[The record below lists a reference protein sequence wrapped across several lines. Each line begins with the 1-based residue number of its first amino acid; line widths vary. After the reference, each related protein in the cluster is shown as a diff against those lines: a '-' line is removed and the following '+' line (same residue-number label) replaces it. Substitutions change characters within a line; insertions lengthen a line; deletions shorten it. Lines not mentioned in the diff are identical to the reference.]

1 MGQISDFLD
10 DDDKRREAASAGAG
24 ALQAATPQPA
34 TPPAAPPARAA
45 QPESEIS
52 RFLADAPPPERGLKG
67 WAQDIGATAVKGLI
81 GAAEAGMGL
90 TDLATGGLSG
100 RAAEGLGLRF
110 KDWRE
115 KANDWH
121 SEATKEAQRQYQQA
135 EGVTGKAAAALQNP
149 SVIATA
155 VGEALPQMFAGG
167 LIGRGLMLAG
177 RAVPALAGRVGPAL
191 AGALG
196 EGIVGAGSAAEQIRQ
211 ESPDGL
217 LAGRQAGLAGLSGAT
232 TAGFGLLGGK
242 MAQRWGASDVDTL
255 LAGAGRASAKPA
267 AQTAA
272 QTAAQAAAQT
282 AAQPVAKGLP
292 RQMAQGALSEGVLEE
307 LPQSVTEQ
315 ALQNIA
321 LDRPWQEDVD
331 SAAVLGTLTGGV
343 MGAGASGLHGLRSRP
358 AAPEPLKP
366 SQRMGLDAHAGQLSA
381 AAVVAVDSGA
391 SPAALAAAA
400 QQGAQQGALQESAEA
415 QQAALAAGQAQGP
428 REAAALERVAALDEQ
443 LAAARQSLAA
453 LDAQAA
459 APDGAQDAP
468 QQAARAQLAQQVQ
481 QLQAER
487 EQLTQD
493 WPRMQAGKALSF
505 GTESG
510 AQLAGHWA
518 LAEADQLVTSHDEG
532 LRQNPAYPQQLQ
544 PRERSRAASEAQIAR
559 MAQRLQPERLAHS
572 ADAATGAP
580 IVGADGLVES
590 GNARSIALKRV
601 YAGQGPQAAA
611 YKDFLQA
618 HAAEFGLTPEQV
630 AGMQKPVL
638 VRVRDTPVNRAE
650 FARQA
655 NAPTVAMMSPAE
667 QARADAA
674 RMDSMDGLE
683 PDESGDFS
691 GAASRGFVRRFMAR
705 LPVSEQAAMVD
716 ADGRLSS
723 AGYARVRNAVL
734 AKAWGAGEGGSDA
747 LARMTESL
755 DDNTRSISRALMM
768 AAPETARMRE
778 AIAAGARHDADIAG
792 DVAAAAQEISRLR
805 EAGQSVQQALAQT
818 DAFGD
823 KHTPE
828 ARALMQFMAGN
839 ARRPRRIAQ
848 LIQAYWQALDAA
860 GDPHQQGMFG
870 GQAAPTK
877 QALLQAAMRQ
887 VQDAPAQSAA
897 QEREAQEREAQD
909 RAQAAWNALPPEG
922 RHQLALAAGVQGVV
936 ARNAAR
942 HADWSGLPAAMQQR
956 LAQAVKAAPEAAQ
969 AALAS
974 RRAKA
979 LTDDE
984 RAAVLQGPPVASLS
998 GDEAPRA
1005 GMQSVRQWATRLFA
1019 AQGGLAQNPE
1029 IGPVVMDA
1037 RSVRDSMAHGKANP
1051 FKYAAFAAV
1060 KDVLEQGVLVAS
1072 STHGN
1077 LDSFYISAPV
1087 QIAGTDDVVTV
1098 LVHRDPKDQRM
1109 YLHSVATKEYLLN
1122 RRVSGADAKAA
1133 SGHSGSSSSGDA
1145 ASVAPAG
1152 APGKLPGRHVA
1163 QRLHEL
1169 LTRRVGAASAAPG
1182 RDNAGHE
1189 TTHESAHES
1198 GVPRGLAARET
1209 ADSRRLEQR
1218 INGWRQRNAMPA
1230 GMRFGHIPSQALP
1243 DALRHALDGFA
1254 DATGTRVVLVRN
1266 FTPEI
1271 DDFNGV
1277 NFGDGVIY
1285 INETSQYPLTL
1296 TAAHEWLHNLR
1307 KTHPALYGQLAA
1319 EVQRQGRL
1327 PEYQQ
1332 RLKRDG
1338 EPRWEQADVAQ
1349 EELTAAAVG
1358 DAMTDPQFL
1367 ARLAEQDGSLFARV
1381 AKSFLAFLDTLTAR
1395 WRSQGSNAYLR
1406 DVQAFRDKLAAVLQ
1420 AYEQQA
1426 GQAGGVGQA
1435 GLPQAMFQRVWHGTP
1450 HKGIEK
1456 TGFRLDKIGTGEGL
1470 QVYGHGIYFASRREV
1485 AEFYRGMRQGQVRL
1499 DGRLM
1504 TDGHHR
1510 GAASTGDAEVDA
1522 LLLDAQ
1528 GDVDQAIAWARDFGQ
1543 DAQAAKLERL
1553 RGRVQRGE
1561 PGQLYAAEI
1570 PEDDDL
1576 LDWDKPLDEQPAK
1589 VRRALLELAGSLPAD
1604 GRAAFRQ
1611 AMARRATGQDVYAF
1625 LARRAAGADTSAE
1638 GAQQGQRAASE
1649 LLLAHGIPG
1658 LRYLDGDS
1666 RNAGEGSHNY
1676 VIWDEGLLT
1685 PEAAQIAPQYS
1696 RKQATQAAYE
1706 RRIDELFAG
1715 GHASRQG
1722 AVLLDGSDVMGLLGH
1737 EHVPLVLNERH
1748 LLDGRSSHPEMTAA
1762 AWKRVP
1768 EWLENPAAVY
1778 DDPRHPGRLT
1788 AIAPETLAGYPV
1800 VMAVELEPDNPH
1812 DPRAHQLL
1820 VTAFAKTTGDLPALG
1835 FLAASGRLQYVD
1847 TKTAPVAWPDTGDV
1861 PRTAGR
1867 AHGAKR
1873 ILTENNL
1880 AGWRKAQAAKAGDA
1894 PAFSL
1899 PESRASR
1906 QVKREASALKVQQ
1919 AQRLV
1924 KALSRDWANAPEVV
1938 IASSVRDEALP
1949 ETARR
1954 AIAQQESRSAGGRV
1968 EGFYWQGKVYLVA
1981 GNLPSMHDVA
1991 RVYMHETLGHY
2002 GLRGVY
2008 GEKLNSILNRAGMA
2022 MRGEVIERARQYG
2035 FHGLGAAAKTASDAQ
2050 VWDSMT
2056 DKQKLDSAEEALAYL
2071 AQTGG
2076 KVGDEK
2082 SLGLLRELV
2091 AAIRSWLR
2099 AHVPVFANLRYSDDE
2114 IMREFILPA
2123 RRWVKNGSGQADDAS
2138 DVMFQLAWHGTP
2150 YRGIEK
2156 TGFKLNKIGTGEG
2169 AQAYGWGIYFASQRH
2184 VAEEYRRN
2192 LTRDTPQAR
2201 YEMLGKHKD
2210 MLDRQIRQGGS
2221 YLRYDEQGRV
2231 IAQGLALKDGADMKG
2246 VVIQPYSKWKLAKL
2260 KKQAAELEA
2269 QMNELRALLGPGG
2282 SIVGGQL
2289 YQTEVPED
2297 KDLLIWDSPWN
2308 KQPLKVRRAVVNFLR
2323 QVSNGPAHPTQS
2335 DISRIHAAD
2344 ALKHR
2349 IQNRKRSDALTG
2361 KDLYTAFRDIF
2372 GGPKAAS
2379 EALRAA
2385 GVPGLRYLDGMS
2397 RAGGEGT
2404 YNYVIWDEALLTPE
2418 AAQIAPQYSRKLT
2431 DGFYSALQEAVENA
2445 PMKAGDAQAW
2455 KQYLTGQ
2462 INKGAVKEDEVF
2474 WSGVREWL
2482 DAQQGKVSR
2491 QGVQDWLAGNH
2502 VRIEPVWEGLKYT
2515 VQDLDGDQVRFD
2527 SLQDA
2532 QAFYEELVQRAHDMV
2547 QVHEDDDEIIIEDTE
2562 DGTQETL
2569 TRDEDGVW
2577 TGDMS
2582 YEAFDTREAAL
2593 QYAQSL
2599 ADAWRETWQERL
2611 PQGPQRSGNRKYHE
2625 YSFADKGANYRE
2637 LLLTAQVP
2645 DSHPVRQQLGVQQ
2658 HAQQRAAL
2666 ERQQKDVQDRLQSAR
2681 RLLQQAEQWQQ
2692 LTGWGD
2698 DERFAYFTGQ
2708 DGTRFFATRPE
2719 AEQYARQAAGIT
2731 SHEAL
2736 LSRVHENTINALR
2749 EYVAWQQKDSEEEA
2763 ARLERVL
2770 AGLPA
2775 PGPMTGML
2783 YGSNHWDTTD
2793 VIAHTRLTDFENGQ
2807 TLFVEELQ
2815 SDWAQDVRKGEASAH
2830 APFVDSTG
2838 KWLDLLLKKVLLQA
2852 AEGGY
2857 ARVAFIGG
2865 QQSADR
2871 YRLDRQISRIEYDN
2885 GRLVAYRKD
2894 GGGPIRHD
2902 VQPGQLKGVIGE
2914 QAAQKLL
2921 DAPVKDGVQVIE
2933 GDDLKI
2939 GGEGMRAFYDNVV
2952 PKALGKLLKKADKS
2966 VQLQMREQPETGQKQ
2981 LSFEMTPAL
2990 REKLDEGLPLFSRK
3004 QATQAA
3010 YDKRID
3016 ALFAGGKAQRV
3027 GQRVLDRSDV
3037 LGLLGHADKPVLLQE
3052 SKVLQGQLNH
3062 PRMTAQV
3069 WKRVPEWLENPAAVF
3084 ESDTEAGRLVAIAPE
3099 TLGGAPVSIIVEPQP
3114 AASGSTR
3121 MDAQLLVNA
3130 YDRPGQTP
3138 FMRWIGD
3145 GLLRYVDKKKFPA
3158 VFAQSVGRR
3167 LPDTALQN
3175 KPGTAKILTEKHL
3188 AGWRKLHAG
3197 QAQPDAH
3204 FSRRAP
3210 EPLEPRPDE
3219 AARLKES
3226 ALEQLD
3232 RVFSHPGTVSW
3243 WHKTVGTMRNLAER
3257 QPLFKPV
3264 YEAAQQFIDDVS
3276 HFANDAADFA
3286 PRLLPRL
3293 ESWRD
3298 LGKRAVSAADSQAV
3312 AAPLFEGTLSY
3323 TRGKDGSLVKTDN
3336 VDAAGV
3342 VFTDAELKG
3351 RFGLTPAQ
3359 IELYRQARAAID
3371 RSIDT
3376 TARADI
3382 LRLAG
3387 SDFAHLRQAVM
3398 DAPDLRA
3405 AAAQVVAAMQE
3416 TMQGDAKRREAM
3428 RGAIEA
3434 AQERVQTAQALM
3446 QRGYAP
3452 LTRFGRYTLDVV
3464 DAQGQRQYFGLY
3476 ESRREANVAAIHM
3489 RSQYPGAQVTQG
3501 TLSDDAYKLFAGITP
3516 ESLELFGDLLAA
3528 PGQGK
3533 DKGQDKAFQAWLQLA
3548 RNNRSAIKRLIH
3560 RKGVAGYSQDAGRVL
3575 ASFIY
3580 ANARQTAGALN
3591 AGRMDRAIAAIPKEQ
3606 GQLRDVA
3613 MALRDYTQN
3622 PREEGQAIRGMLFAQ
3637 YLGGSLASAAVNMT
3651 QPFAVTLPWLSQFG
3665 GMRQAAAQM
3674 TRALA
3679 DMARPGHRY
3688 EADLARDMKRAEEDG
3703 VVSPQEIHQLMA
3715 QARGAGALRSGDGT
3729 RRGDALAAAANA
3741 WERLK
3746 VAWGQPF
3753 ALAEQF
3759 NRRST
3764 YIAAWRL
3771 ARQQGMADADAFARR
3786 AVLETQFVYTKANK
3800 PRWGRGAVGGA
3811 LFTFKTY
3818 SVSYLELMHRMWT
3831 QGGTPG
3837 KQGVAWMLAMLL
3849 LMGGAGGLPFM
3860 EDAED
3865 LIDGLAQLAGYNT
3878 SVKQWRR
3885 QALQDIVGDGL
3896 AEFIESGVS
3905 GLPGAPIDISGRL
3918 GMGNLLPGTG
3928 LLLTKQ
3934 NRERDLLDVAG
3945 PAGDLLARGFTAG
3958 RKLLTGDVGGA
3969 AMELAPTAARNLAK
3983 GADMLTTGSYRDA
3996 KGYKVLDTTALEAL
4010 AKAAG
4015 FQPRSVAQVQEGNSF
4030 LMRSKSFYQH
4040 TSAEI
4045 KAQWARALFEKDE
4058 AALQRVRQ
4066 RVADWNRHNPEQPI
4080 TVRMPDIWR
4089 RVREMGKE
4097 RSQRI
4102 ADSAPRALR
4111 QQMRQALAQE
4121 G

>member
-10 DDDKRREAASAGAG
+10 DEDKRREAASAGAPPVTS
-24 ALQAATPQPA
+24 QAATPPA
-34 TPPAAPPARAA
+34 SAA

-67 WAQDIGATAVKGLI
+67 WAQDIGATAVKGAI
-81 GAAEAGMGL
+81 AVPEIAVGL
-90 TDLATGGLSG
+90 ADLATGGHAG

-110 KDWRE
+110 KE
-115 KANDWH
+115 AKEIANDWH
-121 SEATKEAQRQYQQA
+121 SEATKEAQRQFQQA

-155 VGEALPQMFAGG
+155 VGESLPQMLAGG

-177 RAVPALAGRVGPAL
+177 RIGPAL

-211 ESPDGL
+211 ESPNGL
-217 LAGRQAGLAGLSGAT
+217 LTGRQAGLAGLSGVAD
-232 TAGFGLLGGK
+232 AGFGLLGGK
-242 MAQRWGASDVDTL
+242 MAQRLGIGDVETM
-255 LAGAGRASAKPA
+255 LAGAGRAAAKP
-267 AQTAA
+267 
-272 QTAAQAAAQT
+272 

-307 LPQSVTEQ
+307 LPQSVSEQ
-315 ALQNIA
+315 ALQNMA

-331 SAAVLGTLTGGV
+331 SAAVLGTLSGGV

-358 AAPEPLKP
+358 AGTEPLKP

-400 QQGAQQGALQESAEA
+400 QQGAQQGVQPGAQQGALQASAEA
-415 QQAALAAGQAQGP
+415 QQAALAARQAQGP
-428 REAAALERVAALDEQ
+428 REAASLERVAALDEQ

-459 APDGAQDAP
+459 APDGAQDEP

-487 EQLTQD
+487 ESLTQG
-493 WPRMQAGKALSF
+493 WPRMQAGKALRF

-618 HAAEFGLTPEQV
+618 HAAEFGLMPEQV

-734 AKAWGAGEGGSDA
+734 AKAWGTGEQGGDA

-887 VQDAPAQSAA
+887 VQDAPAQGAA
-897 QEREAQEREAQD
+897 QEREAPEREVQESAAQEKEAQEGAAQEREAQD

-956 LAQAVKAAPEAAQ
+956 LAQAV
-969 AALAS
+969 
-974 RRAKA
+974 
-979 LTDDE
+979 
-984 RAAVLQGPPVASLS
+984 
-998 GDEAPRA
+998 
-1005 GMQSVRQWATRLFA
+1005 
-1019 AQGGLAQNPE
+1019 
-1029 IGPVVMDA
+1029 
-1037 RSVRDSMAHGKANP
+1037 
-1051 FKYAAFAAV
+1051 
-1060 KDVLEQGVLVAS
+1060 
-1072 STHGN
+1072 
-1077 LDSFYISAPV
+1077 
-1087 QIAGTDDVVTV
+1087 
-1098 LVHRDPKDQRM
+1098 
-1109 YLHSVATKEYLLN
+1109 
-1122 RRVSGADAKAA
+1122 
-1133 SGHSGSSSSGDA
+1133 
-1145 ASVAPAG
+1145 
-1152 APGKLPGRHVA
+1152 
-1163 QRLHEL
+1163 
-1169 LTRRVGAASAAPG
+1169 GAASAASG

-1189 TTHESAHES
+1189 TTHQSAHES

-1218 INGWRQRNAMPA
+1218 INDWRRRNAMPA
-1230 GMRFGHIPSQALP
+1230 GMRFGQIPSQALP

-1338 EPRWEQADVAQ
+1338 EPRWEQADVVQ

-1367 ARLAEQDGSLFARV
+1367 ARLAEQGGSLFARV

-1426 GQAGGVGQA
+1426 GQAGKMGQA

-1589 VRRALLELAGSLPAD
+1589 VRRALLELAGGLPAD

-1625 LARRAAGADTSAE
+1625 LAQRAAGAEASAE
-1638 GAQQGQRAASE
+1638 GVQKGQRAASE

-1696 RKQATQAAYE
+1696 RKQATKAAYE

-1788 AIAPETLAGYPV
+1788 VIAPETLAGYPV

-1867 AHGAKR
+1867 AHGARR
-1873 ILTENNL
+1873 ILTEKSL
-1880 AGWRKAQAAKAGDA
+1880 AAWRKAQAAKAGDA

-1924 KALSRDWANAPEVV
+1924 KALSRGWANAPEVV

-1968 EGFYWQGKVYLVA
+1968 GGFYWQGKVYLVA

-2022 MRGEVIERARQYG
+2022 MRSEVIERARQYG

-2282 SIVGGQL
+2282 SIAGGQL

-2323 QVSNGPAHPTQS
+2323 QVSNGPVRPTQS
-2335 DISRIHAAD
+2335 DIPRIHAAD

-2418 AAQIAPQYSRKLT
+2418 AAQIAPQYSRKLAG
-2431 DGFYSALQEAVENA
+2431 GFYSALQEAVETA

-2482 DAQQGKVSR
+2482 DAQPGKVSR

-2569 TRDEDGVW
+2569 TRDEGGVW

-2666 ERQQKDVQDRLQSAR
+2666 ERQQKDVQDLLQSAR

-2692 LTGWGD
+2692 QTGWGD

-2731 SHEAL
+2731 SREAL
-2736 LSRVHENTINALR
+2736 LSRVRENTINALR
-2749 EYVAWQQKDSEEEA
+2749 EYVAWQQKDSAEEA

-2815 SDWAQDVRKGEASAH
+2815 SDWAQDVRKGEVSAH

-2871 YRLDRQISRIEYDN
+2871 YGLDRQISRIEYDN
-2885 GRLVAYRKD
+2885 GRLMAYRKD
-2894 GGGPIRHD
+2894 GGGPIRYD

-2914 QAAQKLL
+2914 EAAQKLL
-2921 DAPVKDGVQVIE
+2921 DAPVQDGVQVIE

-3004 QATQAA
+3004 QATKAA

-3016 ALFAGGKAQRV
+3016 ALFAGAKPALQGV
-3027 GQRVLDRSDV
+3027 RVLDRSDV
-3037 LGLLGHADKPVLLQE
+3037 LGLLGFENRPVVLAE
-3052 SKVLQGQLNH
+3052 GKVKTGQANH
-3062 PRMTAQV
+3062 PRMSAAI
-3069 WKRVPEWLENPAAVF
+3069 WKQVPEWLENPAAVF
-3084 ESDTEAGRLVAIAPE
+3084 DSDTDEGLVFLAPE
-3099 TLGGAPVSIIVEPQP
+3099 TLGDAPISVIVRP
-3114 AASGSTR
+3114 
-3121 MDAQLLVNA
+3121 DAQQTGDLQAHLLLNA
-3130 YDRPGQTP
+3130 YDRSSSTP
-3138 FMRWIGD
+3138 FMRWLRD
-3145 GLLRYVDKKKFPA
+3145 GLLRFADTKKFPA
-3158 VFAQSVGRR
+3158 LFESASGRR
-3167 LPDTALQN
+3167 LPGTALQN
-3175 KPGTAKILTEKHL
+3175 KPGMPKILTEKHL

-3197 QAQPDAH
+3197 QAQPGDEQAH

-3232 RVFSHPGTVSW
+3232 RVFKHPGTVSW

-3387 SDFAHLRQAVM
+3387 RDFAHLRQAVM

-3405 AAAQVVAAMQE
+3405 AAVQVVEAMQE
-3416 TMQGDAKRREAM
+3416 VMQSDAKRRDAM
-3428 RGAIEA
+3428 REAIEA

-3679 DMARPGHRY
+3679 DMTRPGHRY
-3688 EADLARDMKRAEEDG
+3688 EADLARDMAKAEEDG

-3958 RKLLTGDVGGA
+3958 RKLLTGDAGGA

-3983 GADMLTTGSYRDA
+3983 GADMLATGSYRDA

-4066 RVADWNRHNPEQPI
+4066 RVADWNRRNPEQPI

>member
-10 DDDKRREAASAGAG
+10 DEDKRREAASAGAPPVTS
-24 ALQAATPQPA
+24 QAATPPA
-34 TPPAAPPARAA
+34 SAA

-52 RFLADAPPPERGLKG
+52 RFLADAPPPARGLKG

-155 VGEALPQMFAGG
+155 VGEALPQMLAGG

-211 ESPDGL
+211 ESPNGL
-217 LAGRQAGLAGLSGAT
+217 LAGRQAGLAGLSGLAD
-232 TAGFGLLGGK
+232 AGFGLLGGK
-242 MAQRWGASDVDTL
+242 MAQRLGIGDVETM
-255 LAGAGRASAKPA
+255 LAGAGRASAKP
-267 AQTAA
+267 
-272 QTAAQAAAQT
+272 

-307 LPQSVTEQ
+307 LPQSVSEQ

-331 SAAVLGTLTGGV
+331 SAAVLGTLSGGV

-358 AAPEPLKP
+358 AAPAPLKP
-366 SQRMGLDAHAGQLSA
+366 SQQMGLDANAGQLSA

-400 QQGAQQGALQESAEA
+400 QQGVQQGVQQGALQESAQA
-415 QQAALAAGQAQGP
+415 QQAALAAHGGQGP

-459 APDGAQDAP
+459 APGGAQDEP
-468 QQAARAQLAQQVQ
+468 QQAGRAQLAQQVQ

-487 EQLTQD
+487 ESLTQG
-493 WPRMQAGKALSF
+493 WPRMQAGKTLSF

-590 GNARSIALKRV
+590 GNARSIAIKRV

-734 AKAWGAGEGGSDA
+734 AKAWGTGEGGSDA

-828 ARALMQFMAGN
+828 TRALMQFMADN

-887 VQDAPAQSAA
+887 VQDAPAQGAAPESAPQA
-897 QEREAQEREAQD
+897 REAQD

-942 HADWSGLPAAMQQR
+942 HADWSGLPVAMQQR
-956 LAQAVKAAPEAAQ
+956 LAQA
-969 AALAS
+969 
-974 RRAKA
+974 
-979 LTDDE
+979 
-984 RAAVLQGPPVASLS
+984 
-998 GDEAPRA
+998 
-1005 GMQSVRQWATRLFA
+1005 
-1019 AQGGLAQNPE
+1019 
-1029 IGPVVMDA
+1029 
-1037 RSVRDSMAHGKANP
+1037 
-1051 FKYAAFAAV
+1051 
-1060 KDVLEQGVLVAS
+1060 
-1072 STHGN
+1072 
-1077 LDSFYISAPV
+1077 
-1087 QIAGTDDVVTV
+1087 
-1098 LVHRDPKDQRM
+1098 
-1109 YLHSVATKEYLLN
+1109 
-1122 RRVSGADAKAA
+1122 
-1133 SGHSGSSSSGDA
+1133 
-1145 ASVAPAG
+1145 
-1152 APGKLPGRHVA
+1152 
-1163 QRLHEL
+1163 
-1169 LTRRVGAASAAPG
+1169 VGAASAAPG

-1189 TTHESAHES
+1189 TAHKSTHES
-1198 GVPRGLAARET
+1198 GVPRGLAASET
-1209 ADSRRLEQR
+1209 ADSRQLEGI
-1218 INGWRQRNAMPA
+1218 INRNLERSGQEAA
-1230 GMRFGHIPSQALP
+1230 FKALAVGADQLP
-1243 DALRHALDGFA
+1243 DALRGALAAFER
-1254 DATGTRVVLVRN
+1254 ATGARAVVFRN
-1266 FTPEI
+1266 LTPHVA
-1271 DDFNGV
+1271 DFNGV
-1277 NFGDGVIY
+1277 TVRDGTLFL
-1285 INETSQYPLTL
+1285 NETSQSPITGV
-1296 TAAHEWLHNLR
+1296 AAHEWLHNLR
-1307 KTHPALYGQLAA
+1307 RTHPALYHELAA
-1319 EVQRQGRL
+1319 EVARQGDAQGFARRWGYA
-1327 PEYQQ
+1327 P
-1332 RLKRDG
+1332 G
-1338 EPRWEQADVAQ
+1338 EAQ

-1426 GQAGGVGQA
+1426 GQAGKMGQA

-1450 HKGIEK
+1450 HKGIEQ

-1510 GAASTGDAEVDA
+1510 GAASTGDPEVDA

-1528 GDVDQAIAWARDFGQ
+1528 GDVDKAIAWARDFGQ

-1576 LDWDKPLDEQPAK
+1576 LDWDKPLDAQPAK
-1589 VRRALLELAGSLPAD
+1589 VRRALLELAGGLPAD

-1625 LARRAAGADTSAE
+1625 LAQRAAGADASAE
-1638 GAQQGQRAASE
+1638 GVQKGQRAASE

-1676 VIWDEGLLT
+1676 VIWDEALLT

-1696 RKQATQAAYE
+1696 RKQATKAAYE

-1800 VMAVELEPDNPH
+1800 VMAVELEPARIAGGHEGPT
-1812 DPRAHQLL
+1812 QLL

-1847 TKTAPVAWPDTGDV
+1847 TKTAPVAWPDTGDI
-1861 PRTAGR
+1861 PRASGR

-1873 ILTENNL
+1873 ILTEKSL
-1880 AGWRKAQAAKAGDA
+1880 AAWRKAQAAKAGDA

-1924 KALSRDWANAPEVV
+1924 KALSRGWANAPEVV

-1954 AIAQQESRSAGGRV
+1954 AIAKQESRSAGGRV

-2282 SIVGGQL
+2282 SIAGGQL

-2323 QVSNGPAHPTQS
+2323 QVSNGPVHPTQS

-2418 AAQIAPQYSRKLT
+2418 AAQIAPQYSRKRT
-2431 DGFYSALQEAVENA
+2431 DGFYSALQEAVETA

-2462 INKGAVKEDEVF
+2462 INKGTVKEDEVF

-2515 VQDLDGDQVRFD
+2515 VQDLDGDKVRFD

-2736 LSRVHENTINALR
+2736 LSKVSVSTINALR
-2749 EYVAWQQKDSEEEA
+2749 EYVAWQQKASEEEA

-2770 AGLPA
+2770 AELPA
-2775 PGPMTGML
+2775 PGPMTGIL
-2783 YGSNHWDTTD
+2783 YGSSHWKTKD

-2871 YRLDRQISRIEYDN
+2871 YSLDRQISRIEYAN
-2885 GRLVAYRKD
+2885 GRLIAQRQD
-2894 GGGPIRHD
+2894 GGGPIRYD

-2914 QAAQKLL
+2914 EAAQKLL

-3004 QATQAA
+3004 QATKAA

-3037 LGLLGHADKPVLLQE
+3037 LGLLGHVDKPVLLQE
-3052 SKVLQGQLNH
+3052 GKVLQGQLNH

-3114 AASGSTR
+3114 TAGGEKLYAS
-3121 MDAQLLVNA
+3121 LLVNA

-3138 FMRWIGD
+3138 FMRWIRD

-3158 VFAQSVGRR
+3158 VFALSVGRR

-3210 EPLEPRPDE
+3210 EPIEPPPDE
-3219 AARLKES
+3219 AARLRQS

-3232 RVFSHPGTVSW
+3232 RVFNHPGTVSW

-3298 LGKRAVSAADSQAV
+3298 LGKRAVSAADGQAV

-3359 IELYRQARAAID
+3359 IDLYRQARAAID

-3387 SDFAHLRQAVM
+3387 RDFAHLRQAVM

-3405 AAAQVVAAMQE
+3405 AAVQVVEAMQE
-3416 TMQGDAKRREAM
+3416 VMQGDAKRREAM

-3434 AQERVQTAQALM
+3434 AQERVQTAQSLM

-3688 EADLARDMKRAEEDG
+3688 EADLARDMKKAEEDG

-3800 PRWGRGAVGGA
+3800 ARWGRGAVGGA

-3831 QGGTPG
+3831 QGGKPG

-3885 QALQDIVGDGL
+3885 QALQDIVGNGL

-3945 PAGDLLARGFTAG
+3945 PAGDLLARGFAAG
-3958 RKLLTGDVGGA
+3958 RKLLTGDAGGA

-3983 GADMLTTGSYRDA
+3983 GADMLATGSYRDA

-4066 RVADWNRHNPEQPI
+4066 RVADWNRRNPEQPI

>member
-10 DDDKRREAASAGAG
+10 DDDKRREASGAG
-24 ALQAATPQPA
+24 APQAATPQPA
-34 TPPAAPPARAA
+34 TPPAAPPARAE
-45 QPESEIS
+45 QPESEIN

-67 WAQDIGATAVKGLI
+67 WAQDIGATAVKGFI
-81 GAAEAGMGL
+81 GAPEIAVGL
-90 TDLATGGLSG
+90 ADMVTGGHAG

-110 KDWRE
+110 KEARE
-115 KANDWH
+115 IANDWH
-121 SEATKEAQRQYQQA
+121 SEATKEAQRQYEQA

-155 VGEALPQMFAGG
+155 VGESLPSMFTGG

-177 RAVPALAGRVGPAL
+177 RIGPAL

-211 ESPDGL
+211 ESPNGL
-217 LAGRQAGLAGLSGAT
+217 LTGRQAGLAGLSGVAD
-232 TAGFGLLGGK
+232 AGFGLLGGK
-242 MAQRWGASDVDTL
+242 MAQRLGIGDVETM
-255 LAGAGRASAKPA
+255 LAGAGRAAAKP
-267 AQTAA
+267 
-272 QTAAQAAAQT
+272 

-307 LPQSVTEQ
+307 LPQSVSEQ
-315 ALQNIA
+315 ALQNLA
-321 LDRPWQEDVD
+321 LDKPWQEDVD
-331 SAAVLGTLTGGV
+331 SAAVLGALSGGV

-358 AAPEPLKP
+358 AGTEPLKP
-366 SQRMGLDAHAGQLSA
+366 SQRMGLDAHGGQLSA

-400 QQGAQQGALQESAEA
+400 QQGAQQGEQQGALQASAEA
-415 QQAALAAGQAQGP
+415 QQAALAAHGGQGP

-459 APDGAQDAP
+459 APDGAQDEP

-487 EQLTQD
+487 ESLTQD

-590 GNARSIALKRV
+590 GNARSIAIKRV
-601 YAGQGPQAAA
+601 YAGPGPQAAA

-618 HAAEFGLTPEQV
+618 HAAEFGLMPEQV

-734 AKAWGAGEGGSDA
+734 AKAWGTGEGGSDA

-828 ARALMQFMAGN
+828 TRALMQFMADN

-870 GQAAPTK
+870 GQAAPSK

-887 VQDAPAQSAA
+887 VQDAPAQGAAPESAPQA
-897 QEREAQEREAQD
+897 REAQD

-956 LAQAVKAAPEAAQ
+956 LAQAVQAAPETAQ

-984 RAAVLQGPPVASLS
+984 RAAVLQGPPVASLT

-1060 KDVLEQGVLVAS
+1060 KDVLERGVLVAS

-1152 APGKLPGRHVA
+1152 APGKLPGHHVA

-1189 TTHESAHES
+1189 TAHKSAHES

-1209 ADSRRLEQR
+1209 ADSRQLESI
-1218 INGWRQRNAMPA
+1218 INRNLER
-1230 GMRFGHIPSQALP
+1230 GGQAAAFKALAVGADQLP
-1243 DALRHALDGFA
+1243 DALRGALAAFER
-1254 DATGTRVVLVRN
+1254 ATGARAVVFRN
-1266 FTPEI
+1266 LTPHVA
-1271 DDFNGV
+1271 DFNGV
-1277 NFGDGVIY
+1277 TVRDGTLF
-1285 INETSQYPLTL
+1285 INETSQSPITGV
-1296 TAAHEWLHNLR
+1296 AAHEWLHNLR
-1307 KTHPALYGQLAA
+1307 RTHPALYHELAA
-1319 EVQRQGRL
+1319 EVARQGDAQGFARQWGYA
-1327 PEYQQ
+1327 P
-1332 RLKRDG
+1332 G
-1338 EPRWEQADVAQ
+1338 EAQ

-1381 AKSFLAFLDTLTAR
+1381 AKRFLAFLDTLAAR

-1426 GQAGGVGQA
+1426 GQAGKMGQA

-1528 GDVDQAIAWARDFGQ
+1528 GDVDKAIAWARDFGQ

-1589 VRRALLELAGSLPAD
+1589 VRRALLELAGGLPAD

-1625 LARRAAGADTSAE
+1625 LARRAAGAEASAE

-1788 AIAPETLAGYPV
+1788 VIAPERLAGYPV

-1847 TKTAPVAWPDTGDV
+1847 TKMAPVAWPDTGDI

-1873 ILTENNL
+1873 ILTEKSL
-1880 AGWRKAQAAKAGDA
+1880 AAWRKAHAADAGGDARFSRKAGPHDAEYFAALQAGDMAAAQRIVEQAAQEAGYVADNSGWRMTHSAPSPDDGLSQSMASVRGSGLVPDDFWTHPDYYIARHEKHDHDAVMRVMRHMDSLAAQGKDPGDA
-1894 PAFSL
+1894 PVTIY
-1899 PESRASR
+1899 RAVPAD
-1906 QVKREASALKVQQ
+1906 VKDAGVRNGDWVAVTRAYAQ
-1919 AQRLV
+1919 AHG
-1924 KALSRDWANAPEVV
+1924 KHS
-1938 IASSVRDEALP
+1938 IA
-1949 ETARR
+1949 
-1954 AIAQQESRSAGGRV
+1954 
-1968 EGFYWQGKVYLVA
+1968 GKF
-1981 GNLPSMHDVA
+1981 
-1991 RVYMHETLGHY
+1991 R
-2002 GLRGVY
+2002 
-2008 GEKLNSILNRAGMA
+2008 
-2022 MRGEVIERARQYG
+2022 VIEQQVQARHLYWDG
-2035 FHGLGAAAKTASDAQ
+2035 NSVAEWGYDDGRGYAYRNTKNHRKLLDA
-2050 VWDSMT
+2050 VT
-2056 DKQKLDSAEEALAYL
+2056 
-2071 AQTGG
+2071 
-2076 KVGDEK
+2076 
-2082 SLGLLRELV
+2082 
-2091 AAIRSWLR
+2091 
-2099 AHVPVFANLRYSDDE
+2099 HDDE
-2114 IMREFILPA
+2114 
-2123 RRWVKNGSGQADDAS
+2123 
-2138 DVMFQLAWHGTP
+2138 
-2150 YRGIEK
+2150 
-2156 TGFKLNKIGTGEG
+2156 
-2169 AQAYGWGIYFASQRH
+2169 
-2184 VAEEYRRN
+2184 
-2192 LTRDTPQAR
+2192 
-2201 YEMLGKHKD
+2201 
-2210 MLDRQIRQGGS
+2210 
-2221 YLRYDEQGRV
+2221 GRV
-2231 IAQGLALKDGADMKG
+2231 IAPSQRFNARKAD
-2246 VVIQPYSKWKLAKL
+2246 
-2260 KKQAAELEA
+2260 
-2269 QMNELRALLGPGG
+2269 
-2282 SIVGGQL
+2282 
-2289 YQTEVPED
+2289 
-2297 KDLLIWDSPWN
+2297 
-2308 KQPLKVRRAVVNFLR
+2308 VRF
-2323 QVSNGPAHPTQS
+2323 S
-2335 DISRIHAAD
+2335 
-2344 ALKHR
+2344 
-2349 IQNRKRSDALTG
+2349 RKR
-2361 KDLYTAFRDIF
+2361 
-2372 GGPKAAS
+2372 
-2379 EALRAA
+2379 
-2385 GVPGLRYLDGMS
+2385 
-2397 RAGGEGT
+2397 
-2404 YNYVIWDEALLTPE
+2404 
-2418 AAQIAPQYSRKLT
+2418 T
-2431 DGFYSALQEAVENA
+2431 DGFYSALQEAVETA
-2445 PMKAGDAQAW
+2445 PMKAGNAQAW

-2515 VQDLDGDQVRFD
+2515 VQDLDGDEVRFD

-2547 QVHEDDDEIIIEDTE
+2547 QVQEDDDEIIIEDTE

-2593 QYAQSL
+2593 EYAQSL

-2611 PQGPQRSGNRKYHE
+2611 PQGPQRRGNRKYHE
-2625 YSFADKGANYRE
+2625 YSFADKGDNYRE

-2645 DSHPVRQQLGVQQ
+2645 QSHPVRQQLGVQQ
-2658 HAQQRAAL
+2658 HAQRRAAL
-2666 ERQQKDVQDRLQSAR
+2666 ERQQKEVQDRLQSAR
-2681 RLLQQAEQWQQ
+2681 RLLQQAEQWQRQ
-2692 LTGWGD
+2692 TGWGD

-2719 AEQYARQAAGIT
+2719 AVQYARQAAGIT

-2736 LSRVHENTINALR
+2736 LSKVSVSTINALR
-2749 EYVAWQQKDSEEEA
+2749 EYVAWQQKASEEEA

-2770 AGLPA
+2770 AELPA
-2775 PGPMTGML
+2775 PGPMTGIL
-2783 YGSNHWDTTD
+2783 YGSSHWKTKD
-2793 VIAHTRLTDFENGQ
+2793 VIAHTRLTDFEHGQ

-2815 SDWAQDVRKGEASAH
+2815 SDWAQDVRKGEVSAH

-2871 YRLDRQISRIEYDN
+2871 YSLDRQISRIEYAN
-2885 GRLVAYRKD
+2885 GRLMAYRKD

-2902 VQPGQLKGVIGE
+2902 VQPGQLQGVIGE
-2914 QAAQKLL
+2914 EAAQKLL

-2952 PKALGKLLKKADKS
+2952 PKALSKLLKKADKNAR
-2966 VQLQMREQPETGQKQ
+2966 LEMREQPETGQKQ

-3114 AASGSTR
+3114 TAGGEKLYAS
-3121 MDAQLLVNA
+3121 LLVNA

-3138 FMRWIGD
+3138 FMRWIRD

-3158 VFAQSVGRR
+3158 VFALSVGRR

-3210 EPLEPRPDE
+3210 EPIEPPPDE
-3219 AARLKES
+3219 AARLRQS

-3232 RVFSHPGTVSW
+3232 RVFNHPGTVSW

-3298 LGKRAVSAADSQAV
+3298 LGKRAVSAADGQAV

-3323 TRGKDGSLVKTDN
+3323 TRGKDGSLAQTDN

-3387 SDFAHLRQAVM
+3387 RDFAHLRQAVM

-3405 AAAQVVAAMQE
+3405 AASQVVEAMQE
-3416 TMQGDAKRREAM
+3416 AMQGDAKQGDTLREAI
-3428 RGAIEA
+3428 AA
-3434 AQERVQTAQALM
+3434 AQERVQAAQSLM
-3446 QRGYAP
+3446 QCGYAP

-3476 ESRREANVAAIHM
+3476 ESRREANVAAIHL

-3679 DMARPGHRY
+3679 DMTRPGHRY
-3688 EADLARDMKRAEEDG
+3688 EADLARDMAKAEEDG

-3969 AMELAPTAARNLAK
+3969 AMELAPTAARNLTK
-3983 GADMLTTGSYRDA
+3983 GADMLATGSYRDA

-4015 FQPRSVAQVQEGNSF
+4015 FQPRSVAQVQEGNAF
-4030 LMRSKSFYQH
+4030 MMRSKSFYQH

>member
-1 MGQISDFLD
+1 
-10 DDDKRREAASAGAG
+10 
-24 ALQAATPQPA
+24 
-34 TPPAAPPARAA
+34 
-45 QPESEIS
+45 
-52 RFLADAPPPERGLKG
+52 
-67 WAQDIGATAVKGLI
+67 
-81 GAAEAGMGL
+81 
-90 TDLATGGLSG
+90 
-100 RAAEGLGLRF
+100 
-110 KDWRE
+110 
-115 KANDWH
+115 
-121 SEATKEAQRQYQQA
+121 
-135 EGVTGKAAAALQNP
+135 
-149 SVIATA
+149 
-155 VGEALPQMFAGG
+155 
-167 LIGRGLMLAG
+167 
-177 RAVPALAGRVGPAL
+177 
-191 AGALG
+191 
-196 EGIVGAGSAAEQIRQ
+196 
-211 ESPDGL
+211 
-217 LAGRQAGLAGLSGAT
+217 
-232 TAGFGLLGGK
+232 
-242 MAQRWGASDVDTL
+242 
-255 LAGAGRASAKPA
+255 
-267 AQTAA
+267 
-272 QTAAQAAAQT
+272 
-282 AAQPVAKGLP
+282 
-292 RQMAQGALSEGVLEE
+292 MAQGALSEGVLEE
-307 LPQSVTEQ
+307 LPQSVAEQ

-331 SAAVLGTLTGGV
+331 SAAVLGTLSGGV

-358 AAPEPLKP
+358 AAPEPPRP
-366 SQRMGLDAHAGQLSA
+366 SQQMGLDANAGQLSA

-400 QQGAQQGALQESAEA
+400 QQGVQQGALQESAQA
-415 QQAALAAGQAQGP
+415 QQAALAARQAQGP

-443 LAAARQSLAA
+443 LAAARQSLSA

-459 APDGAQDAP
+459 APGGAQDEP

-487 EQLTQD
+487 ESLTQD

-532 LRQNPAYPQQLQ
+532 LRQNPVYPQQLQ

-590 GNARSIALKRV
+590 GNARSIAIKRV
-601 YAGQGPQAAA
+601 YAGPGPQAAA

-734 AKAWGAGEGGSDA
+734 AKAWGTGEGGSDA

-828 ARALMQFMAGN
+828 ARALMQFMADN

-897 QEREAQEREAQD
+897 QEREAQD

-942 HADWSGLPAAMQQR
+942 HADWSSLPAAMQQR
-956 LAQAVKAAPEAAQ
+956 LAQAVKAAPETAQ

-984 RAAVLQGPPVASLS
+984 RAAVLQGPPVASLT

-1072 STHGN
+1072 STHGR
-1077 LDSFYISAPV
+1077 DGESHFISAPV
-1087 QIAGTDDVVTV
+1087 QIAGKDDVVTV
-1098 LVHRDPKDQRM
+1098 LVRRDPNEQRM

-1122 RRVSGADAKAA
+1122 RRVSGTDTA
-1133 SGHSGSSSSGDA
+1133 SDVERSGSSSSGDA

-1152 APGKLPGRHVA
+1152 APGKLPGHHVA

-1189 TTHESAHES
+1189 TAHKSAHESAHES

-1209 ADSRRLEQR
+1209 ADSRQLEGI
-1218 INGWRQRNAMPA
+1218 INRNLERSGQEAA
-1230 GMRFGHIPSQALP
+1230 FKALAVGADQLP
-1243 DALRHALDGFA
+1243 DALRGALAAFER
-1254 DATGTRVVLVRN
+1254 ATGARAVVFRN
-1266 FTPEI
+1266 LTPHVA
-1271 DDFNGV
+1271 DFNGV
-1277 NFGDGVIY
+1277 TVRDGTLF
-1285 INETSQYPLTL
+1285 INETSQSPITGV
-1296 TAAHEWLHNLR
+1296 AAHEWLHNLR
-1307 KTHPALYGQLAA
+1307 RTHPALYHELAA
-1319 EVQRQGRL
+1319 EVARQGDAQGFARQWGYA
-1327 PEYQQ
+1327 P
-1332 RLKRDG
+1332 G
-1338 EPRWEQADVAQ
+1338 EAQ

-1367 ARLAEQDGSLFARV
+1367 ARLAEKDGSLFARV

-1395 WRSQGSNAYLR
+1395 WRSQGSNAWLR

-1426 GQAGGVGQA
+1426 GQAGKRGQA

-1510 GAASTGDAEVDA
+1510 GAASTGDPEVDA

-1528 GDVDQAIAWARDFGQ
+1528 GDVDKAIAWARDFGQ
-1543 DAQAAKLERL
+1543 DAQVAKLERL

-1589 VRRALLELAGSLPAD
+1589 VRRALLELAGGLPAD

-1625 LARRAAGADTSAE
+1625 LARRTAGANASAE

-1768 EWLENPAAVY
+1768 EWLESPAAVY

-1788 AIAPETLAGYPV
+1788 VIAPETVAGYPV

-1924 KALSRDWANAPEVV
+1924 KALSRGWANAPEVV

-1954 AIAQQESRSAGGRV
+1954 AIAKQESRGAGGRV

-2008 GEKLNSILNRAGMA
+2008 GEKLNSILHRTGMA

-2035 FHGLGAAAKTASDAQ
+2035 FHGLGAAAKTAIDAQ

-2123 RRWVKNGSGQADDAS
+2123 RRWVKNGSGQADDAG

-2192 LTRDTPQAR
+2192 LTRDTPEAR

-2269 QMNELRALLGPGG
+2269 QMNELRTLLGPGG
-2282 SIVGGQL
+2282 SIAGGQL
-2289 YQTEVPED
+2289 YQTDVPED

-2323 QVSNGPAHPTQS
+2323 QVSNGPVRPTQS
-2335 DISRIHAAD
+2335 DIPRIHAAD

-2349 IQNRKRSDALTG
+2349 IQNRQRSDALTG

-2418 AAQIAPQYSRKLT
+2418 AAQIAPQYSRK
-2431 DGFYSALQEAVENA
+2431 
-2445 PMKAGDAQAW
+2445 
-2455 KQYLTGQ
+2455 
-2462 INKGAVKEDEVF
+2462 
-2474 WSGVREWL
+2474 
-2482 DAQQGKVSR
+2482 
-2491 QGVQDWLAGNH
+2491 
-2502 VRIEPVWEGLKYT
+2502 
-2515 VQDLDGDQVRFD
+2515 
-2527 SLQDA
+2527 
-2532 QAFYEELVQRAHDMV
+2532 
-2547 QVHEDDDEIIIEDTE
+2547 
-2562 DGTQETL
+2562 
-2569 TRDEDGVW
+2569 
-2577 TGDMS
+2577 
-2582 YEAFDTREAAL
+2582 
-2593 QYAQSL
+2593 
-2599 ADAWRETWQERL
+2599 
-2611 PQGPQRSGNRKYHE
+2611 
-2625 YSFADKGANYRE
+2625 
-2637 LLLTAQVP
+2637 
-2645 DSHPVRQQLGVQQ
+2645 
-2658 HAQQRAAL
+2658 
-2666 ERQQKDVQDRLQSAR
+2666 
-2681 RLLQQAEQWQQ
+2681 
-2692 LTGWGD
+2692 
-2698 DERFAYFTGQ
+2698 
-2708 DGTRFFATRPE
+2708 
-2719 AEQYARQAAGIT
+2719 
-2731 SHEAL
+2731 
-2736 LSRVHENTINALR
+2736 
-2749 EYVAWQQKDSEEEA
+2749 
-2763 ARLERVL
+2763 
-2770 AGLPA
+2770 
-2775 PGPMTGML
+2775 
-2783 YGSNHWDTTD
+2783 
-2793 VIAHTRLTDFENGQ
+2793 
-2807 TLFVEELQ
+2807 
-2815 SDWAQDVRKGEASAH
+2815 
-2830 APFVDSTG
+2830 
-2838 KWLDLLLKKVLLQA
+2838 
-2852 AEGGY
+2852 
-2857 ARVAFIGG
+2857 
-2865 QQSADR
+2865 
-2871 YRLDRQISRIEYDN
+2871 
-2885 GRLVAYRKD
+2885 
-2894 GGGPIRHD
+2894 
-2902 VQPGQLKGVIGE
+2902 
-2914 QAAQKLL
+2914 
-2921 DAPVKDGVQVIE
+2921 
-2933 GDDLKI
+2933 
-2939 GGEGMRAFYDNVV
+2939 
-2952 PKALGKLLKKADKS
+2952 
-2966 VQLQMREQPETGQKQ
+2966 
-2981 LSFEMTPAL
+2981 
-2990 REKLDEGLPLFSRK
+2990 

-3016 ALFAGGKAQRV
+3016 ALFAGAKPALQGV
-3027 GQRVLDRSDV
+3027 RVLDRSDV
-3037 LGLLGHADKPVLLQE
+3037 LGLLGFENRPVVLAE
-3052 SKVLQGQLNH
+3052 GKVKAGQANH
-3062 PRMTAQV
+3062 PRMSAAI
-3069 WKRVPEWLENPAAVF
+3069 WKQVPEWLENPSAVF
-3084 ESDTEAGRLVAIAPE
+3084 DSDTDEGLVFLAPE
-3099 TLGGAPVSIIVEPQP
+3099 MLGDAPISIIVRP
-3114 AASGSTR
+3114 
-3121 MDAQLLVNA
+3121 DAQQTGDLQAHLLLNA
-3130 YDRPGQTP
+3130 YDRSSSTP
-3138 FMRWIGD
+3138 FMRWLRD
-3145 GLLRYVDKKKFPA
+3145 GLLRFADTKKFPA
-3158 VFAQSVGRR
+3158 LFESASGRR
-3167 LPDTALQN
+3167 LPGTALQN

-3210 EPLEPRPDE
+3210 EPIAPQPDE

-3232 RVFSHPGTVSW
+3232 RVFNHPGTVSW

-3323 TRGKDGSLVKTDN
+3323 TRGKDGSLVQTDN

-3359 IELYRQARAAID
+3359 IDLYRQARAAID

-3387 SDFAHLRQAVM
+3387 RDFAHLRQAVM

-3405 AAAQVVAAMQE
+3405 AAVQVVEAVQEVMQS
-3416 TMQGDAKRREAM
+3416 DAKRRDAM
-3428 RGAIEA
+3428 RKAIEA

-3533 DKGQDKAFQAWLQLA
+3533 GKGQDKAFQAWLQLA

-3651 QPFAVTLPWLSQFG
+3651 QPLAVTLPWLSQFG

-3688 EADLARDMKRAEEDG
+3688 EADLARDMKKAEEDG

-3905 GLPGAPIDISGRL
+3905 GLPGAPIDVSGRL

-3983 GADMLTTGSYRDA
+3983 GADMLATGSYRDA

-4010 AKAAG
+4010 AKAVG

-4030 LMRSKSFYQH
+4030 MMRSKSFYQH

-4066 RVADWNRHNPEQPI
+4066 RVADWNRRNPEQPI

>member
-1 MGQISDFLD
+1 MLAGMGQISDFLD

-34 TPPAAPPARAA
+34 TPQPATPPAAPPASAA

-67 WAQDIGATAVKGLI
+67 WAQDIGATAVKGAI
-81 GAAEAGMGL
+81 AVPEIAVGL
-90 TDLATGGLSG
+90 ADMVTGGHAG

-110 KDWRE
+110 KEARE
-115 KANDWH
+115 IANDWH

-135 EGVTGKAAAALQNP
+135 EGVTGKVAAALQNP
-149 SVIATA
+149 SVIASA
-155 VGEALPQMFAGG
+155 VGEALPQMLAGG

-177 RAVPALAGRVGPAL
+177 RAVPALAGRIGPAL

-196 EGIVGAGSAAEQIRQ
+196 EGVVGAGSAAEQIRQ
-211 ESPDGL
+211 ESPNGL
-217 LAGRQAGLAGLSGAT
+217 LTGRQAGLAGLSGVAD
-232 TAGFGLLGGK
+232 AGFGLLGGK
-242 MAQRWGASDVDTL
+242 MAQRLGIGDVETM
-255 LAGAGRASAKPA
+255 LAGAGRAAAKP
-267 AQTAA
+267 
-272 QTAAQAAAQT
+272 

-358 AAPEPLKP
+358 AGAEPLKP
-366 SQRMGLDAHAGQLSA
+366 SQRMGLDANAGQLSA

-391 SPAALAAAA
+391 SPAALTAA
-400 QQGAQQGALQESAEA
+400 QPGVQQGALQESAEA

-459 APDGAQDAP
+459 APDGAQDEP

-487 EQLTQD
+487 ESLTQG
-493 WPRMQAGKALSF
+493 WPRMQAGKALRF

-674 RMDSMDGLE
+674 RLDSMDGLE

-734 AKAWGAGEGGSDA
+734 AKAWGTGEQGGDA

-828 ARALMQFMAGN
+828 ARALMQFMADN

-887 VQDAPAQSAA
+887 VQDAPAQGA
-897 QEREAQEREAQD
+897 AQEREAQD
-909 RAQAAWNALPPEG
+909 RAQAAWSALPPEG

-956 LAQAVKAAPEAAQ
+956 LAQAV
-969 AALAS
+969 
-974 RRAKA
+974 
-979 LTDDE
+979 
-984 RAAVLQGPPVASLS
+984 
-998 GDEAPRA
+998 
-1005 GMQSVRQWATRLFA
+1005 
-1019 AQGGLAQNPE
+1019 
-1029 IGPVVMDA
+1029 
-1037 RSVRDSMAHGKANP
+1037 
-1051 FKYAAFAAV
+1051 
-1060 KDVLEQGVLVAS
+1060 
-1072 STHGN
+1072 
-1077 LDSFYISAPV
+1077 
-1087 QIAGTDDVVTV
+1087 
-1098 LVHRDPKDQRM
+1098 
-1109 YLHSVATKEYLLN
+1109 
-1122 RRVSGADAKAA
+1122 
-1133 SGHSGSSSSGDA
+1133 
-1145 ASVAPAG
+1145 
-1152 APGKLPGRHVA
+1152 
-1163 QRLHEL
+1163 
-1169 LTRRVGAASAAPG
+1169 GAASAAPG
-1182 RDNAGHE
+1182 RDNAAHKSTHKSAHE
-1189 TTHESAHES
+1189 TAHKSVHES

-1209 ADSRRLEQR
+1209 ADSRQLEGI
-1218 INGWRQRNAMPA
+1218 INRNIERSGQEAA
-1230 GMRFGHIPSQALP
+1230 FKALAVGADQLP
-1243 DALRHALDGFA
+1243 DALRGALAAFER
-1254 DATGTRVVLVRN
+1254 ATGARAVVFRN
-1266 FTPEI
+1266 LTPHVA
-1271 DDFNGV
+1271 DFNGV
-1277 NFGDGVIY
+1277 TVRDGTLF
-1285 INETSQYPLTL
+1285 INETSQSPITGV
-1296 TAAHEWLHNLR
+1296 AAHEWLHNLR
-1307 KTHPALYGQLAA
+1307 RTHPGLYHELAA
-1319 EVQRQGRL
+1319 EVARQGDAPGFARQWGYA
-1327 PEYQQ
+1327 P
-1332 RLKRDG
+1332 G
-1338 EPRWEQADVAQ
+1338 EAQ

-1395 WRSQGSNAYLR
+1395 WRSQGSNAYLS

-1420 AYEQQA
+1420 AYEQAQQA
-1426 GQAGGVGQA
+1426 AGAPRVAIRQQLQALAEAARQPGNVNQTVDVGLVHPAHALALQGE
-1435 GLPQAMFQRVWHGTP
+1435 GLPVQSGWRHTADMFAVRHALARHSDAAKEQSRGQLPLTDADIRAIADVVRRPDAWVLGAKTPRGQDVVASIARQADGTLLYVQEVRTGRRTLAMTSMRKYPGTSDFKAIANGLLPTNARSDAGNVRIVQPPEASGQVTAAMFQRVWHGTP

-1510 GAASTGDAEVDA
+1510 GAASTGDPEVDA

-1528 GDVDQAIAWARDFGQ
+1528 GDVDKAIAWARDFGQ

-1589 VRRALLELAGSLPAD
+1589 VRRALLELAGGLPAD

-1625 LARRAAGADTSAE
+1625 LAQRAAGADASAE
-1638 GAQQGQRAASE
+1638 GVQKGQRAASE

-1666 RNAGEGSHNY
+1666 RHAGEGSHNY

-1715 GHASRQG
+1715 GQPA
-1722 AVLLDGSDVMGLLGH
+1722 LDGVRVLDRSDVLSLLGMG
-1737 EHVPLVLNERH
+1737 EGPVRLAEGKVIAGIDN
-1748 LLDGRSSHPEMTAA
+1748 HPRMTAKV
-1762 AWKRVP
+1762 WKQIP
-1768 EWLENPAAVY
+1768 EWIENPAAVFKS
-1778 DDPRHPGRLT
+1778 DT
-1788 AIAPETLAGYPV
+1788 AEGLVFLAPETLGDAPV
-1800 VMAVELEPDNPH
+1800 SIIVRPDGAQKGALQ
-1812 DPRAHQLL
+1812 AHLL
-1820 VTAFAKTTGDLPALG
+1820 LNAYDRSARTPFMRWIHEGLLKYADTKKFPAL
-1835 FLAASGRLQYVD
+1835 FQRTSGRQLPG
-1847 TKTAPVAWPDTGDV
+1847 TALRNRPGTE
-1861 PRTAGR
+1861 
-1867 AHGAKR
+1867 R
-1873 ILTENNL
+1873 ILTEKSL
-1880 AGWRKAQAAKAGDA
+1880 AAWRKAHAAKAGDA

-1924 KALSRDWANAPEVV
+1924 KALSRGWANAPEVV

-1954 AIAQQESRSAGGRV
+1954 AIAKQESRGAGGRV

-2008 GEKLNSILNRAGMA
+2008 GEKLNSILNRTGMA

-2192 LTRDTPQAR
+2192 LTRDTPEAR

-2210 MLDRQIRQGGS
+2210 MLDKQIRQGGS

-2231 IAQGLALKDGADMKG
+2231 IAQGLALQDGADMKG

-2323 QVSNGPAHPTQS
+2323 QVSNGPVHPTQS

-2349 IQNRKRSDALTG
+2349 IQNSKRSDALTG

-2418 AAQIAPQYSRKLT
+2418 AAQIAPQYSRK
-2431 DGFYSALQEAVENA
+2431 
-2445 PMKAGDAQAW
+2445 
-2455 KQYLTGQ
+2455 
-2462 INKGAVKEDEVF
+2462 
-2474 WSGVREWL
+2474 
-2482 DAQQGKVSR
+2482 
-2491 QGVQDWLAGNH
+2491 
-2502 VRIEPVWEGLKYT
+2502 
-2515 VQDLDGDQVRFD
+2515 
-2527 SLQDA
+2527 
-2532 QAFYEELVQRAHDMV
+2532 
-2547 QVHEDDDEIIIEDTE
+2547 
-2562 DGTQETL
+2562 
-2569 TRDEDGVW
+2569 
-2577 TGDMS
+2577 
-2582 YEAFDTREAAL
+2582 
-2593 QYAQSL
+2593 
-2599 ADAWRETWQERL
+2599 
-2611 PQGPQRSGNRKYHE
+2611 
-2625 YSFADKGANYRE
+2625 
-2637 LLLTAQVP
+2637 
-2645 DSHPVRQQLGVQQ
+2645 
-2658 HAQQRAAL
+2658 
-2666 ERQQKDVQDRLQSAR
+2666 
-2681 RLLQQAEQWQQ
+2681 
-2692 LTGWGD
+2692 
-2698 DERFAYFTGQ
+2698 
-2708 DGTRFFATRPE
+2708 
-2719 AEQYARQAAGIT
+2719 
-2731 SHEAL
+2731 
-2736 LSRVHENTINALR
+2736 
-2749 EYVAWQQKDSEEEA
+2749 
-2763 ARLERVL
+2763 
-2770 AGLPA
+2770 
-2775 PGPMTGML
+2775 
-2783 YGSNHWDTTD
+2783 
-2793 VIAHTRLTDFENGQ
+2793 
-2807 TLFVEELQ
+2807 
-2815 SDWAQDVRKGEASAH
+2815 
-2830 APFVDSTG
+2830 
-2838 KWLDLLLKKVLLQA
+2838 
-2852 AEGGY
+2852 
-2857 ARVAFIGG
+2857 
-2865 QQSADR
+2865 
-2871 YRLDRQISRIEYDN
+2871 
-2885 GRLVAYRKD
+2885 
-2894 GGGPIRHD
+2894 
-2902 VQPGQLKGVIGE
+2902 
-2914 QAAQKLL
+2914 
-2921 DAPVKDGVQVIE
+2921 
-2933 GDDLKI
+2933 
-2939 GGEGMRAFYDNVV
+2939 
-2952 PKALGKLLKKADKS
+2952 
-2966 VQLQMREQPETGQKQ
+2966 
-2981 LSFEMTPAL
+2981 
-2990 REKLDEGLPLFSRK
+2990 
-3004 QATQAA
+3004 QATKAA

-3016 ALFAGGKAQRV
+3016 ALFAGAKPALQGV
-3027 GQRVLDRSDV
+3027 RVLDRSDV
-3037 LGLLGHADKPVLLQE
+3037 LGLLGMSDGPVHLVE
-3052 SKVLQGQLNH
+3052 SKVEQGRFNH
-3062 PRMTAQV
+3062 GLTATD
-3069 WKRVPEWLENPAAVF
+3069 WKKVPEWLDRPAAVF
-3084 ESDTEAGRLVAIAPE
+3084 DSETTPGRLVFIAPE
-3099 TLGGAPVSIIVEPQP
+3099 RVRGAPV
-3114 AASGSTR
+3114 R
-3121 MDAQLLVNA
+3121 MVIDPREQDKGVNLLINA
-3130 YDRPGQTP
+3130 YDAERNP
-3138 FMRWIGD
+3138 FARWERE
-3145 GLLRYVDKKKFPA
+3145 GLLRYFDRQQAQKAAPA
-3158 VFAQSVGRR
+3158 TGSFQPRLTGLPGERGR
-3167 LPDTALQN
+3167 
-3175 KPGTAKILTEKHL
+3175 GKILTEKHL

-3197 QAQPDAH
+3197 PAQPDAH

-3210 EPLEPRPDE
+3210 EPLEPRPNE

-3232 RVFSHPGTVSW
+3232 RVFKHPGTVSW

-3387 SDFAHLRQAVM
+3387 RDFAHLRQAVM

-3405 AAAQVVAAMQE
+3405 AAVQVVEAMQE
-3416 TMQGDAKRREAM
+3416 VMQGDAKRREAM

-3533 DKGQDKAFQAWLQLA
+3533 DKGQEQAFQAWLQLA

-3679 DMARPGHRY
+3679 DMTRPGHRY
-3688 EADLARDMKRAEEDG
+3688 EADLARDMAKAEEDG

-3786 AVLETQFVYTKANK
+3786 AVLETQFLYTKANK

-3945 PAGDLLARGFTAG
+3945 PAGDLLARGFAAG
-3958 RKLLTGDVGGA
+3958 RKLLTGDAGGA
-3969 AMELAPTAARNLAK
+3969 AMELAPTAVRNLAK
-3983 GADMLTTGSYRDA
+3983 GADMLATGSYRDA

-4066 RVADWNRHNPEQPI
+4066 RVADWNRRNPEQPI

-4111 QQMRQALAQE
+4111 QQMRQTLAQE

>member
-1 MGQISDFLD
+1 M
-10 DDDKRREAASAGAG
+10 
-24 ALQAATPQPA
+24 
-34 TPPAAPPARAA
+34 
-45 QPESEIS
+45 
-52 RFLADAPPPERGLKG
+52 
-67 WAQDIGATAVKGLI
+67 
-81 GAAEAGMGL
+81 
-90 TDLATGGLSG
+90 
-100 RAAEGLGLRF
+100 
-110 KDWRE
+110 
-115 KANDWH
+115 
-121 SEATKEAQRQYQQA
+121 
-135 EGVTGKAAAALQNP
+135 
-149 SVIATA
+149 
-155 VGEALPQMFAGG
+155 
-167 LIGRGLMLAG
+167 
-177 RAVPALAGRVGPAL
+177 
-191 AGALG
+191 
-196 EGIVGAGSAAEQIRQ
+196 
-211 ESPDGL
+211 
-217 LAGRQAGLAGLSGAT
+217 
-232 TAGFGLLGGK
+232 
-242 MAQRWGASDVDTL
+242 
-255 LAGAGRASAKPA
+255 
-267 AQTAA
+267 
-272 QTAAQAAAQT
+272 
-282 AAQPVAKGLP
+282 
-292 RQMAQGALSEGVLEE
+292 
-307 LPQSVTEQ
+307 
-315 ALQNIA
+315 
-321 LDRPWQEDVD
+321 
-331 SAAVLGTLTGGV
+331 
-343 MGAGASGLHGLRSRP
+343 
-358 AAPEPLKP
+358 
-366 SQRMGLDAHAGQLSA
+366 
-381 AAVVAVDSGA
+381 
-391 SPAALAAAA
+391 
-400 QQGAQQGALQESAEA
+400 
-415 QQAALAAGQAQGP
+415 
-428 REAAALERVAALDEQ
+428 
-443 LAAARQSLAA
+443 
-453 LDAQAA
+453 
-459 APDGAQDAP
+459 
-468 QQAARAQLAQQVQ
+468 Q

-487 EQLTQD
+487 ESLTQD

-590 GNARSIALKRV
+590 GNARSIAIKRV
-601 YAGQGPQAAA
+601 YAGPGPQAAA

-828 ARALMQFMAGN
+828 ARALMQFMADN

-897 QEREAQEREAQD
+897 QESAPQEREAQE

-956 LAQAVKAAPEAAQ
+956 LAQAVKAAPETAQ

-984 RAAVLQGPPVASLS
+984 RAAVLQGPPVASLT

-1060 KDVLEQGVLVAS
+1060 KDVLERGVLVAS

-1152 APGKLPGRHVA
+1152 APGKLPGHHVA

-1189 TTHESAHES
+1189 TAHESVHES

-1209 ADSRRLEQR
+1209 ADSRQLEGI
-1218 INGWRQRNAMPA
+1218 INRNLERSGQEAA
-1230 GMRFGHIPSQALP
+1230 FKALAVGADQLP
-1243 DALRHALDGFA
+1243 DALRGALAAFER
-1254 DATGTRVVLVRN
+1254 ATGARAVVFRN
-1266 FTPEI
+1266 LTPHVA
-1271 DDFNGV
+1271 DFNGV
-1277 NFGDGVIY
+1277 TVCDGTLF
-1285 INETSQYPLTL
+1285 INETSQSPITGV
-1296 TAAHEWLHNLR
+1296 AAHEWLHNLR
-1307 KTHPALYGQLAA
+1307 RTHPALYHELAA
-1319 EVQRQGRL
+1319 EVARQGDAQGFARQWGYA
-1327 PEYQQ
+1327 P
-1332 RLKRDG
+1332 G
-1338 EPRWEQADVAQ
+1338 EAQ

-1367 ARLAEQDGSLFARV
+1367 ARLAEKDGSLFARV

-1426 GQAGGVGQA
+1426 GQAGQAGEMGQA

-1450 HKGIEK
+1450 HKGIEQ

-1528 GDVDQAIAWARDFGQ
+1528 GDVDKAIAWARDFGQ

-1589 VRRALLELAGSLPAD
+1589 VRRALLELAGGLPAD

-1625 LARRAAGADTSAE
+1625 LARRAAGADASAE
-1638 GAQQGQRAASE
+1638 GAQKGQRAASE
-1649 LLLAHGIPG
+1649 LLLAHGIAG

-1696 RKQATQAAYE
+1696 RKQATKAAYE

-1715 GHASRQG
+1715 GQPA
-1722 AVLLDGSDVMGLLGH
+1722 LDGVRVLDRSDVLSLLGMG
-1737 EHVPLVLNERH
+1737 EGPVRLAEGKVIAGIDN
-1748 LLDGRSSHPEMTAA
+1748 HPRMTAKV
-1762 AWKRVP
+1762 WKQIP
-1768 EWLENPAAVY
+1768 EWIENPAAVFKS
-1778 DDPRHPGRLT
+1778 DT
-1788 AIAPETLAGYPV
+1788 AEGLVFLAPETLGDAPV
-1800 VMAVELEPDNPH
+1800 SIIVRPDGAQKGALQ
-1812 DPRAHQLL
+1812 AHLL
-1820 VTAFAKTTGDLPALG
+1820 LNAYDRSARTPFMRWIHEGLLKYADTKKFPAL
-1835 FLAASGRLQYVD
+1835 FQRTSGRQLPG
-1847 TKTAPVAWPDTGDV
+1847 TALRNRPGTE
-1861 PRTAGR
+1861 
-1867 AHGAKR
+1867 R
-1873 ILTENNL
+1873 ILTEKSL
-1880 AGWRKAQAAKAGDA
+1880 AAWRKAQAAKAGDA

-1906 QVKREASALKVQQ
+1906 QVQREASALKVQQ

-1924 KALSRDWANAPEVV
+1924 KALSRGWANAPEVV

-1954 AIAQQESRSAGGRV
+1954 AIAQQESRGAGGRV

-2008 GEKLNSILNRAGMA
+2008 GEKLNSILNRTGIA

-2050 VWDSMT
+2050 VWASMT

-2282 SIVGGQL
+2282 SIAGGQL

-2323 QVSNGPAHPTQS
+2323 QVSNGPVHPTQS

-2349 IQNRKRSDALTG
+2349 IQDRKRSDALTG

-2418 AAQIAPQYSRKLT
+2418 AAQIAPQYSRKRT

-2515 VQDLDGDQVRFD
+2515 VQDLDGDQARFD

-2593 QYAQSL
+2593 EYAQSL

-2681 RLLQQAEQWQQ
+2681 RLLQQAEQWQRQ
-2692 LTGWGD
+2692 TGWGD

-2736 LSRVHENTINALR
+2736 LSRVRENTINALR

-2815 SDWAQDVRKGEASAH
+2815 SDWAQDVRKGEVSAH

-2885 GRLVAYRKD
+2885 GRLMAYRKD

-2914 QAAQKLL
+2914 EAAQKLL
-2921 DAPVKDGVQVIE
+2921 DAPVQDGVQVIE

-2952 PKALGKLLKKADKS
+2952 PKALGKLLKKADKNAR
-2966 VQLQMREQPETGQKQ
+2966 LEMREQPETGQKQ

-3004 QATQAA
+3004 QATKAA
-3010 YDKRID
+3010 YDKRIE

-3037 LGLLGHADKPVLLQE
+3037 LGLLGHVDKPVLLQE

-3062 PRMTAQV
+3062 PRMTAHV
-3069 WKRVPEWLENPAAVF
+3069 WKQVPEWLENPAAVF
-3084 ESDTEAGRLVAIAPE
+3084 ESDTEAGRLVVIAPE

-3114 AASGSTR
+3114 TAGGEKLYAS
-3121 MDAQLLVNA
+3121 LLVNA

-3158 VFAQSVGRR
+3158 VFALSVGRR

-3197 QAQPDAH
+3197 QAQPGDEAAH

-3323 TRGKDGSLVKTDN
+3323 TRGKDGSLAQTDN

-3359 IELYRQARAAID
+3359 IDLYRQARAAID

-3405 AAAQVVAAMQE
+3405 AAVQVVEAMQE
-3416 TMQGDAKRREAM
+3416 VMQGDAKRREAM

-3679 DMARPGHRY
+3679 DMTRPGHRY
-3688 EADLARDMKRAEEDG
+3688 EADLARDMAKAEEDG

-3800 PRWGRGAVGGA
+3800 ARWGRGAVGGA

-3831 QGGTPG
+3831 QGGKPG

-3865 LIDGLAQLAGYNT
+3865 LVDGLAQLAGYNT

-3885 QALQDIVGDGL
+3885 QALQDIVGNGL

-3945 PAGDLLARGFTAG
+3945 PAGDLLARGFAAG
-3958 RKLLTGDVGGA
+3958 RKLLTGDAGGA

-3983 GADMLTTGSYRDA
+3983 GADMLATGSYRDA

-4010 AKAAG
+4010 AKAVG

-4058 AALQRVRQ
+4058 AALRRVRQ

>member
-1 MGQISDFLD
+1 
-10 DDDKRREAASAGAG
+10 
-24 ALQAATPQPA
+24 
-34 TPPAAPPARAA
+34 
-45 QPESEIS
+45 
-52 RFLADAPPPERGLKG
+52 
-67 WAQDIGATAVKGLI
+67 
-81 GAAEAGMGL
+81 
-90 TDLATGGLSG
+90 
-100 RAAEGLGLRF
+100 
-110 KDWRE
+110 
-115 KANDWH
+115 
-121 SEATKEAQRQYQQA
+121 
-135 EGVTGKAAAALQNP
+135 
-149 SVIATA
+149 
-155 VGEALPQMFAGG
+155 
-167 LIGRGLMLAG
+167 
-177 RAVPALAGRVGPAL
+177 
-191 AGALG
+191 
-196 EGIVGAGSAAEQIRQ
+196 
-211 ESPDGL
+211 
-217 LAGRQAGLAGLSGAT
+217 
-232 TAGFGLLGGK
+232 
-242 MAQRWGASDVDTL
+242 MAQRLGIGDVETM
-255 LAGAGRASAKPA
+255 LAGAGRAAAKP
-267 AQTAA
+267 
-272 QTAAQAAAQT
+272 

-307 LPQSVTEQ
+307 LPQSVSEQ
-315 ALQNIA
+315 ALQNMA

-331 SAAVLGTLTGGV
+331 SAAVLGTLSGGV

-366 SQRMGLDAHAGQLSA
+366 SQRMGLDANAGQLSA

-391 SPAALAAAA
+391 SPAAPAAAA
-400 QQGAQQGALQESAEA
+400 QQGALQASAEA

-487 EQLTQD
+487 ESLTQG
-493 WPRMQAGKALSF
+493 WPRMQAGKALRF

-590 GNARSIALKRV
+590 GNARSIAIKRV

-734 AKAWGAGEGGSDA
+734 AKAWGTGEQGGDA

-897 QEREAQEREAQD
+897 QEKEAQEKEAQERETQEREAQD

-969 AALAS
+969 AALSS
-974 RRAKA
+974 RRANA

-984 RAAVLQGPPVASLS
+984 RAAVLQGPPVASLT

-1019 AQGGLAQNPE
+1019 AQGGLARNPE

-1060 KDVLEQGVLVAS
+1060 KDVLERGVLVAS
-1072 STHGN
+1072 STHGR
-1077 LDSFYISAPV
+1077 DGESHFISAPV
-1087 QIAGTDDVVTV
+1087 QIAGKDDVVTV
-1098 LVHRDPKDQRM
+1098 LVRRDPNEQRM

-1122 RRVSGADAKAA
+1122 RRVSGTDTA
-1133 SGHSGSSSSGDA
+1133 SDVERSGSSSSGDA

-1152 APGKLPGRHVA
+1152 APGKLPGHHVA

-1189 TTHESAHES
+1189 TAHKSTHES

-1209 ADSRRLEQR
+1209 ADSRQLEGI
-1218 INGWRQRNAMPA
+1218 INRNLERSGQEAA
-1230 GMRFGHIPSQALP
+1230 FKALAVGADQLP
-1243 DALRHALDGFA
+1243 DALRGALAAFER
-1254 DATGTRVVLVRN
+1254 ATGARAVVFRNLTPRVA
-1266 FTPEI
+1266 
-1271 DDFNGV
+1271 DFNGV
-1277 NFGDGVIY
+1277 TVRDGTLF
-1285 INETSQYPLTL
+1285 INETSQSPITGV
-1296 TAAHEWLHNLR
+1296 AAHEWLHNLR
-1307 KTHPALYGQLAA
+1307 RTHPGLYHELAA
-1319 EVQRQGRL
+1319 EVARQGDAQGFARQWGYA
-1327 PEYQQ
+1327 P
-1332 RLKRDG
+1332 G
-1338 EPRWEQADVAQ
+1338 EAQ

-1367 ARLAEQDGSLFARV
+1367 ARLAEQGGSLFARV

-1426 GQAGGVGQA
+1426 GQAGGMGQA

-1589 VRRALLELAGSLPAD
+1589 VRRALLELAGGLPAD

-1625 LARRAAGADTSAE
+1625 LAQRAAGADASAE
-1638 GAQQGQRAASE
+1638 GVQKGQRAASE

-1873 ILTENNL
+1873 ILTEKSL
-1880 AGWRKAQAAKAGDA
+1880 AAWRKAQAAKAGDA

-1906 QVKREASALKVQQ
+1906 QVQREASALKVQQ

-1924 KALSRDWANAPEVV
+1924 KALSRGWANAPEVV

-2008 GEKLNSILNRAGMA
+2008 GEKLNSILNRTGIA

-2156 TGFKLNKIGTGEG
+2156 TGFKLHKIGTGEG

-2282 SIVGGQL
+2282 SIAGGQL

-2335 DISRIHAAD
+2335 DIPRIHAAD

-2418 AAQIAPQYSRKLT
+2418 AAQIAPQYSRKLA

-2515 VQDLDGDQVRFD
+2515 VQDLDGDKVRFD

-2593 QYAQSL
+2593 EYAQSL

-2625 YSFADKGANYRE
+2625 YSFADKGDNYRE

-2645 DSHPVRQQLGVQQ
+2645 NSHPVRQQLGVQQ

-2736 LSRVHENTINALR
+2736 LSRVRENTINALR

-2885 GRLVAYRKD
+2885 GRLMAYRKD
-2894 GGGPIRHD
+2894 GGGPIRYD

-2914 QAAQKLL
+2914 EAAQKLL

-3004 QATQAA
+3004 QATKAA

-3037 LGLLGHADKPVLLQE
+3037 LGLLGHVDKPVLLQE

-3062 PRMTAQV
+3062 PRMTAHV
-3069 WKRVPEWLENPAAVF
+3069 WKQVPEWLENPAAVF
-3084 ESDTEAGRLVAIAPE
+3084 ESDTEAGRLVVIAPE

-3114 AASGSTR
+3114 TAGGEKLYAS
-3121 MDAQLLVNA
+3121 LLVNA

-3138 FMRWIGD
+3138 FMRWIRD

-3158 VFAQSVGRR
+3158 VFALSVGRR

-3210 EPLEPRPDE
+3210 EPLEPRPNE

-3232 RVFSHPGTVSW
+3232 RVFNHPGTVSW

-3323 TRGKDGSLVKTDN
+3323 TRGKDGSLVQTDD

-3359 IELYRQARAAID
+3359 IDLYRQARAAID

-3387 SDFAHLRQAVM
+3387 RDFAHLRQAVM

-3405 AAAQVVAAMQE
+3405 AAVQVVEAMQE
-3416 TMQGDAKRREAM
+3416 VMQGDAKRRDAM
-3428 RGAIEA
+3428 RKAIEA

-3679 DMARPGHRY
+3679 DMTRPGHRY
-3688 EADLARDMKRAEEDG
+3688 EADLARDMAKAEEDG

-3865 LIDGLAQLAGYNT
+3865 LVDGLAQLAGYNT

-3896 AEFIESGVS
+3896 AEFIESSVS

-3945 PAGDLLARGFTAG
+3945 PAGDLLARGFAAG
-3958 RKLLTGDVGGA
+3958 RKLLTGDAGGA

-3983 GADMLTTGSYRDA
+3983 GADMLATGSYRDA

-4058 AALQRVRQ
+4058 AALRRVRQ
-4066 RVADWNRHNPEQPI
+4066 RVADWNRRNPEQPI

>member
-10 DDDKRREAASAGAG
+10 DDDKRREAA
-24 ALQAATPQPA
+24 
-34 TPPAAPPARAA
+34 
-45 QPESEIS
+45 
-52 RFLADAPPPERGLKG
+52 
-67 WAQDIGATAVKGLI
+67 
-81 GAAEAGMGL
+81 
-90 TDLATGGLSG
+90 
-100 RAAEGLGLRF
+100 
-110 KDWRE
+110 
-115 KANDWH
+115 
-121 SEATKEAQRQYQQA
+121 
-135 EGVTGKAAAALQNP
+135 
-149 SVIATA
+149 
-155 VGEALPQMFAGG
+155 
-167 LIGRGLMLAG
+167 
-177 RAVPALAGRVGPAL
+177 
-191 AGALG
+191 
-196 EGIVGAGSAAEQIRQ
+196 GAGSAAEQIRQ
-211 ESPDGL
+211 ESPNGL
-217 LAGRQAGLAGLSGAT
+217 LTGRQAGLAGLSGVAD
-232 TAGFGLLGGK
+232 AGFGLLGGK
-242 MAQRWGASDVDTL
+242 MAQRLGIGDVETM
-255 LAGAGRASAKPA
+255 LAGAGRAAAKP
-267 AQTAA
+267 
-272 QTAAQAAAQT
+272 

-307 LPQSVTEQ
+307 LPQSVSEQ

-331 SAAVLGTLTGGV
+331 SAAVLGTLSGGV

-358 AAPEPLKP
+358 AGAEPLKP
-366 SQRMGLDAHAGQLSA
+366 SQRMGLDANAGQLSA

-400 QQGAQQGALQESAEA
+400 QQGAQHGAQPDAQQGALQESAEA

-459 APDGAQDAP
+459 APDGAQDEP

-487 EQLTQD
+487 ESLTQD

-590 GNARSIALKRV
+590 GNARSIAIKRV
-601 YAGQGPQAAA
+601 YAGPGPQAAA

-778 AIAAGARHDADIAG
+778 AIAAGARYDADIAG

-828 ARALMQFMAGN
+828 ARALMQFMADN
-839 ARRPRRIAQ
+839 ARRPKRIAQ

-909 RAQAAWNALPPEG
+909 RAQAAWNALPQEG

-956 LAQAVKAAPEAAQ
+956 LAQAV
-969 AALAS
+969 
-974 RRAKA
+974 
-979 LTDDE
+979 
-984 RAAVLQGPPVASLS
+984 
-998 GDEAPRA
+998 
-1005 GMQSVRQWATRLFA
+1005 
-1019 AQGGLAQNPE
+1019 
-1029 IGPVVMDA
+1029 
-1037 RSVRDSMAHGKANP
+1037 
-1051 FKYAAFAAV
+1051 
-1060 KDVLEQGVLVAS
+1060 
-1072 STHGN
+1072 
-1077 LDSFYISAPV
+1077 
-1087 QIAGTDDVVTV
+1087 
-1098 LVHRDPKDQRM
+1098 
-1109 YLHSVATKEYLLN
+1109 
-1122 RRVSGADAKAA
+1122 
-1133 SGHSGSSSSGDA
+1133 
-1145 ASVAPAG
+1145 
-1152 APGKLPGRHVA
+1152 
-1163 QRLHEL
+1163 
-1169 LTRRVGAASAAPG
+1169 GAASAAPG
-1182 RDNAGHE
+1182 RDNAAHKSTHEAAHKSAHE
-1189 TTHESAHES
+1189 TAHKSTHES

-1209 ADSRRLEQR
+1209 ADSRQLEGI
-1218 INGWRQRNAMPA
+1218 INRNIERSGQEAA
-1230 GMRFGHIPSQALP
+1230 FKALAVGADQLP
-1243 DALRHALDGFA
+1243 DALRGALAAFER
-1254 DATGTRVVLVRN
+1254 ATGARAVVFRN
-1266 FTPEI
+1266 LTPHVA
-1271 DDFNGV
+1271 DFNGV
-1277 NFGDGVIY
+1277 TVRDGTLF
-1285 INETSQYPLTL
+1285 INETSQSPITGV
-1296 TAAHEWLHNLR
+1296 AAHEWLHNLR
-1307 KTHPALYGQLAA
+1307 RTHPALYHELAA
-1319 EVQRQGRL
+1319 EVARQGDAQGFARQWGYA
-1327 PEYQQ
+1327 P
-1332 RLKRDG
+1332 G
-1338 EPRWEQADVAQ
+1338 EAQ

-1367 ARLAEQDGSLFARV
+1367 ARLAEKDGGLFARV

-1456 TGFRLDKIGTGEGL
+1456 TGFKLNKIGTGEGL

-1510 GAASTGDAEVDA
+1510 GAASTGDPEVDA

-1528 GDVDQAIAWARDFGQ
+1528 GDVDKAIAWARDFGQ

-1576 LDWDKPLDEQPAK
+1576 LDWDKPLDAQPAK

-1625 LARRAAGADTSAE
+1625 LAQRAAGADASAE

-1685 PEAAQIAPQYS
+1685 PDAAQIAPQYS
-1696 RKQATQAAYE
+1696 RKQATKAAYE

-1715 GHASRQG
+1715 GQPA
-1722 AVLLDGSDVMGLLGH
+1722 LDGVRVLDRSDVLSLLGMG
-1737 EHVPLVLNERH
+1737 EGPVRLAEGKVIAGIDN
-1748 LLDGRSSHPEMTAA
+1748 HPRMTAKV
-1762 AWKRVP
+1762 WKQIP
-1768 EWLENPAAVY
+1768 EWIENPAAVFES
-1778 DDPRHPGRLT
+1778 DT
-1788 AIAPETLAGYPV
+1788 AEGLVFLAPETLGDAPV
-1800 VMAVELEPDNPH
+1800 SIIVRPDGAQKGALQ
-1812 DPRAHQLL
+1812 AHLL
-1820 VTAFAKTTGDLPALG
+1820 LNAYDRSARTPFMRWIHEGLLKYADTKKFPSL
-1835 FLAASGRLQYVD
+1835 FQRASGRQLPG
-1847 TKTAPVAWPDTGDV
+1847 TALRNRPGTE
-1861 PRTAGR
+1861 
-1867 AHGAKR
+1867 R

-1880 AGWRKAQAAKAGDA
+1880 AAWRKAQAAKAGDA

-1924 KALSRDWANAPEVV
+1924 KALSRGWANAPEVV

-1954 AIAQQESRSAGGRV
+1954 AIAKQESRGAGGRV

-2008 GEKLNSILNRAGMA
+2008 GEKLNSILNRTGMA

-2123 RRWVKNGSGQADDAS
+2123 RRWVKNGSGQADDAG

-2269 QMNELRALLGPGG
+2269 QMNELRTLLGPGG
-2282 SIVGGQL
+2282 SIAGGQL
-2289 YQTEVPED
+2289 YQTDVPED

-2323 QVSNGPAHPTQS
+2323 QVSNGPVRPTQS
-2335 DISRIHAAD
+2335 DIPRIHAAD

-2418 AAQIAPQYSRKLT
+2418 AAQIAPQYSRKRT

-2445 PMKAGDAQAW
+2445 PMKMGDAQAW

-2482 DAQQGKVSR
+2482 DAQAGKVSR

-2515 VQDLDGDQVRFD
+2515 VQDLDGDKVRFD

-2593 QYAQSL
+2593 EYAQSL

-2645 DSHPVRQQLGVQQ
+2645 DSHLVRQQLGVQQ

-2692 LTGWGD
+2692 QTGWGD
-2698 DERFAYFTGQ
+2698 DERFAYFTGR

-2736 LSRVHENTINALR
+2736 LSKVRENTINALR

-2783 YGSNHWDTTD
+2783 YGSSHWDTTD

-2815 SDWAQDVRKGEASAH
+2815 SDWAQDVRKGEVSAH

-2885 GRLVAYRKD
+2885 GRLMAYRKD
-2894 GGGPIRHD
+2894 GGGPIRYD

-2914 QAAQKLL
+2914 EAAQKLL

-2933 GDDLKI
+2933 GDDLKM

-3004 QATQAA
+3004 QATKAA

-3016 ALFAGGKAQRV
+3016 ALFAGAKPALQGV
-3027 GQRVLDRSDV
+3027 RVLDRSDV
-3037 LGLLGHADKPVLLQE
+3037 LGLLGMSDGPVHLVE
-3052 SKVLQGQLNH
+3052 SKVEQGRFNH
-3062 PRMTAQV
+3062 GLTASD
-3069 WKRVPEWLENPAAVF
+3069 WKKVPEWLDRPAAVF
-3084 ESDTEAGRLVAIAPE
+3084 DSETTPGRLVFIAPE
-3099 TLGGAPVSIIVEPQP
+3099 RVRGAPV
-3114 AASGSTR
+3114 R
-3121 MDAQLLVNA
+3121 MVIDPREQDKGVNLLINA
-3130 YDRPGQTP
+3130 YDAERNP
-3138 FMRWIGD
+3138 FARWERE
-3145 GLLRYVDKKKFPA
+3145 GLLRYFDRQQAQKAAPA
-3158 VFAQSVGRR
+3158 TGSFQPRLTGLPGERGR
-3167 LPDTALQN
+3167 
-3175 KPGTAKILTEKHL
+3175 GKILTEKHL
-3188 AGWRKLHAG
+3188 AGWRKLHTG
-3197 QAQPDAH
+3197 QAQPDAWDFGGRSVQQLQRDYAQLPGTDAGH
-3204 FSRRAP
+3204 VIDVDMVRELSPQYRADRSQAARIHRAASDLSKELFAQALARPVAQGRDPVAVFTAGGGGSGKSTAIRHLMGEGRADVTLDGTLSKLERARQQVQAALASDRSVQIRYVYRSPAKAAQGAIERAIASGRPVPVDVLAQAHANAPRVVKALAQEYAGHEKVRVLAIYNDGDSLADARLMRVEEIPDVDEQDARRQFERAVDAAWRRFHPLYPSLHETDSREGLRDARGEGAAGRAREIQRQPVPASSQGRRAQQDSDALGAGGFSAKLYEAFTGHAPPGDEAARFSRRAP
-3210 EPLEPRPDE
+3210 EPLEPRPNE

-3387 SDFAHLRQAVM
+3387 RDFAHLRQAVM

-3405 AAAQVVAAMQE
+3405 AAVQVVEAMQE
-3416 TMQGDAKRREAM
+3416 VMQGDAKRRDAM
-3428 RGAIEA
+3428 RKAIEA

-3533 DKGQDKAFQAWLQLA
+3533 DKGQEQAFQAWLQLA

-3679 DMARPGHRY
+3679 DMTRPGHRY
-3688 EADLARDMKRAEEDG
+3688 EADLARDMKKAEEDG

-3800 PRWGRGAVGGA
+3800 ARWGRGAVGGA

-3831 QGGTPG
+3831 QGGKPG

-3969 AMELAPTAARNLAK
+3969 AMDLAPTAARNLAK
-3983 GADMLTTGSYRDA
+3983 GADMLATGSYRDA

-4066 RVADWNRHNPEQPI
+4066 RVADWNRRNPEQPI

>member
-1 MGQISDFLD
+1 M
-10 DDDKRREAASAGAG
+10 
-24 ALQAATPQPA
+24 
-34 TPPAAPPARAA
+34 
-45 QPESEIS
+45 
-52 RFLADAPPPERGLKG
+52 
-67 WAQDIGATAVKGLI
+67 
-81 GAAEAGMGL
+81 
-90 TDLATGGLSG
+90 
-100 RAAEGLGLRF
+100 
-110 KDWRE
+110 
-115 KANDWH
+115 
-121 SEATKEAQRQYQQA
+121 
-135 EGVTGKAAAALQNP
+135 
-149 SVIATA
+149 
-155 VGEALPQMFAGG
+155 
-167 LIGRGLMLAG
+167 
-177 RAVPALAGRVGPAL
+177 
-191 AGALG
+191 
-196 EGIVGAGSAAEQIRQ
+196 
-211 ESPDGL
+211 
-217 LAGRQAGLAGLSGAT
+217 
-232 TAGFGLLGGK
+232 
-242 MAQRWGASDVDTL
+242 
-255 LAGAGRASAKPA
+255 
-267 AQTAA
+267 
-272 QTAAQAAAQT
+272 
-282 AAQPVAKGLP
+282 
-292 RQMAQGALSEGVLEE
+292 
-307 LPQSVTEQ
+307 
-315 ALQNIA
+315 
-321 LDRPWQEDVD
+321 
-331 SAAVLGTLTGGV
+331 
-343 MGAGASGLHGLRSRP
+343 
-358 AAPEPLKP
+358 
-366 SQRMGLDAHAGQLSA
+366 
-381 AAVVAVDSGA
+381 
-391 SPAALAAAA
+391 
-400 QQGAQQGALQESAEA
+400 
-415 QQAALAAGQAQGP
+415 
-428 REAAALERVAALDEQ
+428 
-443 LAAARQSLAA
+443 
-453 LDAQAA
+453 
-459 APDGAQDAP
+459 
-468 QQAARAQLAQQVQ
+468 
-481 QLQAER
+481 
-487 EQLTQD
+487 
-493 WPRMQAGKALSF
+493 
-505 GTESG
+505 
-510 AQLAGHWA
+510 
-518 LAEADQLVTSHDEG
+518 
-532 LRQNPAYPQQLQ
+532 
-544 PRERSRAASEAQIAR
+544 
-559 MAQRLQPERLAHS
+559 
-572 ADAATGAP
+572 
-580 IVGADGLVES
+580 
-590 GNARSIALKRV
+590 
-601 YAGQGPQAAA
+601 
-611 YKDFLQA
+611 
-618 HAAEFGLTPEQV
+618 PEQV

-734 AKAWGAGEGGSDA
+734 AKAWGTGEGGSDA

-828 ARALMQFMAGN
+828 ARALMQFMADN

-887 VQDAPAQSAA
+887 VQDAPAQGAA

-956 LAQAVKAAPEAAQ
+956 LAQAV
-969 AALAS
+969 
-974 RRAKA
+974 
-979 LTDDE
+979 
-984 RAAVLQGPPVASLS
+984 
-998 GDEAPRA
+998 
-1005 GMQSVRQWATRLFA
+1005 
-1019 AQGGLAQNPE
+1019 
-1029 IGPVVMDA
+1029 
-1037 RSVRDSMAHGKANP
+1037 
-1051 FKYAAFAAV
+1051 
-1060 KDVLEQGVLVAS
+1060 
-1072 STHGN
+1072 
-1077 LDSFYISAPV
+1077 
-1087 QIAGTDDVVTV
+1087 
-1098 LVHRDPKDQRM
+1098 
-1109 YLHSVATKEYLLN
+1109 
-1122 RRVSGADAKAA
+1122 
-1133 SGHSGSSSSGDA
+1133 
-1145 ASVAPAG
+1145 
-1152 APGKLPGRHVA
+1152 
-1163 QRLHEL
+1163 
-1169 LTRRVGAASAAPG
+1169 GAASAAPG

-1189 TTHESAHES
+1189 TAHESTHES

-1218 INGWRQRNAMPA
+1218 INDWRRRSAMPA

-1285 INETSQYPLTL
+1285 INETSQYPITL

-1338 EPRWEQADVAQ
+1338 EPRWEQADVVQ

-1367 ARLAEQDGSLFARV
+1367 ARLAEKDGGLFARV

-1426 GQAGGVGQA
+1426 GQAGKMGQA

-1485 AEFYRGMRQGQVRL
+1485 AEFYRGMRQGQVHL

-1510 GAASTGDAEVDA
+1510 GAASTGDPEVDA

-1528 GDVDQAIAWARDFGQ
+1528 GDVDKAIAWARDFGQ

-1589 VRRALLELAGSLPAD
+1589 VRRALLELAGGLPAD

-1625 LARRAAGADTSAE
+1625 LARRSAGADASAE
-1638 GAQQGQRAASE
+1638 GAQKGQRAASE
-1649 LLLAHGIPG
+1649 LLLEHGIPG

-1696 RKQATQAAYE
+1696 RKQATKAAYE

-1768 EWLENPAAVY
+1768 EWLESPAAVY

-1788 AIAPETLAGYPV
+1788 VIAPETLAGYPV
-1800 VMAVELEPDNPH
+1800 VMAVELEPDRIAGGHEGPT
-1812 DPRAHQLL
+1812 QLL

-1847 TKTAPVAWPDTGDV
+1847 TKTAPVAWPDTGDI
-1861 PRTAGR
+1861 PRASGR

-1873 ILTENNL
+1873 ILTEKSL
-1880 AGWRKAQAAKAGDA
+1880 AAWRKAQAAKAGDA

-1924 KALSRDWANAPEVV
+1924 KALSRGWANAPEVV

-1954 AIAQQESRSAGGRV
+1954 AIAKQESRGAGGRV

-2008 GEKLNSILNRAGMA
+2008 GEKLNSILNRTGMA

-2123 RRWVKNGSGQADDAS
+2123 RRWVKNGSGQADDAG

-2221 YLRYDEQGRV
+2221 YLRYDEQGRL

-2269 QMNELRALLGPGG
+2269 QMNELRTLLGPGG
-2282 SIVGGQL
+2282 STAGGQL
-2289 YQTEVPED
+2289 YQTDVPED

-2323 QVSNGPAHPTQS
+2323 QVSNGPVRPTQS
-2335 DISRIHAAD
+2335 DIPRIHAAD

-2418 AAQIAPQYSRKLT
+2418 AAQIAPQYSRK
-2431 DGFYSALQEAVENA
+2431 
-2445 PMKAGDAQAW
+2445 
-2455 KQYLTGQ
+2455 
-2462 INKGAVKEDEVF
+2462 
-2474 WSGVREWL
+2474 
-2482 DAQQGKVSR
+2482 
-2491 QGVQDWLAGNH
+2491 
-2502 VRIEPVWEGLKYT
+2502 
-2515 VQDLDGDQVRFD
+2515 
-2527 SLQDA
+2527 
-2532 QAFYEELVQRAHDMV
+2532 
-2547 QVHEDDDEIIIEDTE
+2547 
-2562 DGTQETL
+2562 
-2569 TRDEDGVW
+2569 
-2577 TGDMS
+2577 
-2582 YEAFDTREAAL
+2582 
-2593 QYAQSL
+2593 
-2599 ADAWRETWQERL
+2599 
-2611 PQGPQRSGNRKYHE
+2611 
-2625 YSFADKGANYRE
+2625 
-2637 LLLTAQVP
+2637 
-2645 DSHPVRQQLGVQQ
+2645 
-2658 HAQQRAAL
+2658 
-2666 ERQQKDVQDRLQSAR
+2666 
-2681 RLLQQAEQWQQ
+2681 
-2692 LTGWGD
+2692 
-2698 DERFAYFTGQ
+2698 
-2708 DGTRFFATRPE
+2708 
-2719 AEQYARQAAGIT
+2719 
-2731 SHEAL
+2731 
-2736 LSRVHENTINALR
+2736 
-2749 EYVAWQQKDSEEEA
+2749 
-2763 ARLERVL
+2763 
-2770 AGLPA
+2770 
-2775 PGPMTGML
+2775 
-2783 YGSNHWDTTD
+2783 
-2793 VIAHTRLTDFENGQ
+2793 
-2807 TLFVEELQ
+2807 
-2815 SDWAQDVRKGEASAH
+2815 
-2830 APFVDSTG
+2830 
-2838 KWLDLLLKKVLLQA
+2838 
-2852 AEGGY
+2852 
-2857 ARVAFIGG
+2857 
-2865 QQSADR
+2865 
-2871 YRLDRQISRIEYDN
+2871 
-2885 GRLVAYRKD
+2885 
-2894 GGGPIRHD
+2894 
-2902 VQPGQLKGVIGE
+2902 
-2914 QAAQKLL
+2914 
-2921 DAPVKDGVQVIE
+2921 
-2933 GDDLKI
+2933 
-2939 GGEGMRAFYDNVV
+2939 
-2952 PKALGKLLKKADKS
+2952 
-2966 VQLQMREQPETGQKQ
+2966 
-2981 LSFEMTPAL
+2981 
-2990 REKLDEGLPLFSRK
+2990 
-3004 QATQAA
+3004 QATKAA

-3037 LGLLGHADKPVLLQE
+3037 LGLLGHENKPVLLQE

-3062 PRMTAQV
+3062 PRMTAHV
-3069 WKRVPEWLENPAAVF
+3069 WKQVPEWLENPAAVF
-3084 ESDTEAGRLVAIAPE
+3084 ESDTEAGRLVVIAPE

-3114 AASGSTR
+3114 TAGGEKLYAS
-3121 MDAQLLVNA
+3121 LLVNA

-3158 VFAQSVGRR
+3158 VFALSVGRR

-3175 KPGTAKILTEKHL
+3175 KPGTVRILTEKNL

-3197 QAQPDAH
+3197 QAQPDARFSRKFTDDDFRRAEASGVAAAQEADGVLSPSSRDELQGRFWDEANEYGTIDGDPVSTQGLQTVDEDGEPDYEYQNSPEWRKRVHEAVDAAVSRHLPAPFASFEDIDAHGTASQAFEAARAALDELGVPYSSRGSGTGDYTGYIFVRRHDFDESRVGEAQADGRLEEDVSLKLRFADHGNQSVRHSEANYNWFGRRGSDKMSEPLRNMVEDAVAFYQGDERIAGGVH

-3210 EPLEPRPDE
+3210 EPLEPPPDE
-3219 AARLKES
+3219 AARLRQS

-3232 RVFSHPGTVSW
+3232 RVFNHPGTVSW

-3298 LGKRAVSAADSQAV
+3298 LGKRALSAADSQAV

-3323 TRGKDGSLVKTDN
+3323 TRGKDGSLAQTDN

-3359 IELYRQARAAID
+3359 IDLYRQARAAID

-3387 SDFAHLRQAVM
+3387 RDFAHLRQAVM

-3405 AAAQVVAAMQE
+3405 AAVQVVEAMQE
-3416 TMQGDAKRREAM
+3416 VMQGDAKRRDAM
-3428 RGAIEA
+3428 RKAIEA

-3533 DKGQDKAFQAWLQLA
+3533 DKGQEQAFQAWLQLA

-3679 DMARPGHRY
+3679 DMTRPGHRY
-3688 EADLARDMKRAEEDG
+3688 EADLARDMAKAEEDG

-3759 NRRST
+3759 NRRCT

-3786 AVLETQFVYTKANK
+3786 AVLETQFSYTRANK

-3865 LIDGLAQLAGYNT
+3865 LVDGLAQLAGYNT
-3878 SVKQWRR
+3878 SAKQWRQ

-3945 PAGDLLARGFTAG
+3945 PAGDLLARGFAAG
-3958 RKLLTGDVGGA
+3958 RKLLTGDAGGA

-3983 GADMLTTGSYRDA
+3983 GADMLATGSYRDA

-4066 RVADWNRHNPEQPI
+4066 RVADWNRHNPKQPI

>member
-10 DDDKRREAASAGAG
+10 DDDKRREAA
-24 ALQAATPQPA
+24 
-34 TPPAAPPARAA
+34 
-45 QPESEIS
+45 
-52 RFLADAPPPERGLKG
+52 
-67 WAQDIGATAVKGLI
+67 
-81 GAAEAGMGL
+81 
-90 TDLATGGLSG
+90 
-100 RAAEGLGLRF
+100 
-110 KDWRE
+110 
-115 KANDWH
+115 
-121 SEATKEAQRQYQQA
+121 
-135 EGVTGKAAAALQNP
+135 
-149 SVIATA
+149 
-155 VGEALPQMFAGG
+155 
-167 LIGRGLMLAG
+167 
-177 RAVPALAGRVGPAL
+177 
-191 AGALG
+191 
-196 EGIVGAGSAAEQIRQ
+196 GAGSAAEQIRQ
-211 ESPDGL
+211 ESPNGL
-217 LAGRQAGLAGLSGAT
+217 LAGRQAGLAGLSGVAD
-232 TAGFGLLGGK
+232 AGFGLLGGK
-242 MAQRWGASDVDTL
+242 MAQRLGIGDVETM
-255 LAGAGRASAKPA
+255 LAGAGRAAAKP
-267 AQTAA
+267 
-272 QTAAQAAAQT
+272 

-307 LPQSVTEQ
+307 LPQSVSEQ

-331 SAAVLGTLTGGV
+331 SAAVLGTLSGGV

-358 AAPEPLKP
+358 AGAEPLKP
-366 SQRMGLDAHAGQLSA
+366 SQRMGLDANAGQLSA

-400 QQGAQQGALQESAEA
+400 QQGAQHGAQPDAQQGALQESAEA

-459 APDGAQDAP
+459 APDGAQDEP

-487 EQLTQD
+487 ESLTQD

-590 GNARSIALKRV
+590 GNARSIAIKRV
-601 YAGQGPQAAA
+601 YAGPGPQAAA

-778 AIAAGARHDADIAG
+778 AIAAGARYDADIAG

-828 ARALMQFMAGN
+828 ARALMQFMADN
-839 ARRPRRIAQ
+839 ARRPKRIAQ

-909 RAQAAWNALPPEG
+909 RAQAAWNALPQEG

-956 LAQAVKAAPEAAQ
+956 LAQAV
-969 AALAS
+969 
-974 RRAKA
+974 
-979 LTDDE
+979 
-984 RAAVLQGPPVASLS
+984 
-998 GDEAPRA
+998 
-1005 GMQSVRQWATRLFA
+1005 
-1019 AQGGLAQNPE
+1019 
-1029 IGPVVMDA
+1029 
-1037 RSVRDSMAHGKANP
+1037 
-1051 FKYAAFAAV
+1051 
-1060 KDVLEQGVLVAS
+1060 
-1072 STHGN
+1072 
-1077 LDSFYISAPV
+1077 
-1087 QIAGTDDVVTV
+1087 
-1098 LVHRDPKDQRM
+1098 
-1109 YLHSVATKEYLLN
+1109 
-1122 RRVSGADAKAA
+1122 
-1133 SGHSGSSSSGDA
+1133 
-1145 ASVAPAG
+1145 
-1152 APGKLPGRHVA
+1152 
-1163 QRLHEL
+1163 
-1169 LTRRVGAASAAPG
+1169 GAASAAPG
-1182 RDNAGHE
+1182 RDNAAHKSTHEAAHKSAHE
-1189 TTHESAHES
+1189 TAHKSTHES

-1209 ADSRRLEQR
+1209 ADSRQLEGI
-1218 INGWRQRNAMPA
+1218 INRNIERSGQEAA
-1230 GMRFGHIPSQALP
+1230 FKALAVGADQLP
-1243 DALRHALDGFA
+1243 DALRGALAAFER
-1254 DATGTRVVLVRN
+1254 ATGARAVVFRN
-1266 FTPEI
+1266 LTPHVA
-1271 DDFNGV
+1271 DFNGV
-1277 NFGDGVIY
+1277 TVRDGTLF
-1285 INETSQYPLTL
+1285 INETSQSPITGV
-1296 TAAHEWLHNLR
+1296 AAHEWLHNLR
-1307 KTHPALYGQLAA
+1307 RTHPALYHELAA
-1319 EVQRQGRL
+1319 EVARQGDAQGFARQWGYA
-1327 PEYQQ
+1327 P
-1332 RLKRDG
+1332 G
-1338 EPRWEQADVAQ
+1338 EAQ

-1367 ARLAEQDGSLFARV
+1367 ARLAEKDGGLFARV

-1456 TGFRLDKIGTGEGL
+1456 TGFKLNKIGTGEGL

-1510 GAASTGDAEVDA
+1510 GAASTGDPEVDA

-1528 GDVDQAIAWARDFGQ
+1528 GDVDKAIAWARDFGQ

-1576 LDWDKPLDEQPAK
+1576 LDWDKPLDAQPAK

-1625 LARRAAGADTSAE
+1625 LAQRAAGADASAE

-1685 PEAAQIAPQYS
+1685 PDAAQIAPQYSRKAVRADAASQPEDLYLGHNISPEGLRHALQLGGLAAPSLAVARTSTGGLESYGSITLLANKDLIGRADMPLFDADIYSPRQPRGRYKVNASQFRTFVDGLREWPKTFARPDSEDFAEKGIEALARREVVQLQFLKEAGEPFALPQMRLSPTEKTALKQAQSKGLKTRSELLQDADFQAAAARIARQQYAKRQQSRFAGSLSDFVTDDGRAVPDIERQEAARLERHLSGDGVDVFAAREQLARKLRNKSLAQRFDNYVQALAASLSDGRVMDASPRAKPYTLDNVVDYMTRKLRGGENFNYGAGSVRAMVAAPIRSVAEAQGKRGRIISEEQWRHIKQEADARLAETLDALKPYYRFDADGWGYMDDASAAIAAGGRKLSEAFKLDDGARKLVADLRDYLKGLPTQYFEMKAQRAMPLDEFEAAVAPKGTPSDLLDALRQRGLRVLSYDPARPGARAAAIERAGRAQGSIMFS

-1788 AIAPETLAGYPV
+1788 VIAPERLAGYPV
-1800 VMAVELEPDNPH
+1800 VMAAELKPDRIAGGHEGPT
-1812 DPRAHQLL
+1812 QLL

-1847 TKTAPVAWPDTGDV
+1847 TKTAPVAWPDTGDI
-1861 PRTAGR
+1861 PRASGR

-1873 ILTENNL
+1873 ILTEKSL
-1880 AGWRKAQAAKAGDA
+1880 AAWRKAQAAKAGDA

-1924 KALSRDWANAPEVV
+1924 KALSRGWANAPEVV

-2123 RRWVKNGSGQADDAS
+2123 RRWVKNGSGQADDAG

-2156 TGFKLNKIGTGEG
+2156 TGFRLDKIGTGEG

-2269 QMNELRALLGPGG
+2269 QMNELRTLLGPGG
-2282 SIVGGQL
+2282 STAGGQL
-2289 YQTEVPED
+2289 YQTDVPED

-2323 QVSNGPAHPTQS
+2323 QVSNGPVHPTQS

-2418 AAQIAPQYSRKLT
+2418 AAQIAPQYSRK
-2431 DGFYSALQEAVENA
+2431 
-2445 PMKAGDAQAW
+2445 
-2455 KQYLTGQ
+2455 
-2462 INKGAVKEDEVF
+2462 
-2474 WSGVREWL
+2474 
-2482 DAQQGKVSR
+2482 
-2491 QGVQDWLAGNH
+2491 
-2502 VRIEPVWEGLKYT
+2502 
-2515 VQDLDGDQVRFD
+2515 
-2527 SLQDA
+2527 
-2532 QAFYEELVQRAHDMV
+2532 
-2547 QVHEDDDEIIIEDTE
+2547 
-2562 DGTQETL
+2562 
-2569 TRDEDGVW
+2569 
-2577 TGDMS
+2577 
-2582 YEAFDTREAAL
+2582 
-2593 QYAQSL
+2593 
-2599 ADAWRETWQERL
+2599 
-2611 PQGPQRSGNRKYHE
+2611 
-2625 YSFADKGANYRE
+2625 
-2637 LLLTAQVP
+2637 
-2645 DSHPVRQQLGVQQ
+2645 
-2658 HAQQRAAL
+2658 
-2666 ERQQKDVQDRLQSAR
+2666 
-2681 RLLQQAEQWQQ
+2681 
-2692 LTGWGD
+2692 
-2698 DERFAYFTGQ
+2698 
-2708 DGTRFFATRPE
+2708 
-2719 AEQYARQAAGIT
+2719 
-2731 SHEAL
+2731 
-2736 LSRVHENTINALR
+2736 
-2749 EYVAWQQKDSEEEA
+2749 
-2763 ARLERVL
+2763 
-2770 AGLPA
+2770 
-2775 PGPMTGML
+2775 
-2783 YGSNHWDTTD
+2783 
-2793 VIAHTRLTDFENGQ
+2793 
-2807 TLFVEELQ
+2807 
-2815 SDWAQDVRKGEASAH
+2815 
-2830 APFVDSTG
+2830 
-2838 KWLDLLLKKVLLQA
+2838 
-2852 AEGGY
+2852 
-2857 ARVAFIGG
+2857 
-2865 QQSADR
+2865 
-2871 YRLDRQISRIEYDN
+2871 
-2885 GRLVAYRKD
+2885 
-2894 GGGPIRHD
+2894 
-2902 VQPGQLKGVIGE
+2902 
-2914 QAAQKLL
+2914 
-2921 DAPVKDGVQVIE
+2921 
-2933 GDDLKI
+2933 
-2939 GGEGMRAFYDNVV
+2939 
-2952 PKALGKLLKKADKS
+2952 
-2966 VQLQMREQPETGQKQ
+2966 
-2981 LSFEMTPAL
+2981 
-2990 REKLDEGLPLFSRK
+2990 
-3004 QATQAA
+3004 QATKAA
-3010 YDKRID
+3010 YERRID
-3016 ALFAGGKAQRV
+3016 ELFAGGKAQRV

-3062 PRMTAQV
+3062 PRMTAHV
-3069 WKRVPEWLENPAAVF
+3069 WKQVPGWLENPAAVF

-3114 AASGSTR
+3114 TAGGENLYAS
-3121 MDAQLLVNA
+3121 LLVNA

-3138 FMRWIGD
+3138 FMRWIRD

-3158 VFAQSVGRR
+3158 VFALSVGRR

-3197 QAQPDAH
+3197 QAQPGDEAAH

-3210 EPLEPRPDE
+3210 EPLEPRPNE

-3387 SDFAHLRQAVM
+3387 RDFAHLRQAVM

-3405 AAAQVVAAMQE
+3405 AAVQVVEAMQE
-3416 TMQGDAKRREAM
+3416 VMQGDAKRRDAM
-3428 RGAIEA
+3428 RKAIEA

-3533 DKGQDKAFQAWLQLA
+3533 DKGQEQAFQAWLQLA

-3679 DMARPGHRY
+3679 DMTRPGHRY
-3688 EADLARDMKRAEEDG
+3688 EADLARDMKKAEEDG

-3800 PRWGRGAVGGA
+3800 ARWGRGAVGGA

-3831 QGGTPG
+3831 QGGKPG

-3969 AMELAPTAARNLAK
+3969 AMDLAPTAARNLAK
-3983 GADMLTTGSYRDA
+3983 GADMLATGSYRDA

-4066 RVADWNRHNPEQPI
+4066 RVADWNRRNPEQPI

>member
-10 DDDKRREAASAGAG
+10 DDDKRREAASAGT
-24 ALQAATPQPA
+24 LQAVTPQPA

-52 RFLADAPPPERGLKG
+52 RFLADAPPPDRGLKG

-135 EGVTGKAAAALQNP
+135 EGVTGKVAAALQNP
-149 SVIATA
+149 SVIASA

-177 RAVPALAGRVGPAL
+177 RAVPALAGRIGPAL

-217 LAGRQAGLAGLSGAT
+217 LTGRQAGLAGLSGVAD
-232 TAGFGLLGGK
+232 AGFGLLGGK
-242 MAQRWGASDVDTL
+242 MAQRLGIGDVETM
-255 LAGAGRASAKPA
+255 LAGAGRAAAKP
-267 AQTAA
+267 
-272 QTAAQAAAQT
+272 

-307 LPQSVTEQ
+307 LPQSVSEQ

-358 AAPEPLKP
+358 AGAEPLKP
-366 SQRMGLDAHAGQLSA
+366 SQRMGLDANAGQLSA

-391 SPAALAAAA
+391 SPAALAVA
-400 QQGAQQGALQESAEA
+400 AQQGALQESAEA
-415 QQAALAAGQAQGP
+415 RQAALAAGQAQGP

-459 APDGAQDAP
+459 APDGAQDEP

-487 EQLTQD
+487 ESLTQG

-590 GNARSIALKRV
+590 GNARSIAIKRV

-734 AKAWGAGEGGSDA
+734 AKAWGTGEQGGDA

-887 VQDAPAQSAA
+887 VQDAPAQGAAPESAP
-897 QEREAQEREAQD
+897 QEREAQD

-942 HADWSGLPAAMQQR
+942 HADWIGLPAAMQQR
-956 LAQAVKAAPEAAQ
+956 LAQAVQAAPEAAQ
-969 AALAS
+969 AALSS

-984 RAAVLQGPPVASLS
+984 RAAVLQGPPVASLT
-998 GDEAPRA
+998 GDEAPKGYPLLRA
-1005 GMQSVRQWATRLFA
+1005 WAIRLFK
-1019 AQGGLAQNPE
+1019 AQGGYAQNPE
-1029 IGPVVMDA
+1029 LGRVTLDE
-1037 RSVRDSMAHGKANP
+1037 RSVRDSMAHRMNP
-1051 FKYAAFAAV
+1051 FKAAAFAAV
-1060 KDVLEQGVLVAS
+1060 KDVIERGVVVAS
-1072 STHGN
+1072 AEHDG
-1077 LDSFYISAPV
+1077 LQSFYVSAPV
-1087 QIAGTDDVVTV
+1087 QIAGKDDIVTA
-1098 LVHRDPKDQRM
+1098 LVRRGLKDQRM
-1109 YLHSVATKEYLLN
+1109 YLHSVATKESLLKLIN
-1122 RRVSGADAKAA
+1122 SEAA
-1133 SGHSGSSSSGDA
+1133 SAGLALRDHGLSRSGGVS
-1145 ASVAPAG
+1145 SVAPAG
-1152 APGKLPGRHVA
+1152 APGKLPGHHVA

-1189 TTHESAHES
+1189 TAHKSVHES
-1198 GVPRGLAARET
+1198 GVPRGLAASET
-1209 ADSRRLEQR
+1209 ADSRQIEGIINRNLERSGQEAAFKALAV
-1218 INGWRQRNAMPA
+1218 GTDQ
-1230 GMRFGHIPSQALP
+1230 LP
-1243 DALRHALDGFA
+1243 DALRGALAAFER
-1254 DATGTRVVLVRN
+1254 ATGARAVVFRN
-1266 FTPEI
+1266 LTPHVA
-1271 DDFNGV
+1271 DFNGV
-1277 NFGDGVIY
+1277 TVRDGTLF
-1285 INETSQYPLTL
+1285 INETSQSPVTGV
-1296 TAAHEWLHNLR
+1296 AAHEWLHNLR
-1307 KTHPALYGQLAA
+1307 RTHPALYHELAA
-1319 EVQRQGRL
+1319 EVARQGDAQGFARQWGYA
-1327 PEYQQ
+1327 P
-1332 RLKRDG
+1332 G
-1338 EPRWEQADVAQ
+1338 EAQ

-1543 DAQAAKLERL
+1543 NAQAAKLERL

-1589 VRRALLELAGSLPAD
+1589 VRRALLELAGGLPAD

-1625 LARRAAGADTSAE
+1625 LARRAAGADASAE
-1638 GAQQGQRAASE
+1638 GVQKGQRAASE

-1696 RKQATQAAYE
+1696 RKQATKAAYE

-1788 AIAPETLAGYPV
+1788 VIAPETLAGYPV

-1867 AHGAKR
+1867 AHGARR
-1873 ILTENNL
+1873 ILTEKSL
-1880 AGWRKAQAAKAGDA
+1880 AAWRKAQAAKAGDA

-1924 KALSRDWANAPEVV
+1924 KALSRGWANAPEVV

-2008 GEKLNSILNRAGMA
+2008 GEKLNSILNRTGMA

-2035 FHGLGAAAKTASDAQ
+2035 FHGLGATAKTASDAQ

-2260 KKQAAELEA
+2260 KKQASELEA
-2269 QMNELRALLGPGG
+2269 QMNELRPLLGPGG

-2308 KQPLKVRRAVVNFLR
+2308 KQPLKVRRSVVNFLR
-2323 QVSNGPAHPTQS
+2323 QVSNGPVHPTQS
-2335 DISRIHAAD
+2335 DVSRIHAAD

-2361 KDLYTAFRDIF
+2361 KDLYTAFRGIF

-2379 EALRAA
+2379 EALHAA

-2418 AAQIAPQYSRKLT
+2418 AAQIAPQYSRKRT
-2431 DGFYSALQEAVENA
+2431 DADWQRAEAAAAAAAQEADGVLMQSARDEL
-2445 PMKAGDAQAW
+2445 QQRFW
-2455 KQYLTGQ
+2455 
-2462 INKGAVKEDEVF
+2462 DEVQEYGTVDEQPV
-2474 WSGVREWL
+2474 ST
-2482 DAQQGKVSR
+2482 QGL
-2491 QGVQDWLAGNH
+2491 Q
-2502 VRIEPVWEGLKYT
+2502 T
-2515 VQDLDGDQVRFD
+2515 V
-2527 SLQDA
+2527 
-2532 QAFYEELVQRAHDMV
+2532 
-2547 QVHEDDDEIIIEDTE
+2547 
-2562 DGTQETL
+2562 
-2569 TRDEDGVW
+2569 DEDGDPDDDYQNTAEWQRRV
-2577 TGDMS
+2577 
-2582 YEAFDTREAAL
+2582 YEAVDAAVQRHL
-2593 QYAQSL
+2593 PAPFASFEDV
-2599 ADAWRETWQERL
+2599 DAHGTASQA
-2611 PQGPQRSGNRKYHE
+2611 
-2625 YSFADKGANYRE
+2625 FAA
-2637 LLLTAQVP
+2637 A
-2645 DSHPVRQQLGVQQ
+2645 
-2658 HAQQRAAL
+2658 RAAL
-2666 ERQQKDVQDRLQSAR
+2666 DALGVPYDERGSGAGGYTGYIFVHRGGFDAGGGRAEDVSLKLRFADHGNQSAR
-2681 RLLQQAEQWQQ
+2681 HSEADYNW
-2692 LTGWGD
+2692 
-2698 DERFAYFTGQ
+2698 FGQ
-2708 DGTRFFATRPE
+2708 RGVDRMSEP
-2719 AEQYARQAAGIT
+2719 
-2731 SHEAL
+2731 
-2736 LSRVHENTINALR
+2736 LR
-2749 EYVAWQQKDSEEEA
+2749 N
-2763 ARLERVL
+2763 
-2770 AGLPA
+2770 
-2775 PGPMTGML
+2775 M
-2783 YGSNHWDTTD
+2783 
-2793 VIAHTRLTDFENGQ
+2793 
-2807 TLFVEELQ
+2807 VE
-2815 SDWAQDVRKGEASAH
+2815 DA
-2830 APFVDSTG
+2830 
-2838 KWLDLLLKKVLLQA
+2838 
-2852 AEGGY
+2852 
-2857 ARVAFIGG
+2857 VAFHDG
-2865 QQSADR
+2865 DK
-2871 YRLDRQISRIEYDN
+2871 RIT
-2885 GRLVAYRKD
+2885 G
-2894 GGGPIRHD
+2894 
-2902 VQPGQLKGVIGE
+2902 
-2914 QAAQKLL
+2914 
-2921 DAPVKDGVQVIE
+2921 
-2933 GDDLKI
+2933 
-2939 GGEGMRAFYDNVV
+2939 
-2952 PKALGKLLKKADKS
+2952 S
-2966 VQLQMREQPETGQKQ
+2966 VH
-2981 LSFEMTPAL
+2981 
-2990 REKLDEGLPLFSRK
+2990 FSRK

-3016 ALFAGGKAQRV
+3016 ALFAGARPALQGV
-3027 GQRVLDRSDV
+3027 RVLDRSDV
-3037 LGLLGHADKPVLLQE
+3037 LGLLGMSDGPVHLVE
-3052 SKVLQGQLNH
+3052 SKVEQGRFHHGL
-3062 PRMTAQV
+3062 TASD
-3069 WKRVPEWLENPAAVF
+3069 WKKVPEWLDRPAAVF
-3084 ESDTEAGRLVAIAPE
+3084 DSETTPGRLVFIAPE
-3099 TLGGAPVSIIVEPQP
+3099 RVRGAPV
-3114 AASGSTR
+3114 R
-3121 MDAQLLVNA
+3121 MVIDPREQDKGVNLLINA
-3130 YDRPGQTP
+3130 YDAERNP
-3138 FMRWIGD
+3138 FARWERE
-3145 GLLRYVDKKKFPA
+3145 GLLRYFDRQQAQKAAPA
-3158 VFAQSVGRR
+3158 TGSFQPRLTGLPGERGR
-3167 LPDTALQN
+3167 
-3175 KPGTAKILTEKHL
+3175 GKILTEKHL

-3197 QAQPDAH
+3197 QAQPGDEAAS

-3405 AAAQVVAAMQE
+3405 AAVQVVEAMQE
-3416 TMQGDAKRREAM
+3416 AMQSDAKRRDALREAI
-3428 RGAIEA
+3428 AA

-3476 ESRREANVAAIHM
+3476 ESRREANVAAIHL

-3688 EADLARDMKRAEEDG
+3688 EADLARDMKKAEEDG

-3786 AVLETQFVYTKANK
+3786 AVLETQFVYCVDEQTECLTAAGWKRRAELSPGEVVFGVDETGAAVETPLLAVHVFPGRHTVTEFSNSSRFSMRVTSGHRHVVQNYNSRDKKWQKPSIRTTAELRDGHHLMRVPAAEIARDTGDANFAALIGWIAAEGHYAKFRNCKSKRNVRLFQSASRNPEYVAEIERLLVALGGHYRRFDHLKNHGMVTFTLKKPLSTRVLEAMPQKLLTWEMVRQMSAPEMRALLDAFAKGDGSKLRQGGWSIGQKQEQNLHVLQAMSVLCGQNATLSPAVSRETGKVAHLYLHAQGKRTFVKQLRQAQLQVHDGVWCPETGTGTWIARRNGAVFVTGNSKANK

-3885 QALQDIVGDGL
+3885 QALQDIVGNGL

-3958 RKLLTGDVGGA
+3958 RKLLTGDAGGA

-3983 GADMLTTGSYRDA
+3983 GADMLATGSYRDA

>member
-10 DDDKRREAASAGAG
+10 DDDKRREAA
-24 ALQAATPQPA
+24 
-34 TPPAAPPARAA
+34 
-45 QPESEIS
+45 
-52 RFLADAPPPERGLKG
+52 
-67 WAQDIGATAVKGLI
+67 
-81 GAAEAGMGL
+81 
-90 TDLATGGLSG
+90 
-100 RAAEGLGLRF
+100 
-110 KDWRE
+110 
-115 KANDWH
+115 
-121 SEATKEAQRQYQQA
+121 
-135 EGVTGKAAAALQNP
+135 
-149 SVIATA
+149 
-155 VGEALPQMFAGG
+155 
-167 LIGRGLMLAG
+167 
-177 RAVPALAGRVGPAL
+177 
-191 AGALG
+191 
-196 EGIVGAGSAAEQIRQ
+196 GAGSAAEQIRQ
-211 ESPDGL
+211 ESPNGL
-217 LAGRQAGLAGLSGAT
+217 LTGRQAGLAGLSGVAD
-232 TAGFGLLGGK
+232 AGFGLLGGK
-242 MAQRWGASDVDTL
+242 MAQRLGIGDVETM
-255 LAGAGRASAKPA
+255 LAGAGRAAAKP
-267 AQTAA
+267 
-272 QTAAQAAAQT
+272 

-307 LPQSVTEQ
+307 LPQSVSEQ

-331 SAAVLGTLTGGV
+331 SAAVLGTLSGGV

-366 SQRMGLDAHAGQLSA
+366 SQRMGLDARAGQLSA

-400 QQGAQQGALQESAEA
+400 QPGVQQGAQPGALQESAEA

-459 APDGAQDAP
+459 APDGAQDEP

-487 EQLTQD
+487 ESLTQG
-493 WPRMQAGKALSF
+493 WPRMQAGKALRF

-559 MAQRLQPERLAHS
+559 MVQRLQPERLAHS

-618 HAAEFGLTPEQV
+618 HAAEFGLMPEQV

-655 NAPTVAMMSPAE
+655 NEPTVAMMSPAE

-828 ARALMQFMAGN
+828 ARALMQFMADN

-887 VQDAPAQSAA
+887 VQDAPAQGAA
-897 QEREAQEREAQD
+897 QESAAPEREVQESATQEREAQD

-956 LAQAVKAAPEAAQ
+956 LAQAVG
-969 AALAS
+969 
-974 RRAKA
+974 
-979 LTDDE
+979 
-984 RAAVLQGPPVASLS
+984 AVS
-998 GDEAPRA
+998 
-1005 GMQSVRQWATRLFA
+1005 
-1019 AQGGLAQNPE
+1019 
-1029 IGPVVMDA
+1029 
-1037 RSVRDSMAHGKANP
+1037 
-1051 FKYAAFAAV
+1051 
-1060 KDVLEQGVLVAS
+1060 
-1072 STHGN
+1072 
-1077 LDSFYISAPV
+1077 
-1087 QIAGTDDVVTV
+1087 
-1098 LVHRDPKDQRM
+1098 
-1109 YLHSVATKEYLLN
+1109 
-1122 RRVSGADAKAA
+1122 AA
-1133 SGHSGSSSSGDA
+1133 S
-1145 ASVAPAG
+1145 
-1152 APGKLPGRHVA
+1152 
-1163 QRLHEL
+1163 
-1169 LTRRVGAASAAPG
+1169 G

-1189 TTHESAHES
+1189 TAHESTHKSAHQSAHES

-1338 EPRWEQADVAQ
+1338 EPRWEQADVVQ

-1426 GQAGGVGQA
+1426 GQAGKRGQA
-1435 GLPQAMFQRVWHGTP
+1435 GLPPAMFQRVWHGTP

-1510 GAASTGDAEVDA
+1510 GAASTGDPEVDA

-1589 VRRALLELAGSLPAD
+1589 VRRALLELAGGLPAD

-1625 LARRAAGADTSAE
+1625 LAQRAAGADASAE
-1638 GAQQGQRAASE
+1638 GVQKGQRAASE

-1788 AIAPETLAGYPV
+1788 VIAPETLAGYPV

-1873 ILTENNL
+1873 ILTEKSL
-1880 AGWRKAQAAKAGDA
+1880 AAWRKAQAAKAGDA

-1924 KALSRDWANAPEVV
+1924 KALSRGWANAPEVV

-2008 GEKLNSILNRAGMA
+2008 GEKLNSILNRAGIA

-2035 FHGLGAAAKTASDAQ
+2035 FHGLGAAARTASDAQ
-2050 VWDSMT
+2050 VWASMT

-2156 TGFKLNKIGTGEG
+2156 TGFKLGKIGTGEG

-2269 QMNELRALLGPGG
+2269 QMNELRPLLGPGG
-2282 SIVGGQL
+2282 SIAGGQL
-2289 YQTEVPED
+2289 YQAEVPED

-2323 QVSNGPAHPTQS
+2323 QVSNGPVHPTQS

-2404 YNYVIWDEALLTPE
+2404 YNYVVWDEALLTPE
-2418 AAQIAPQYSRKLT
+2418 AAQIAPQYSRKRT

-2445 PMKAGDAQAW
+2445 PMKMGDAQAW

-2593 QYAQSL
+2593 EYAQSL

-2625 YSFADKGANYRE
+2625 YSFADKGDNYRE

-2645 DSHPVRQQLGVQQ
+2645 QGHPVRQQLGVQQ

-2666 ERQQKDVQDRLQSAR
+2666 ERQQKDAQDRLQSAR

-2692 LTGWGD
+2692 QTGWGD
-2698 DERFAYFTGQ
+2698 DERFAYFSGQ

-2736 LSRVHENTINALR
+2736 LSRVRENTINALR

-2815 SDWAQDVRKGEASAH
+2815 SDWAQDVRKGEVSAH

-2871 YRLDRQISRIEYDN
+2871 YRLDRQISRIEYAN
-2885 GRLVAYRKD
+2885 GRLMAYRKD
-2894 GGGPIRHD
+2894 GGGPIRYD

-2914 QAAQKLL
+2914 QAAHKLL

-3004 QATQAA
+3004 QATKAA

-3016 ALFAGGKAQRV
+3016 ALFAGAKPALQGV
-3027 GQRVLDRSDV
+3027 RVLDRSDV
-3037 LGLLGHADKPVLLQE
+3037 LGLLGMSDGPVHLVE
-3052 SKVLQGQLNH
+3052 SKVEQGRFNH
-3062 PRMTAQV
+3062 GLTASD
-3069 WKRVPEWLENPAAVF
+3069 WKKVPEWLDRPAAVF
-3084 ESDTEAGRLVAIAPE
+3084 DSETTPGRLVFIAPE
-3099 TLGGAPVSIIVEPQP
+3099 RVRGAPV
-3114 AASGSTR
+3114 R
-3121 MDAQLLVNA
+3121 MVIDPRGQDKGVNLLINA
-3130 YDRPGQTP
+3130 YDAERNP
-3138 FMRWIGD
+3138 FARWERE
-3145 GLLRYVDKKKFPA
+3145 GLLRYFDRQQAQKAAPA
-3158 VFAQSVGRR
+3158 TGSFQPRLTGLPGERGR
-3167 LPDTALQN
+3167 
-3175 KPGTAKILTEKHL
+3175 GKILTEKHL

-3197 QAQPDAH
+3197 QAQPGDEAAR

-3210 EPLEPRPDE
+3210 EPLEPRPNE

-3323 TRGKDGSLVKTDN
+3323 TRGKDGSLVQTDD

-3387 SDFAHLRQAVM
+3387 RDFAHLRQAVM

-3416 TMQGDAKRREAM
+3416 VMQGDAKRRDAM

-3679 DMARPGHRY
+3679 DMTRPGHRY
-3688 EADLARDMKRAEEDG
+3688 EADLARDMKKAEEDG

-3800 PRWGRGAVGGA
+3800 ARWGRGAVGGA

-3878 SVKQWRR
+3878 SARQWRR

-3945 PAGDLLARGFTAG
+3945 PAGDLLARGFAAG

-3983 GADMLTTGSYRDA
+3983 GADMLATGSYRDA

-4015 FQPRSVAQVQEGNSF
+4015 FQPRSVAQVQEGNAF
-4030 LMRSKSFYQH
+4030 MMRSKSFYQH

>member
-10 DDDKRREAASAGAG
+10 DDDKRREAA
-24 ALQAATPQPA
+24 
-34 TPPAAPPARAA
+34 
-45 QPESEIS
+45 
-52 RFLADAPPPERGLKG
+52 
-67 WAQDIGATAVKGLI
+67 
-81 GAAEAGMGL
+81 
-90 TDLATGGLSG
+90 
-100 RAAEGLGLRF
+100 
-110 KDWRE
+110 
-115 KANDWH
+115 
-121 SEATKEAQRQYQQA
+121 
-135 EGVTGKAAAALQNP
+135 
-149 SVIATA
+149 
-155 VGEALPQMFAGG
+155 
-167 LIGRGLMLAG
+167 
-177 RAVPALAGRVGPAL
+177 
-191 AGALG
+191 
-196 EGIVGAGSAAEQIRQ
+196 GAGSAAEQIRQ
-211 ESPDGL
+211 ESPNGL
-217 LAGRQAGLAGLSGAT
+217 LTGRQAGLAGLSGVAD
-232 TAGFGLLGGK
+232 AGFGLLGGK
-242 MAQRWGASDVDTL
+242 MAQRLGIGDVETM
-255 LAGAGRASAKPA
+255 LAGAGRAAAKP
-267 AQTAA
+267 
-272 QTAAQAAAQT
+272 

-307 LPQSVTEQ
+307 LPQSVSEQ

-331 SAAVLGTLTGGV
+331 SAAVLGTLSGGV

-358 AAPEPLKP
+358 AGAEPLKP
-366 SQRMGLDAHAGQLSA
+366 SQRMGLDANAGQLSA

-400 QQGAQQGALQESAEA
+400 QQGAQHGAQPDAQQGALQESAEA

-459 APDGAQDAP
+459 APDGAQDEP

-487 EQLTQD
+487 ESLTQG

-590 GNARSIALKRV
+590 GNARSIAIKRV

-618 HAAEFGLTPEQV
+618 HAAEFGLMPEQV

-734 AKAWGAGEGGSDA
+734 AKAWGTGEQGGDA

-828 ARALMQFMAGN
+828 ARALMQFMADN

-897 QEREAQEREAQD
+897 QEREAQD

-956 LAQAVKAAPEAAQ
+956 LAQAVQAAPETAQ

-974 RRAKA
+974 RRANA

-1072 STHGN
+1072 STHGR
-1077 LDSFYISAPV
+1077 DGESHFISAPV
-1087 QIAGTDDVVTV
+1087 QIAGKDDVVTV
-1098 LVHRDPKDQRM
+1098 LVRRDPNEQRM

-1122 RRVSGADAKAA
+1122 RRVSGTDTA
-1133 SGHSGSSSSGDA
+1133 SDVERSGSSGSGDA

-1152 APGKLPGRHVA
+1152 VTGKLSGHHVA

-1189 TTHESAHES
+1189 TTHQSAHESTHES

-1209 ADSRRLEQR
+1209 ADSRQLEGI
-1218 INGWRQRNAMPA
+1218 INRNLER
-1230 GMRFGHIPSQALP
+1230 GGQAAAFKALAVGADQLP
-1243 DALRHALDGFA
+1243 DALRGALAAFER
-1254 DATGTRVVLVRN
+1254 ATGARAVVFRN
-1266 FTPEI
+1266 LTPHVA
-1271 DDFNGV
+1271 DFNGV
-1277 NFGDGVIY
+1277 TVRDGTLF
-1285 INETSQYPLTL
+1285 INETSQSPITGV
-1296 TAAHEWLHNLR
+1296 AAHEWLHNLR
-1307 KTHPALYGQLAA
+1307 RTHPALYHELAA
-1319 EVQRQGRL
+1319 EVARQGDAQGFARQWGYA
-1327 PEYQQ
+1327 P
-1332 RLKRDG
+1332 G
-1338 EPRWEQADVAQ
+1338 EAQ

-1426 GQAGGVGQA
+1426 GQAGKRGQA

-1456 TGFRLDKIGTGEGL
+1456 TGFKLNKIGTGEGL

-1510 GAASTGDAEVDA
+1510 GAASTGDPEVDA

-1528 GDVDQAIAWARDFGQ
+1528 GDVDKAIAWARDFGQ

-1604 GRAAFRQ
+1604 GREAFRQ

-1625 LARRAAGADTSAE
+1625 LAQRAAGADASAE

-1715 GHASRQG
+1715 GYASRQG

-1788 AIAPETLAGYPV
+1788 VIAPETLAGYPV
-1800 VMAVELEPDNPH
+1800 VMAVELEPARIAGGHEGPT
-1812 DPRAHQLL
+1812 QLL

-1847 TKTAPVAWPDTGDV
+1847 TKTAPVAWPDTGDI
-1861 PRTAGR
+1861 PRASGR

-1924 KALSRDWANAPEVV
+1924 KALSRGWANAPEVV
-1938 IASSVRDEALP
+1938 IASSARDEALP

-1954 AIAQQESRSAGGRV
+1954 AIAKQESRGAGGRV

-2008 GEKLNSILNRAGMA
+2008 GEKLNSILNRTGMA

-2123 RRWVKNGSGQADDAS
+2123 RRWVKNGSGQADDAG

-2192 LTRDTPQAR
+2192 LTRDTPEAR

-2221 YLRYDEQGRV
+2221 YLRYDEQGRL
-2231 IAQGLALKDGADMKG
+2231 IAQGLALQDGADMKG

-2269 QMNELRALLGPGG
+2269 QMNELRTLLGPGG
-2282 SIVGGQL
+2282 SIAGGQL
-2289 YQTEVPED
+2289 YQTDVPED

-2418 AAQIAPQYSRKLT
+2418 AAQIAPQYSRK
-2431 DGFYSALQEAVENA
+2431 
-2445 PMKAGDAQAW
+2445 
-2455 KQYLTGQ
+2455 
-2462 INKGAVKEDEVF
+2462 
-2474 WSGVREWL
+2474 
-2482 DAQQGKVSR
+2482 
-2491 QGVQDWLAGNH
+2491 
-2502 VRIEPVWEGLKYT
+2502 
-2515 VQDLDGDQVRFD
+2515 
-2527 SLQDA
+2527 
-2532 QAFYEELVQRAHDMV
+2532 
-2547 QVHEDDDEIIIEDTE
+2547 
-2562 DGTQETL
+2562 
-2569 TRDEDGVW
+2569 
-2577 TGDMS
+2577 
-2582 YEAFDTREAAL
+2582 
-2593 QYAQSL
+2593 
-2599 ADAWRETWQERL
+2599 
-2611 PQGPQRSGNRKYHE
+2611 
-2625 YSFADKGANYRE
+2625 
-2637 LLLTAQVP
+2637 
-2645 DSHPVRQQLGVQQ
+2645 
-2658 HAQQRAAL
+2658 
-2666 ERQQKDVQDRLQSAR
+2666 
-2681 RLLQQAEQWQQ
+2681 
-2692 LTGWGD
+2692 
-2698 DERFAYFTGQ
+2698 
-2708 DGTRFFATRPE
+2708 
-2719 AEQYARQAAGIT
+2719 
-2731 SHEAL
+2731 
-2736 LSRVHENTINALR
+2736 
-2749 EYVAWQQKDSEEEA
+2749 
-2763 ARLERVL
+2763 
-2770 AGLPA
+2770 
-2775 PGPMTGML
+2775 
-2783 YGSNHWDTTD
+2783 
-2793 VIAHTRLTDFENGQ
+2793 
-2807 TLFVEELQ
+2807 
-2815 SDWAQDVRKGEASAH
+2815 
-2830 APFVDSTG
+2830 
-2838 KWLDLLLKKVLLQA
+2838 
-2852 AEGGY
+2852 
-2857 ARVAFIGG
+2857 
-2865 QQSADR
+2865 
-2871 YRLDRQISRIEYDN
+2871 
-2885 GRLVAYRKD
+2885 
-2894 GGGPIRHD
+2894 
-2902 VQPGQLKGVIGE
+2902 
-2914 QAAQKLL
+2914 
-2921 DAPVKDGVQVIE
+2921 
-2933 GDDLKI
+2933 
-2939 GGEGMRAFYDNVV
+2939 
-2952 PKALGKLLKKADKS
+2952 
-2966 VQLQMREQPETGQKQ
+2966 
-2981 LSFEMTPAL
+2981 
-2990 REKLDEGLPLFSRK
+2990 
-3004 QATQAA
+3004 QATKAA

-3016 ALFAGGKAQRV
+3016 ALFAGAKPALQGV
-3027 GQRVLDRSDV
+3027 RVLDRSDV
-3037 LGLLGHADKPVLLQE
+3037 LGLLGMSDGPVHLVE
-3052 SKVLQGQLNH
+3052 SKVEQGRFNH
-3062 PRMTAQV
+3062 GLTASD
-3069 WKRVPEWLENPAAVF
+3069 WKKVPEWLDRPAAVF
-3084 ESDTEAGRLVAIAPE
+3084 DSETTPGRLVFIAPE
-3099 TLGGAPVSIIVEPQP
+3099 RVRGAPV
-3114 AASGSTR
+3114 R
-3121 MDAQLLVNA
+3121 MVIDPREQDKGVNLLINA
-3130 YDRPGQTP
+3130 YDAERNP
-3138 FMRWIGD
+3138 FARWERE
-3145 GLLRYVDKKKFPA
+3145 GLLRYFDRQQAQKAAPA
-3158 VFAQSVGRR
+3158 TGSFQPRLTGLPGERGR
-3167 LPDTALQN
+3167 
-3175 KPGTAKILTEKHL
+3175 GKILTEKHL

-3197 QAQPDAH
+3197 QAQPDAWDFGGRSVQQLQRDYARLPGTDAGH
-3204 FSRRAP
+3204 VIDVDMVRELSPQYRADRSQAARIHRAASDLSKELFAQALARPVAQGRDPMAVFTAGGGGSGKSTAIRQLLGEGRADVTLDGTLSKLERARQQVQAALDSGRDVQIRYVYRSPAKAAQGAIERAIASGRPVPVDVLAQAHANAPRVVKALAREYAGHEKVQVFAIHNDGDSIADARLMRVEEIPDVDEQDARRQFERAVDAAYRRANPATALERAARDGRLDDDAGGSGARQTQRAQVPASSQGRRAQQDSDALGAGGFSAKLYEAFTGHAPPGDEQARFSRRAP

-3232 RVFSHPGTVSW
+3232 RVFKHPGTVSW

-3298 LGKRAVSAADSQAV
+3298 LGKRAVSAADGQAV

-3323 TRGKDGSLVKTDN
+3323 TRGKDGSLVQTDH

-3359 IELYRQARAAID
+3359 IDLYRQARAAID

-3387 SDFAHLRQAVM
+3387 RDFAHLRQAVM

-3405 AAAQVVAAMQE
+3405 AASQVVGAMQE
-3416 TMQGDAKRREAM
+3416 AMQGGAKRRDALREAI
-3428 RGAIEA
+3428 GA

-3674 TRALA
+3674 TRALS
-3679 DMARPGHRY
+3679 DMTRPGHRY
-3688 EADLARDMKRAEEDG
+3688 EADLARDMAKAEEDG

-3800 PRWGRGAVGGA
+3800 ARWGRGAVGGA

-3831 QGGTPG
+3831 QGGKPG

-3969 AMELAPTAARNLAK
+3969 AMDLAPTAARNLAK
-3983 GADMLTTGSYRDA
+3983 GADMLATGSYRDA

-4066 RVADWNRHNPEQPI
+4066 RVADWNRRNPEQPI

>member
-10 DDDKRREAASAGAG
+10 DDDKRREAASAGA
-24 ALQAATPQPA
+24 LQAATPQPA
-34 TPPAAPPARAA
+34 TPPAAPPASAA

-135 EGVTGKAAAALQNP
+135 EGVTGKVAAALQNP
-149 SVIATA
+149 SVIASA

-177 RAVPALAGRVGPAL
+177 RAVPALAGRIGPAL

-211 ESPDGL
+211 ESPNGL
-217 LAGRQAGLAGLSGAT
+217 LSGRQAGLAGLSGVAD
-232 TAGFGLLGGK
+232 AGFGLLGGK
-242 MAQRWGASDVDTL
+242 MAQRLGIGDVETM
-255 LAGAGRASAKPA
+255 LAGAGRAAAKP
-267 AQTAA
+267 
-272 QTAAQAAAQT
+272 

-307 LPQSVTEQ
+307 LPQSVSEQ

-331 SAAVLGTLTGGV
+331 SAAVLGTLSGGV

-358 AAPEPLKP
+358 AGAEPLKP
-366 SQRMGLDAHAGQLSA
+366 SQRMGLDANAGQLSA

-391 SPAALAAAA
+391 SPAALAA
-400 QQGAQQGALQESAEA
+400 AQQGALQESAEA

-459 APDGAQDAP
+459 APDGAQDEP

-487 EQLTQD
+487 ESLTQD

-590 GNARSIALKRV
+590 GNARSIAIKRV

-734 AKAWGAGEGGSDA
+734 AKAWGTGEQGGDA

-828 ARALMQFMAGN
+828 TRALMQFMADN

-887 VQDAPAQSAA
+887 VQDAPAQGAAQERAAPEREVQESAA
-897 QEREAQEREAQD
+897 QEKEAQEGAAQEREAQD

-956 LAQAVKAAPEAAQ
+956 LAQAVKADVTQQKEGAQLETGKPAVAPTPGTYALNTSAASAPSVASAGAADGLQSRDAGHDGREGLHQKATPGAQQQFEQTAAEYGGRAAYEKARAAGRTKLDWRQWVQVRTPAFKAWFGDWQAARAKKALQAMPPVEVPRDGVLEKGVMAVARQRAREMYRQLGTAETADGRVVRFPMSGFKETAQHAADRRVLLVIPRLPVLLEQAHHLWTEPSSKANKPNVLAFHHYGVKASFGGRQAFVRLVLREDNDGHVYYDNDATSIEALDAEKAPADERQPDRKPNPGEGAEGLSGNRLAQWWQSVKPENVSKVIDPQTGEPLVVYHGSRWAGFTQFGMGSVGATAGTGAFFTESARVASTFSGTNEAARLPPASQAQNDGYINERRWHRGNYAVFLNIRAPAIYDFQGRKWDKYPAKVPWHSSDAGSLPWHVVDEYANRLALFATQEEAEKFAHERGDAVALHNDEIVESTDSLARHARRHGNADGALFQNVVDGGRGPDGNAPGTVWVAFRGDQIKSATDNTGAFDAAHDDIRFSREQ
-969 AALAS
+969 AA
-974 RRAKA
+974 
-979 LTDDE
+979 TE
-984 RAAVLQGPPVASLS
+984 SLP
-998 GDEAPRA
+998 G
-1005 GMQSVRQWATRLFA
+1005 
-1019 AQGGLAQNPE
+1019 
-1029 IGPVVMDA
+1029 
-1037 RSVRDSMAHGKANP
+1037 
-1051 FKYAAFAAV
+1051 
-1060 KDVLEQGVLVAS
+1060 
-1072 STHGN
+1072 
-1077 LDSFYISAPV
+1077 
-1087 QIAGTDDVVTV
+1087 
-1098 LVHRDPKDQRM
+1098 
-1109 YLHSVATKEYLLN
+1109 
-1122 RRVSGADAKAA
+1122 RRVSGADAEAA
-1133 SGHSGSSSSGDA
+1133 SGHSGSSGPADA
-1145 ASVAPAG
+1145 ASVAPA
-1152 APGKLPGRHVA
+1152 
-1163 QRLHEL
+1163 
-1169 LTRRVGAASAAPG
+1169 AAPG
-1182 RDNAGHE
+1182 RDNAPHKS
-1189 TTHESAHES
+1189 THKSAHKSTHKSAHESTHES

-1209 ADSRRLEQR
+1209 ADSRQLEGI
-1218 INGWRQRNAMPA
+1218 INRNLERSGQEAA
-1230 GMRFGHIPSQALP
+1230 FKALAVGADQLP
-1243 DALRHALDGFA
+1243 DALRGALAAFER
-1254 DATGTRVVLVRN
+1254 ATGARAVVFRN
-1266 FTPEI
+1266 LTPHVAG
-1271 DDFNGV
+1271 FNGV
-1277 NFGDGVIY
+1277 TVRDGTLF
-1285 INETSQYPLTL
+1285 INETSQSPITGV
-1296 TAAHEWLHNLR
+1296 AAHEWLHNLR
-1307 KTHPALYGQLAA
+1307 RTHPALYHELAA
-1319 EVQRQGRL
+1319 EVARQGDAQGFARQWGYA
-1327 PEYQQ
+1327 P
-1332 RLKRDG
+1332 G
-1338 EPRWEQADVAQ
+1338 EAQ

-1367 ARLAEQDGSLFARV
+1367 ARLAEQGGSLFARV

-1426 GQAGGVGQA
+1426 GQAGQMGQA
-1435 GLPQAMFQRVWHGTP
+1435 GLPQATFQRVWHGTP

-1589 VRRALLELAGSLPAD
+1589 VRRALLELAGGLPAD

-1625 LARRAAGADTSAE
+1625 LAQRAAGADASAE
-1638 GAQQGQRAASE
+1638 GVQKGQRAASE

-1696 RKQATQAAYE
+1696 RQQAT
-1706 RRIDELFAG
+1706 
-1715 GHASRQG
+1715 
-1722 AVLLDGSDVMGLLGH
+1722 
-1737 EHVPLVLNERH
+1737 
-1748 LLDGRSSHPEMTAA
+1748 
-1762 AWKRVP
+1762 K
-1768 EWLENPAAVY
+1768 
-1778 DDPRHPGRLT
+1778 
-1788 AIAPETLAGYPV
+1788 
-1800 VMAVELEPDNPH
+1800 
-1812 DPRAHQLL
+1812 
-1820 VTAFAKTTGDLPALG
+1820 
-1835 FLAASGRLQYVD
+1835 
-1847 TKTAPVAWPDTGDV
+1847 
-1861 PRTAGR
+1861 
-1867 AHGAKR
+1867 
-1873 ILTENNL
+1873 
-1880 AGWRKAQAAKAGDA
+1880 
-1894 PAFSL
+1894 
-1899 PESRASR
+1899 
-1906 QVKREASALKVQQ
+1906 
-1919 AQRLV
+1919 
-1924 KALSRDWANAPEVV
+1924 
-1938 IASSVRDEALP
+1938 
-1949 ETARR
+1949 
-1954 AIAQQESRSAGGRV
+1954 
-1968 EGFYWQGKVYLVA
+1968 
-1981 GNLPSMHDVA
+1981 
-1991 RVYMHETLGHY
+1991 
-2002 GLRGVY
+2002 
-2008 GEKLNSILNRAGMA
+2008 
-2022 MRGEVIERARQYG
+2022 
-2035 FHGLGAAAKTASDAQ
+2035 
-2050 VWDSMT
+2050 
-2056 DKQKLDSAEEALAYL
+2056 
-2071 AQTGG
+2071 
-2076 KVGDEK
+2076 
-2082 SLGLLRELV
+2082 
-2091 AAIRSWLR
+2091 
-2099 AHVPVFANLRYSDDE
+2099 
-2114 IMREFILPA
+2114 
-2123 RRWVKNGSGQADDAS
+2123 
-2138 DVMFQLAWHGTP
+2138 
-2150 YRGIEK
+2150 
-2156 TGFKLNKIGTGEG
+2156 
-2169 AQAYGWGIYFASQRH
+2169 
-2184 VAEEYRRN
+2184 
-2192 LTRDTPQAR
+2192 
-2201 YEMLGKHKD
+2201 
-2210 MLDRQIRQGGS
+2210 
-2221 YLRYDEQGRV
+2221 
-2231 IAQGLALKDGADMKG
+2231 
-2246 VVIQPYSKWKLAKL
+2246 
-2260 KKQAAELEA
+2260 
-2269 QMNELRALLGPGG
+2269 
-2282 SIVGGQL
+2282 
-2289 YQTEVPED
+2289 
-2297 KDLLIWDSPWN
+2297 
-2308 KQPLKVRRAVVNFLR
+2308 
-2323 QVSNGPAHPTQS
+2323 
-2335 DISRIHAAD
+2335 
-2344 ALKHR
+2344 
-2349 IQNRKRSDALTG
+2349 
-2361 KDLYTAFRDIF
+2361 
-2372 GGPKAAS
+2372 
-2379 EALRAA
+2379 
-2385 GVPGLRYLDGMS
+2385 
-2397 RAGGEGT
+2397 
-2404 YNYVIWDEALLTPE
+2404 
-2418 AAQIAPQYSRKLT
+2418 
-2431 DGFYSALQEAVENA
+2431 
-2445 PMKAGDAQAW
+2445 
-2455 KQYLTGQ
+2455 
-2462 INKGAVKEDEVF
+2462 
-2474 WSGVREWL
+2474 
-2482 DAQQGKVSR
+2482 
-2491 QGVQDWLAGNH
+2491 
-2502 VRIEPVWEGLKYT
+2502 
-2515 VQDLDGDQVRFD
+2515 
-2527 SLQDA
+2527 
-2532 QAFYEELVQRAHDMV
+2532 
-2547 QVHEDDDEIIIEDTE
+2547 
-2562 DGTQETL
+2562 
-2569 TRDEDGVW
+2569 
-2577 TGDMS
+2577 
-2582 YEAFDTREAAL
+2582 
-2593 QYAQSL
+2593 
-2599 ADAWRETWQERL
+2599 
-2611 PQGPQRSGNRKYHE
+2611 
-2625 YSFADKGANYRE
+2625 
-2637 LLLTAQVP
+2637 
-2645 DSHPVRQQLGVQQ
+2645 
-2658 HAQQRAAL
+2658 
-2666 ERQQKDVQDRLQSAR
+2666 
-2681 RLLQQAEQWQQ
+2681 
-2692 LTGWGD
+2692 
-2698 DERFAYFTGQ
+2698 
-2708 DGTRFFATRPE
+2708 
-2719 AEQYARQAAGIT
+2719 
-2731 SHEAL
+2731 
-2736 LSRVHENTINALR
+2736 
-2749 EYVAWQQKDSEEEA
+2749 
-2763 ARLERVL
+2763 
-2770 AGLPA
+2770 
-2775 PGPMTGML
+2775 
-2783 YGSNHWDTTD
+2783 
-2793 VIAHTRLTDFENGQ
+2793 
-2807 TLFVEELQ
+2807 
-2815 SDWAQDVRKGEASAH
+2815 
-2830 APFVDSTG
+2830 
-2838 KWLDLLLKKVLLQA
+2838 
-2852 AEGGY
+2852 
-2857 ARVAFIGG
+2857 
-2865 QQSADR
+2865 
-2871 YRLDRQISRIEYDN
+2871 
-2885 GRLVAYRKD
+2885 
-2894 GGGPIRHD
+2894 
-2902 VQPGQLKGVIGE
+2902 
-2914 QAAQKLL
+2914 
-2921 DAPVKDGVQVIE
+2921 
-2933 GDDLKI
+2933 
-2939 GGEGMRAFYDNVV
+2939 
-2952 PKALGKLLKKADKS
+2952 
-2966 VQLQMREQPETGQKQ
+2966 
-2981 LSFEMTPAL
+2981 
-2990 REKLDEGLPLFSRK
+2990 
-3004 QATQAA
+3004 AA

-3037 LGLLGHADKPVLLQE
+3037 LGLLGHENKPVLLQE

-3062 PRMTAQV
+3062 PRMTAHV
-3069 WKRVPEWLENPAAVF
+3069 WKQVPEWLENPAAVF

-3099 TLGGAPVSIIVEPQP
+3099 TLDGAPVSIIIEPKP
-3114 AASGSTR
+3114 TAGGENLYAS
-3121 MDAQLLVNA
+3121 LLVNA
-3130 YDRPGQTP
+3130 YDRSGATP

-3158 VFAQSVGRR
+3158 VFALSVGRR

-3175 KPGTAKILTEKHL
+3175 KPGTPKILTEKNL
-3188 AGWRKLHAG
+3188 DGWRRAN
-3197 QAQPDAH
+3197 PDAGAGSEASAQAAWDFGGRSVQQLARDYAQLPGTDAGH
-3204 FSRRAP
+3204 VIDVDMVRELSPQYRADRSQAARIHRAASDLSKELFAQALARPVAQGRDPVAVFTAGGGGSGKSTAIRQLLGEGRADVTLDGTLSKLERARQQVQAALDSGRNVQIRYVYRSPAKAAQGAIERAIASGRPVPVDVLAQAHANAPRVVKALAQEYAGHEKVEIIFIHNDGESLADAFVAPVEEIPDVDEQEARRAFESAVDAAWRAHHAPVIHPDPGQSAFAGRAPVPASAAQRRDASGANALGAGGFSAKLYEAFTGHAPPGDEQARFSRRAP
-3210 EPLEPRPDE
+3210 EPSEPRPDE

-3232 RVFSHPGTVSW
+3232 RVFKHPGTVSW

-3387 SDFAHLRQAVM
+3387 RDFAHLRQAVM

-3405 AAAQVVAAMQE
+3405 AAVQVVEAMQE
-3416 TMQGDAKRREAM
+3416 VMQSDAKRREAM

-3679 DMARPGHRY
+3679 DMTRPGHRY
-3688 EADLARDMKRAEEDG
+3688 EADLARDMAKAEEDG

-3865 LIDGLAQLAGYNT
+3865 LVDGLAQLAGYNT

-3885 QALQDIVGDGL
+3885 QALQDIVGNGL

-3945 PAGDLLARGFTAG
+3945 PAGDLLARGFAAG
-3958 RKLLTGDVGGA
+3958 RKLLTGDAGGA

-3983 GADMLTTGSYRDA
+3983 GADMLATGSYRDA

-4066 RVADWNRHNPEQPI
+4066 RVADWNRRNPEQPI

>member
-10 DDDKRREAASAGAG
+10 DDDKRREAASAGA
-24 ALQAATPQPA
+24 LQAATPQPA
-34 TPPAAPPARAA
+34 TPQPAVPPAAPPASAA

-67 WAQDIGATAVKGLI
+67 WAQDIGATAVKAAIAVPETAVGL
-81 GAAEAGMGL
+81 A
-90 TDLATGGLSG
+90 DLATGGRAG

-110 KDWRE
+110 KEARE
-115 KANDWH
+115 IANDWH
-121 SEATKEAQRQYQQA
+121 SEATKEAQRQFQQA

-155 VGEALPQMFAGG
+155 VGESLPSMFTGG
-167 LIGRGLMLAG
+167 LIGRGLRLAG
-177 RAVPALAGRVGPAL
+177 RMGPAL

-211 ESPDGL
+211 ESPNGL
-217 LAGRQAGLAGLSGAT
+217 LTGRQAGLAGLSGVAD
-232 TAGFGLLGGK
+232 AGFGLLGGK
-242 MAQRWGASDVDTL
+242 MAQRLGIGDVETM
-255 LAGAGRASAKPA
+255 LAGAGRAAAKP
-267 AQTAA
+267 
-272 QTAAQAAAQT
+272 

-307 LPQSVTEQ
+307 LPQSVSEQ
-315 ALQNIA
+315 ALQNMA

-331 SAAVLGTLTGGV
+331 SAAVLGTLSGGV

-358 AAPEPLKP
+358 AGTEPLKP
-366 SQRMGLDAHAGQLSA
+366 SQRMGLDARAGQLSA

-400 QQGAQQGALQESAEA
+400 QPGVQQGALQASAEA

-459 APDGAQDAP
+459 APDGAQDEP

-487 EQLTQD
+487 ESLTQG

-590 GNARSIALKRV
+590 GNARSIAIKRV

-734 AKAWGAGEGGSDA
+734 AKAWGTGEGGSDA

-897 QEREAQEREAQD
+897 QEKEAQEKEAQERETQEREAQD

-1019 AQGGLAQNPE
+1019 AQGGLARNPE

-1060 KDVLEQGVLVAS
+1060 KDVLERGVLVAS
-1072 STHGN
+1072 STHGR
-1077 LDSFYISAPV
+1077 DGESHFISAPV
-1087 QIAGTDDVVTV
+1087 QIAGKDDVVTV
-1098 LVHRDPKDQRM
+1098 LVRRDPNEQRM

-1122 RRVSGADAKAA
+1122 RRVSGTDTA
-1133 SGHSGSSSSGDA
+1133 SDVERPGSSSSGDA

-1152 APGKLPGRHVA
+1152 APGKLPGHHVA

-1189 TTHESAHES
+1189 TAHKSVHES

-1209 ADSRRLEQR
+1209 ADSRQLEGI
-1218 INGWRQRNAMPA
+1218 INRNIERSGQEAA
-1230 GMRFGHIPSQALP
+1230 FKALAVGADQLP
-1243 DALRHALDGFA
+1243 DALRGALAAFER
-1254 DATGTRVVLVRN
+1254 ATGARAVVFRN
-1266 FTPEI
+1266 LTPHVA
-1271 DDFNGV
+1271 DFNGV
-1277 NFGDGVIY
+1277 TVRDGTLF
-1285 INETSQYPLTL
+1285 INETSQSPITGV
-1296 TAAHEWLHNLR
+1296 AAHEWLHNLR
-1307 KTHPALYGQLAA
+1307 RTHPGLYHELAA
-1319 EVQRQGRL
+1319 EVARQGDAPGFARQWGYA
-1327 PEYQQ
+1327 P
-1332 RLKRDG
+1332 G
-1338 EPRWEQADVAQ
+1338 EAQ

-1395 WRSQGSNAYLR
+1395 WRSQGSNAYLS

-1420 AYEQQA
+1420 AYEQAQQA
-1426 GQAGGVGQA
+1426 AGAPRVAIRQQLQALAEAARQPGNVNQTVDVGLVHPAHALALQGE
-1435 GLPQAMFQRVWHGTP
+1435 GLPVQSGWRHTADMFAVRHALARHSDAAKEQSRGQLPLTDADIRAIADVVRRPDAWVLGAKTPRGQDVVASIARQADGTLLYVQEVRTGRRTLAMTSMRKYPGTSDFKAIANGLLPTNARSDAGNVRIVQPPEASGQVTAAMFQRVWHGTP

-1510 GAASTGDAEVDA
+1510 GAASTGDPEVDA

-1528 GDVDQAIAWARDFGQ
+1528 GDVDKAIAWARDFGQ

-1589 VRRALLELAGSLPAD
+1589 VRRALLELAGGLPAD

-1625 LARRAAGADTSAE
+1625 LAQRAAGADASAE
-1638 GAQQGQRAASE
+1638 GVQKGQRAASE

-1696 RKQATQAAYE
+1696 RKQATKAAYE

-1867 AHGAKR
+1867 AHGARR
-1873 ILTENNL
+1873 ILTEKSL
-1880 AGWRKAQAAKAGDA
+1880 AAWRKAQAAKAGDA
-1894 PAFSL
+1894 PAFSQ

-1924 KALSRDWANAPEVV
+1924 KALSRGWANAPEVV

-2008 GEKLNSILNRAGMA
+2008 GEKLNSILNRAGIA
-2022 MRGEVIERARQYG
+2022 MRSEVIERARQYG

-2123 RRWVKNGSGQADDAS
+2123 RRWVKNGSGQADDAG

-2260 KKQAAELEA
+2260 KKQASELEA
-2269 QMNELRALLGPGG
+2269 QMNELRPLLGPGG

-2308 KQPLKVRRAVVNFLR
+2308 KQPLKVRRSVVNFLR
-2323 QVSNGPAHPTQS
+2323 QVSNDPVHPTQS
-2335 DISRIHAAD
+2335 DVSRIHAAD

-2379 EALRAA
+2379 EALHAA

-2418 AAQIAPQYSRKLT
+2418 AAQIAPQYSRKRT
-2431 DGFYSALQEAVENA
+2431 DADWQRAEAAAAAAAQEADGVLMQSARDEL
-2445 PMKAGDAQAW
+2445 QQRFW
-2455 KQYLTGQ
+2455 
-2462 INKGAVKEDEVF
+2462 DEVQEYGTVDEQPV
-2474 WSGVREWL
+2474 ST
-2482 DAQQGKVSR
+2482 QGL
-2491 QGVQDWLAGNH
+2491 Q
-2502 VRIEPVWEGLKYT
+2502 T
-2515 VQDLDGDQVRFD
+2515 V
-2527 SLQDA
+2527 
-2532 QAFYEELVQRAHDMV
+2532 
-2547 QVHEDDDEIIIEDTE
+2547 
-2562 DGTQETL
+2562 
-2569 TRDEDGVW
+2569 DEDGDPDDDYQNTAEWQRRV
-2577 TGDMS
+2577 
-2582 YEAFDTREAAL
+2582 YEAVDAAVQRHL
-2593 QYAQSL
+2593 PAPFASFEDV
-2599 ADAWRETWQERL
+2599 DAHGTASQA
-2611 PQGPQRSGNRKYHE
+2611 
-2625 YSFADKGANYRE
+2625 FAA
-2637 LLLTAQVP
+2637 A
-2645 DSHPVRQQLGVQQ
+2645 
-2658 HAQQRAAL
+2658 RAAL
-2666 ERQQKDVQDRLQSAR
+2666 DALGVPYDERGSGAGGYTGYIFVHRGGFDAGGGRAEDVSLKLRFADHGNQSAR
-2681 RLLQQAEQWQQ
+2681 HSEADYNW
-2692 LTGWGD
+2692 
-2698 DERFAYFTGQ
+2698 FGQ
-2708 DGTRFFATRPE
+2708 RGVDRMSEP
-2719 AEQYARQAAGIT
+2719 
-2731 SHEAL
+2731 
-2736 LSRVHENTINALR
+2736 LR
-2749 EYVAWQQKDSEEEA
+2749 N
-2763 ARLERVL
+2763 
-2770 AGLPA
+2770 
-2775 PGPMTGML
+2775 M
-2783 YGSNHWDTTD
+2783 
-2793 VIAHTRLTDFENGQ
+2793 
-2807 TLFVEELQ
+2807 VE
-2815 SDWAQDVRKGEASAH
+2815 DA
-2830 APFVDSTG
+2830 
-2838 KWLDLLLKKVLLQA
+2838 
-2852 AEGGY
+2852 
-2857 ARVAFIGG
+2857 VAFHDG
-2865 QQSADR
+2865 DK
-2871 YRLDRQISRIEYDN
+2871 RIT
-2885 GRLVAYRKD
+2885 G
-2894 GGGPIRHD
+2894 
-2902 VQPGQLKGVIGE
+2902 
-2914 QAAQKLL
+2914 
-2921 DAPVKDGVQVIE
+2921 
-2933 GDDLKI
+2933 
-2939 GGEGMRAFYDNVV
+2939 
-2952 PKALGKLLKKADKS
+2952 S
-2966 VQLQMREQPETGQKQ
+2966 VH
-2981 LSFEMTPAL
+2981 
-2990 REKLDEGLPLFSRK
+2990 FSRK

-3016 ALFAGGKAQRV
+3016 ALFAGAKPALQGV
-3027 GQRVLDRSDV
+3027 RVLDRSDV
-3037 LGLLGHADKPVLLQE
+3037 LGLLGMSDGPVHLVE
-3052 SKVLQGQLNH
+3052 SKVEQGRFNH
-3062 PRMTAQV
+3062 GLTASD
-3069 WKRVPEWLENPAAVF
+3069 WKKVPEWLDRPAAVF
-3084 ESDTEAGRLVAIAPE
+3084 DSETTPGRLVFIAPE
-3099 TLGGAPVSIIVEPQP
+3099 RVRGAPV
-3114 AASGSTR
+3114 R
-3121 MDAQLLVNA
+3121 MVIDPREQDKGVNLLINA
-3130 YDRPGQTP
+3130 YDAERNP
-3138 FMRWIGD
+3138 FARWERE
-3145 GLLRYVDKKKFPA
+3145 GLLRYFDRQQAQKAAPA
-3158 VFAQSVGRR
+3158 TGSFQPR
-3167 LPDTALQN
+3167 LTGL
-3175 KPGTAKILTEKHL
+3175 PGERGHGKILTEKHL

-3197 QAQPDAH
+3197 HAPPGDEAAR

-3387 SDFAHLRQAVM
+3387 RDFAHLRQAVM

-3405 AAAQVVAAMQE
+3405 AAVQVVEAMQE
-3416 TMQGDAKRREAM
+3416 VMQSDAKRRDAM
-3428 RGAIEA
+3428 RKAIEA

-3679 DMARPGHRY
+3679 DMTRPGHRY
-3688 EADLARDMKRAEEDG
+3688 EADLARDMAKAEEDG

-3786 AVLETQFVYTKANK
+3786 AVLETQFLYTKANK

-3837 KQGVAWMLAMLL
+3837 KQGVTWMLAMLL

-3958 RKLLTGDVGGA
+3958 RKLLTGDAGGA
-3969 AMELAPTAARNLAK
+3969 AMELAPTAVRNLAK
-3983 GADMLTTGSYRDA
+3983 GADMLATGSYRDA

-4066 RVADWNRHNPEQPI
+4066 RVAEWNRHNPEQPI

>member
-1 MGQISDFLD
+1 MRHMGQISDFLD
-10 DDDKRREAASAGAG
+10 DDDKRREAASAGAPPVTSP
-24 ALQAATPQPA
+24 AA
-34 TPPAAPPARAA
+34 TPPAAPPASAA

-52 RFLADAPPPERGLKG
+52 RFLADAPPPARGLKG
-67 WAQDIGATAVKGLI
+67 WAQDIGATAVKGAI
-81 GAAEAGMGL
+81 AVPEIAVGL
-90 TDLATGGLSG
+90 ADLATGGHAG

-110 KDWRE
+110 KE
-115 KANDWH
+115 AKEIANDWH
-121 SEATKEAQRQYQQA
+121 SEATKEAQRQFQQA

-155 VGEALPQMFAGG
+155 VGESLPSMFTGG

-177 RAVPALAGRVGPAL
+177 RMGPAL

-211 ESPDGL
+211 ESPNGL
-217 LAGRQAGLAGLSGAT
+217 LTGRQAGLAGLSGVAD
-232 TAGFGLLGGK
+232 AGFGLLGGK
-242 MAQRWGASDVDTL
+242 MAQRLGIGDVETM
-255 LAGAGRASAKPA
+255 LAGAGRAAAKP
-267 AQTAA
+267 
-272 QTAAQAAAQT
+272 

-331 SAAVLGTLTGGV
+331 SAAVLGTLSGGV

-358 AAPEPLKP
+358 AGAEPLKP
-366 SQRMGLDAHAGQLSA
+366 SQRMGLDANAGQLSA

-400 QQGAQQGALQESAEA
+400 QPGVQQGALQESAEA

-459 APDGAQDAP
+459 APDDAQDEP

-487 EQLTQD
+487 EGLTQD
-493 WPRMQAGKALSF
+493 WPRMQAGKALRF

-590 GNARSIALKRV
+590 GNARSIAIKRV

-887 VQDAPAQSAA
+887 VQDAPAQGAAQERAAPEREVQESAA
-897 QEREAQEREAQD
+897 QEKEAQEGAAQERGAQD
-909 RAQAAWNALPPEG
+909 RAQAVWNALPPEG

-956 LAQAVKAAPEAAQ
+956 LAQAVKADVTQQKEGAQLETGKPAVAPTPGTYALNTSAASAPSVASAGAADGLQSRDAGHDGREGLHQKATPGAQQQFEQTAAEYGGRAAYEKARAAGRTKLDWRQWVQVRTPAFKAWFGDWQAARAKKALQAMPPVEVPRDGVLEKGVMAVARQRAREMYRQLGTAETADGRVVRFPMSGFKETAQHAADRRVLLVIPRLPVLLEQAHHLWTEPSSKANKPNVLAFHHYGVKASFGGRQAFVRLVLREDNDGHVYYDNDATSIEALDAEKAPADERQPDRKPNPGEGAEGLSGNRLAQWWQSVKPGNVSKVIDPQTGEPLVVYHGSRWAGFTQFGMGSVGATAGTGAFFTESARVASTFSGTNEAARLPPASQAQNDGYIEERRWHRGNYAVFLNIRAPAIYDFQGREWDKYPAKVPWHSSDAGSLPWHVVDEYANRLALFATQEEAEKFAHERGDAVALHNDEIVESTDSLARHARRHGNADGALFQNVVDGGRGPDGNAPGTVWVAFRGDQIKSATDNTGAFDAAHDDIRFSREQ
-969 AALAS
+969 AATESLPGRRVSGTDTAS
-974 RRAKA
+974 DVERSGSSGPADA
-979 LTDDE
+979 ASVAPLTDDA
-984 RAAVLQGPPVASLS
+984 RAAVLQGPPVASLT
-998 GDEAPRA
+998 GDEAPKGYPLLRA
-1005 GMQSVRQWATRLFA
+1005 WAIRLFK
-1019 AQGGLAQNPE
+1019 AQGGYAQNPE
-1029 IGPVVMDA
+1029 LGRVTLDE
-1037 RSVRDSMAHGKANP
+1037 RSVRDSMAHRMNP
-1051 FKYAAFAAV
+1051 FKAAAFAAV
-1060 KDVLEQGVLVAS
+1060 KDVIERGVVVAS
-1072 STHGN
+1072 AEHDG
-1077 LDSFYISAPV
+1077 LQSFYVSAPV
-1087 QIAGTDDVVTV
+1087 QIAGKDDIVTALVRRV
-1098 LVHRDPKDQRM
+1098 LKDQRM
-1109 YLHSVATKEYLLN
+1109 YLHSVATKESLLKLIN
-1122 RRVSGADAKAA
+1122 SEAA
-1133 SGHSGSSSSGDA
+1133 SAGLALRDHGLSRSGGVS
-1145 ASVAPAG
+1145 SVAPAG
-1152 APGKLPGRHVA
+1152 APGKLPGHHVA

-1169 LTRRVGAASAAPG
+1169 LTRRVGAASAASG

-1189 TTHESAHES
+1189 ATHESAHQSAHES

-1218 INGWRQRNAMPA
+1218 INDWRQRNAMPA

-1327 PEYQQ
+1327 PEYQR

-1338 EPRWEQADVAQ
+1338 EPRWAQADVVQ

-1367 ARLAEQDGSLFARV
+1367 ARLAEKDGSLFARV

-1528 GDVDQAIAWARDFGQ
+1528 GDVDKAIAWARDFGQ

-1576 LDWDKPLDEQPAK
+1576 LDWDKPLDAQPAK
-1589 VRRALLELAGSLPAD
+1589 VRRALLELAGGLPAD

-1625 LARRAAGADTSAE
+1625 LAQRAAGADASAE
-1638 GAQQGQRAASE
+1638 GVQKGQRAASE

-1696 RKQATQAAYE
+1696 RKQATKAAYE
-1706 RRIDELFAG
+1706 RRIDE
-1715 GHASRQG
+1715 
-1722 AVLLDGSDVMGLLGH
+1722 
-1737 EHVPLVLNERH
+1737 
-1748 LLDGRSSHPEMTAA
+1748 
-1762 AWKRVP
+1762 
-1768 EWLENPAAVY
+1768 
-1778 DDPRHPGRLT
+1778 
-1788 AIAPETLAGYPV
+1788 
-1800 VMAVELEPDNPH
+1800 
-1812 DPRAHQLL
+1812 
-1820 VTAFAKTTGDLPALG
+1820 
-1835 FLAASGRLQYVD
+1835 
-1847 TKTAPVAWPDTGDV
+1847 
-1861 PRTAGR
+1861 
-1867 AHGAKR
+1867 
-1873 ILTENNL
+1873 
-1880 AGWRKAQAAKAGDA
+1880 
-1894 PAFSL
+1894 
-1899 PESRASR
+1899 
-1906 QVKREASALKVQQ
+1906 
-1919 AQRLV
+1919 
-1924 KALSRDWANAPEVV
+1924 
-1938 IASSVRDEALP
+1938 
-1949 ETARR
+1949 
-1954 AIAQQESRSAGGRV
+1954 
-1968 EGFYWQGKVYLVA
+1968 
-1981 GNLPSMHDVA
+1981 
-1991 RVYMHETLGHY
+1991 
-2002 GLRGVY
+2002 
-2008 GEKLNSILNRAGMA
+2008 
-2022 MRGEVIERARQYG
+2022 
-2035 FHGLGAAAKTASDAQ
+2035 
-2050 VWDSMT
+2050 
-2056 DKQKLDSAEEALAYL
+2056 
-2071 AQTGG
+2071 
-2076 KVGDEK
+2076 
-2082 SLGLLRELV
+2082 
-2091 AAIRSWLR
+2091 
-2099 AHVPVFANLRYSDDE
+2099 
-2114 IMREFILPA
+2114 
-2123 RRWVKNGSGQADDAS
+2123 
-2138 DVMFQLAWHGTP
+2138 
-2150 YRGIEK
+2150 
-2156 TGFKLNKIGTGEG
+2156 
-2169 AQAYGWGIYFASQRH
+2169 
-2184 VAEEYRRN
+2184 
-2192 LTRDTPQAR
+2192 
-2201 YEMLGKHKD
+2201 
-2210 MLDRQIRQGGS
+2210 
-2221 YLRYDEQGRV
+2221 
-2231 IAQGLALKDGADMKG
+2231 
-2246 VVIQPYSKWKLAKL
+2246 
-2260 KKQAAELEA
+2260 
-2269 QMNELRALLGPGG
+2269 
-2282 SIVGGQL
+2282 
-2289 YQTEVPED
+2289 
-2297 KDLLIWDSPWN
+2297 
-2308 KQPLKVRRAVVNFLR
+2308 
-2323 QVSNGPAHPTQS
+2323 
-2335 DISRIHAAD
+2335 
-2344 ALKHR
+2344 
-2349 IQNRKRSDALTG
+2349 
-2361 KDLYTAFRDIF
+2361 
-2372 GGPKAAS
+2372 
-2379 EALRAA
+2379 
-2385 GVPGLRYLDGMS
+2385 
-2397 RAGGEGT
+2397 
-2404 YNYVIWDEALLTPE
+2404 
-2418 AAQIAPQYSRKLT
+2418 
-2431 DGFYSALQEAVENA
+2431 
-2445 PMKAGDAQAW
+2445 
-2455 KQYLTGQ
+2455 
-2462 INKGAVKEDEVF
+2462 
-2474 WSGVREWL
+2474 
-2482 DAQQGKVSR
+2482 
-2491 QGVQDWLAGNH
+2491 
-2502 VRIEPVWEGLKYT
+2502 
-2515 VQDLDGDQVRFD
+2515 
-2527 SLQDA
+2527 
-2532 QAFYEELVQRAHDMV
+2532 
-2547 QVHEDDDEIIIEDTE
+2547 
-2562 DGTQETL
+2562 
-2569 TRDEDGVW
+2569 
-2577 TGDMS
+2577 
-2582 YEAFDTREAAL
+2582 
-2593 QYAQSL
+2593 
-2599 ADAWRETWQERL
+2599 
-2611 PQGPQRSGNRKYHE
+2611 
-2625 YSFADKGANYRE
+2625 
-2637 LLLTAQVP
+2637 
-2645 DSHPVRQQLGVQQ
+2645 
-2658 HAQQRAAL
+2658 
-2666 ERQQKDVQDRLQSAR
+2666 
-2681 RLLQQAEQWQQ
+2681 
-2692 LTGWGD
+2692 
-2698 DERFAYFTGQ
+2698 
-2708 DGTRFFATRPE
+2708 
-2719 AEQYARQAAGIT
+2719 
-2731 SHEAL
+2731 
-2736 LSRVHENTINALR
+2736 
-2749 EYVAWQQKDSEEEA
+2749 
-2763 ARLERVL
+2763 
-2770 AGLPA
+2770 
-2775 PGPMTGML
+2775 
-2783 YGSNHWDTTD
+2783 
-2793 VIAHTRLTDFENGQ
+2793 
-2807 TLFVEELQ
+2807 
-2815 SDWAQDVRKGEASAH
+2815 
-2830 APFVDSTG
+2830 
-2838 KWLDLLLKKVLLQA
+2838 
-2852 AEGGY
+2852 
-2857 ARVAFIGG
+2857 
-2865 QQSADR
+2865 
-2871 YRLDRQISRIEYDN
+2871 
-2885 GRLVAYRKD
+2885 
-2894 GGGPIRHD
+2894 
-2902 VQPGQLKGVIGE
+2902 
-2914 QAAQKLL
+2914 
-2921 DAPVKDGVQVIE
+2921 
-2933 GDDLKI
+2933 
-2939 GGEGMRAFYDNVV
+2939 
-2952 PKALGKLLKKADKS
+2952 
-2966 VQLQMREQPETGQKQ
+2966 
-2981 LSFEMTPAL
+2981 
-2990 REKLDEGLPLFSRK
+2990 
-3004 QATQAA
+3004 
-3010 YDKRID
+3010 
-3016 ALFAGGKAQRV
+3016 LFAGGKAQRV

-3062 PRMTAQV
+3062 PRMTAHV
-3069 WKRVPEWLENPAAVF
+3069 WKQVPEWLENPAAVF

-3099 TLGGAPVSIIVEPQP
+3099 TLDGAPVSIIIEPKP
-3114 AASGSTR
+3114 TAGGENLYAS
-3121 MDAQLLVNA
+3121 LLVNA
-3130 YDRPGQTP
+3130 YDRSGATP

-3158 VFAQSVGRR
+3158 VFALSVGRR

-3175 KPGTAKILTEKHL
+3175 KPGTPKILTEKNL
-3188 AGWRKLHAG
+3188 DGWRRANPDAGAGSEASAQTAWDFGGRSVQQLARDYAQLPGTDAGHVIDVDMVRELSPQYRADRSQAARIHRAASDLSKELFAQALARPVAQGRDPVAVFTAGGGGSGKSTAIRQLLGEGRADVTLDGTLSKLERARQQVQAALDSGRDVQIRYVYRSPAKAAQGAIERAIASGRPVPVDVLAQAHANAPRVVKALAQEYAGHEKVEIIFIHNDGESLADAFVAPVEEIPDVDEQEARRAFESAVDAAWRAHHAPVIHPDSG
-3197 QAQPDAH
+3197 QSAFAGRAPVLASAAQRRDASGGNTLGAGGFSAKLYEAFTGHAPPGDEAAH

-3210 EPLEPRPDE
+3210 EPLEPRPNE

-3323 TRGKDGSLVKTDN
+3323 TRGKDGSLAQTDN

-3387 SDFAHLRQAVM
+3387 RDFAHLRQAVM

-3405 AAAQVVAAMQE
+3405 AAVQVVEAMQE
-3416 TMQGDAKRREAM
+3416 VMQSDAKRRDAM
-3428 RGAIEA
+3428 RKAIEA

-3533 DKGQDKAFQAWLQLA
+3533 DKGQEQAFQAWLQLA

-3679 DMARPGHRY
+3679 DMTRPGHRY
-3688 EADLARDMKRAEEDG
+3688 EADLARDMAKAEEDG

-3729 RRGDALAAAANA
+3729 RRGDAQAAAANA

-3786 AVLETQFVYTKANK
+3786 AVLETQFVYTRANK

-3860 EDAED
+3860 EDVED

-3958 RKLLTGDVGGA
+3958 RKLLTGDAGGA

-3983 GADMLTTGSYRDA
+3983 GADMLATGSYRDA

-4066 RVADWNRHNPEQPI
+4066 RVADWNRRNPEQPI

>member
-10 DDDKRREAASAGAG
+10 DEDKRREAASAGAPPVTS
-24 ALQAATPQPA
+24 QAATPPA
-34 TPPAAPPARAA
+34 SAA

-52 RFLADAPPPERGLKG
+52 RFLADAPPPARGLKG

-155 VGEALPQMFAGG
+155 VGEALPQMLAGG

-211 ESPDGL
+211 ESPNGL
-217 LAGRQAGLAGLSGAT
+217 LAGRQAGLAGLSGLAD
-232 TAGFGLLGGK
+232 AGFGLLGGK
-242 MAQRWGASDVDTL
+242 MAQRLGIGDVETM
-255 LAGAGRASAKPA
+255 LAGAGRASAKP
-267 AQTAA
+267 
-272 QTAAQAAAQT
+272 

-307 LPQSVTEQ
+307 LPQSVSEQ

-331 SAAVLGTLTGGV
+331 SAAVLGTLSGGV

-358 AAPEPLKP
+358 AAPAPLKP
-366 SQRMGLDAHAGQLSA
+366 SQQMGLDANAGQLSA

-400 QQGAQQGALQESAEA
+400 QQGVQQGVQQGALQESAQA
-415 QQAALAAGQAQGP
+415 QQAALAAHGGQGP

-459 APDGAQDAP
+459 APGGAQDEP
-468 QQAARAQLAQQVQ
+468 QQAGRAQLAQQVQ

-487 EQLTQD
+487 ESLTQG
-493 WPRMQAGKALSF
+493 WPRMQAGKTLSF

-590 GNARSIALKRV
+590 GNARSIAIKRV

-734 AKAWGAGEGGSDA
+734 AKAWGTGEGGSDA

-828 ARALMQFMAGN
+828 TRALMQFMADN

-887 VQDAPAQSAA
+887 VQDAPAQGAAPESAPQA
-897 QEREAQEREAQD
+897 REAQD

-942 HADWSGLPAAMQQR
+942 HADWSGLPVAMQQR
-956 LAQAVKAAPEAAQ
+956 LAQA
-969 AALAS
+969 
-974 RRAKA
+974 
-979 LTDDE
+979 
-984 RAAVLQGPPVASLS
+984 
-998 GDEAPRA
+998 
-1005 GMQSVRQWATRLFA
+1005 
-1019 AQGGLAQNPE
+1019 
-1029 IGPVVMDA
+1029 
-1037 RSVRDSMAHGKANP
+1037 
-1051 FKYAAFAAV
+1051 
-1060 KDVLEQGVLVAS
+1060 
-1072 STHGN
+1072 
-1077 LDSFYISAPV
+1077 
-1087 QIAGTDDVVTV
+1087 
-1098 LVHRDPKDQRM
+1098 
-1109 YLHSVATKEYLLN
+1109 
-1122 RRVSGADAKAA
+1122 
-1133 SGHSGSSSSGDA
+1133 
-1145 ASVAPAG
+1145 
-1152 APGKLPGRHVA
+1152 
-1163 QRLHEL
+1163 
-1169 LTRRVGAASAAPG
+1169 VGAASAAPG

-1189 TTHESAHES
+1189 TAHKSTHES
-1198 GVPRGLAARET
+1198 GVPRGLAASET
-1209 ADSRRLEQR
+1209 ADSRQLEGI
-1218 INGWRQRNAMPA
+1218 INRNLERSGQEAA
-1230 GMRFGHIPSQALP
+1230 FKALAVGADQLP
-1243 DALRHALDGFA
+1243 DALRGALAAFER
-1254 DATGTRVVLVRN
+1254 ATGARAVVFRN
-1266 FTPEI
+1266 LTPHVA
-1271 DDFNGV
+1271 DFNGV
-1277 NFGDGVIY
+1277 TVRDGTLFL
-1285 INETSQYPLTL
+1285 NETSQSPITGV
-1296 TAAHEWLHNLR
+1296 AAHEWLHNLR
-1307 KTHPALYGQLAA
+1307 RTHPALYHELAA
-1319 EVQRQGRL
+1319 EVARQGDAQGFARRWGYA
-1327 PEYQQ
+1327 P
-1332 RLKRDG
+1332 G
-1338 EPRWEQADVAQ
+1338 EAQ

-1426 GQAGGVGQA
+1426 GQAGKMGQA

-1450 HKGIEK
+1450 HKGIEQ

-1510 GAASTGDAEVDA
+1510 GAASTGDPEVDA

-1528 GDVDQAIAWARDFGQ
+1528 GDVDKAIAWARDFGQ

-1576 LDWDKPLDEQPAK
+1576 LDWDKPLDAQPAK
-1589 VRRALLELAGSLPAD
+1589 VRRALLELAGGLPAD

-1625 LARRAAGADTSAE
+1625 LAQRAAGADASAE
-1638 GAQQGQRAASE
+1638 GVQKGQRAASE

-1676 VIWDEGLLT
+1676 VIWDEALLT

-1696 RKQATQAAYE
+1696 RKQATKAAYE

-1800 VMAVELEPDNPH
+1800 VMAVELEPARIAGGHEGPT
-1812 DPRAHQLL
+1812 QLL

-1847 TKTAPVAWPDTGDV
+1847 TKTAPVAWPDTGDI
-1861 PRTAGR
+1861 PRASGR

-1873 ILTENNL
+1873 ILTEKSL
-1880 AGWRKAQAAKAGDA
+1880 AAWRKAQAAKAGDA

-1924 KALSRDWANAPEVV
+1924 KALSRGWANAPEVV

-1954 AIAQQESRSAGGRV
+1954 AIAKQESRSAGGRV

-2246 VVIQPYSKWKLAKL
+2246 VVIQPYSKWKRAKQ

-2282 SIVGGQL
+2282 SIAGGQL

-2323 QVSNGPAHPTQS
+2323 QVSNGPVHPTQS

-2418 AAQIAPQYSRKLT
+2418 AAQIAPQYSRKRT
-2431 DGFYSALQEAVENA
+2431 DGFYSALQEAVETA

-2462 INKGAVKEDEVF
+2462 INKGTVKEDEVF

-2515 VQDLDGDQVRFD
+2515 VQDLDGDKVRFD

-2736 LSRVHENTINALR
+2736 LSKVSVSTINALR
-2749 EYVAWQQKDSEEEA
+2749 EYVAWQQKASEEEA

-2770 AGLPA
+2770 AELPA
-2775 PGPMTGML
+2775 PGPMTGIL
-2783 YGSNHWDTTD
+2783 YGSSHWKTKD

-2871 YRLDRQISRIEYDN
+2871 YSLDRQISRIEYAN
-2885 GRLVAYRKD
+2885 GRLIAQRQD
-2894 GGGPIRHD
+2894 GGGPIRYD

-2914 QAAQKLL
+2914 EAAQKLL

-3004 QATQAA
+3004 QATKAA

-3037 LGLLGHADKPVLLQE
+3037 LGLLGHVDKPVLLQE
-3052 SKVLQGQLNH
+3052 GKVLQGQLNH

-3114 AASGSTR
+3114 TAGGEKLYAS
-3121 MDAQLLVNA
+3121 LLVNA

-3138 FMRWIGD
+3138 FMRWIRD

-3158 VFAQSVGRR
+3158 VFALSVGRR

-3210 EPLEPRPDE
+3210 EPIEPPPDE
-3219 AARLKES
+3219 AARLRQS

-3232 RVFSHPGTVSW
+3232 RVFNHPGTVSW

-3298 LGKRAVSAADSQAV
+3298 LGKRAVSAADGQAV

-3359 IELYRQARAAID
+3359 IDLYRQARAAID

-3387 SDFAHLRQAVM
+3387 RDFAHLRQAVM

-3405 AAAQVVAAMQE
+3405 AAVQVVEAMQE
-3416 TMQGDAKRREAM
+3416 VMQGDAKRREAM

-3434 AQERVQTAQALM
+3434 AQERVQTAQSLM

-3688 EADLARDMKRAEEDG
+3688 EADLARDMKKAEEDG

-3800 PRWGRGAVGGA
+3800 ARWGRGAVGGA

-3831 QGGTPG
+3831 QGGKPG

-3885 QALQDIVGDGL
+3885 QALQDIVGNGL

-3945 PAGDLLARGFTAG
+3945 PAGDLLARGFAAG
-3958 RKLLTGDVGGA
+3958 RKLLTGDAGGA

-3983 GADMLTTGSYRDA
+3983 GADMLATGSYRDA

-4066 RVADWNRHNPEQPI
+4066 RVADWNRRNPEQPI

>member
-121 SEATKEAQRQYQQA
+121 SEATKEAQRQYEQA

-155 VGEALPQMFAGG
+155 VGESLPTMFTGG

-177 RAVPALAGRVGPAL
+177 RMVPALAGRIGPAL

-211 ESPDGL
+211 ESPNGL
-217 LAGRQAGLAGLSGAT
+217 LSGRQAGLAGLSGAT

-242 MAQRWGASDVDTL
+242 MAQRWGARDVDTL
-255 LAGAGRASAKPA
+255 LAGAGRAAAKP
-267 AQTAA
+267 
-272 QTAAQAAAQT
+272 

-307 LPQSVTEQ
+307 LPQSVSEQ

-331 SAAVLGTLTGGV
+331 SAAVLGTLSGGV

-358 AAPEPLKP
+358 AGAEPLKP
-366 SQRMGLDAHAGQLSA
+366 SQRMGLDANAGQLSA

-400 QQGAQQGALQESAEA
+400 QQSAQQGVQQGVQQGAQQGALQESAEA

-459 APDGAQDAP
+459 APDGAQDEP

-487 EQLTQD
+487 ESLTQG

-887 VQDAPAQSAA
+887 VQDAPAQGAA
-897 QEREAQEREAQD
+897 QEREAQEREVQEREAQEREAQD

-956 LAQAVKAAPEAAQ
+956 LAQAVKADVTQQKEGAQLETGKPAVAPTPGTYALNTSAASAPSVASAGAADGLQSRDAGHDGREGRHQKATPGAQQQFEQTAAEYGGRAAYEKARAAGRTKLDWRQWVQVRTPAFKAWFGDWQAARAKKALQAMPPVEVPRDGVLEKGVMAVARQRAREMYRQLGTAETADGRVVRFPMSGFKETAQHAADRRVLLVIPRLPVLLEQAHHLWTEPSSKANKPNVLAFHHYGVKASFGGRQAFVRLVLREDNDGHVYYDNDATSIEALDAEKAPADERQPDRKPNPGEGAEGLSGNRLAQWWQSVKPGNVSKVIDPQTGEPLVVYHGSRWAGFTQFGMGSVGATAGTGAFFTESARVASTFSGTNEAARLPPASQAQNDGYIEERRWHRGNYAVFLNIRAPAIYDFQGREWDKYPAKVPWHSSDAGSLPWHVVDEYANRLALFATQEEAEKFAHERGDAVALHNDEIVESTDSLARHARRHGNADGALFQNVVDGGRGPDGNAPGTVWVAFRGDQIKSATDNTGAFDAAHDDIRFSREQ
-969 AALAS
+969 AATESLPGRRVSGTDTAS
-974 RRAKA
+974 GVERSGSSGPADA
-979 LTDDE
+979 ASVAPLTDDA
-984 RAAVLQGPPVASLS
+984 RAAVLQGPPVASLT
-998 GDEAPRA
+998 GDEAPKGYPLLRA
-1005 GMQSVRQWATRLFA
+1005 WAIRLFK
-1019 AQGGLAQNPE
+1019 AQGGYAQNPE
-1029 IGPVVMDA
+1029 LGRVTLDE
-1037 RSVRDSMAHGKANP
+1037 RSVRDSMAHRMNP
-1051 FKYAAFAAV
+1051 FKAAAFAAV
-1060 KDVLEQGVLVAS
+1060 KDVIERGVVVAS
-1072 STHGN
+1072 AEHDG
-1077 LDSFYISAPV
+1077 LQSFYVSAPV
-1087 QIAGTDDVVTV
+1087 QIAGKDDIVTA
-1098 LVHRDPKDQRM
+1098 LVRRGLKDQRM
-1109 YLHSVATKEYLLN
+1109 YLHSVATKESLLKLIN
-1122 RRVSGADAKAA
+1122 SEAA
-1133 SGHSGSSSSGDA
+1133 SAGLALRDHGLSRSGGVS
-1145 ASVAPAG
+1145 SVAPAG
-1152 APGKLPGRHVA
+1152 APGKLPGHHVA

-1189 TTHESAHES
+1189 TTHES

-1209 ADSRRLEQR
+1209 ADSRQLEGI
-1218 INGWRQRNAMPA
+1218 INRNIERSGQEAA
-1230 GMRFGHIPSQALP
+1230 FKALAVGADQLP
-1243 DALRHALDGFA
+1243 DALRGALAAFER
-1254 DATGTRVVLVRN
+1254 ATGARAVVFRN
-1266 FTPEI
+1266 LTPHVA
-1271 DDFNGV
+1271 DFNGV
-1277 NFGDGVIY
+1277 TVRDGTLF
-1285 INETSQYPLTL
+1285 INETSQSPITGV
-1296 TAAHEWLHNLR
+1296 AAHEWLHNLR
-1307 KTHPALYGQLAA
+1307 RTHPALYHELAA
-1319 EVQRQGRL
+1319 EVARQGDAQGFARQWGYA
-1327 PEYQQ
+1327 P
-1332 RLKRDG
+1332 G
-1338 EPRWEQADVAQ
+1338 EAQ

-1450 HKGIEK
+1450 HKGIEN

-1576 LDWDKPLDEQPAK
+1576 LDWDKPLDAQPAK

-1625 LARRAAGADTSAE
+1625 LAQRAAGADASAE
-1638 GAQQGQRAASE
+1638 GAQKGQRAASE
-1649 LLLAHGIPG
+1649 LLLEHGIPG

-1696 RKQATQAAYE
+1696 RKAVRADAASQPEDLY
-1706 RRIDELFAG
+1706 
-1715 GHASRQG
+1715 
-1722 AVLLDGSDVMGLLGH
+1722 LGH
-1737 EHVPLVLNERH
+1737 NISPEGLRH
-1748 LLDGRSSHPEMTAA
+1748 AL
-1762 AWKRVP
+1762 
-1768 EWLENPAAVY
+1768 
-1778 DDPRHPGRLT
+1778 
-1788 AIAPETLAGYPV
+1788 
-1800 VMAVELEPDNPH
+1800 
-1812 DPRAHQLL
+1812 QL
-1820 VTAFAKTTGDLPALG
+1820 GG
-1835 FLAASGRLQYVD
+1835 LAAPSL
-1847 TKTAPVAWPDTGDV
+1847 AVARTSTGGLESYGSITLLANKDLI
-1861 PRTAGR
+1861 GR
-1867 AHGAKR
+1867 ADMP
-1873 ILTENNL
+1873 LF
-1880 AGWRKAQAAKAGDA
+1880 DA
-1894 PAFSL
+1894 DIYSPRQ
-1899 PESRASR
+1899 PRGRYKVNASQFR
-1906 QVKREASALKVQQ
+1906 TFV
-1919 AQRLV
+1919 
-1924 KALSRDWANAPEVV
+1924 D
-1938 IASSVRDEALP
+1938 
-1949 ETARR
+1949 
-1954 AIAQQESRSAGGRV
+1954 
-1968 EGFYWQGKVYLVA
+1968 
-1981 GNLPSMHDVA
+1981 
-1991 RVYMHETLGHY
+1991 
-2002 GLRGVY
+2002 GLREWPKTFARPDSEDFA
-2008 GEKLNSILNRAGMA
+2008 EKGI
-2022 MRGEVIERARQYG
+2022 
-2035 FHGLGAAAKTASDAQ
+2035 
-2050 VWDSMT
+2050 
-2056 DKQKLDSAEEALAYL
+2056 EALAR
-2071 AQTGG
+2071 
-2076 KVGDEK
+2076 
-2082 SLGLLRELV
+2082 REVVQLQFLKE
-2091 AAIRSWLR
+2091 AGE
-2099 AHVPVFANLRYSDDE
+2099 PFALPQ
-2114 IMREFILPA
+2114 MRLSP
-2123 RRWVKNGSGQADDAS
+2123 
-2138 DVMFQLAWHGTP
+2138 T
-2150 YRGIEK
+2150 EK
-2156 TGFKLNKIGTGEG
+2156 T
-2169 AQAYGWGIYFASQRH
+2169 
-2184 VAEEYRRN
+2184 
-2192 LTRDTPQAR
+2192 
-2201 YEMLGKHKD
+2201 
-2210 MLDRQIRQGGS
+2210 
-2221 YLRYDEQGRV
+2221 
-2231 IAQGLALKDGADMKG
+2231 ALKQA
-2246 VVIQPYSKWKLAKL
+2246 QSK
-2260 KKQAAELEA
+2260 
-2269 QMNELRALLGPGG
+2269 
-2282 SIVGGQL
+2282 
-2289 YQTEVPED
+2289 
-2297 KDLLIWDSPWN
+2297 
-2308 KQPLKVRRAVVNFLR
+2308 
-2323 QVSNGPAHPTQS
+2323 
-2335 DISRIHAAD
+2335 
-2344 ALKHR
+2344 
-2349 IQNRKRSDALTG
+2349 
-2361 KDLYTAFRDIF
+2361 
-2372 GGPKAAS
+2372 
-2379 EALRAA
+2379 
-2385 GVPGLRYLDGMS
+2385 
-2397 RAGGEGT
+2397 
-2404 YNYVIWDEALLTPE
+2404 
-2418 AAQIAPQYSRKLT
+2418 
-2431 DGFYSALQEAVENA
+2431 
-2445 PMKAGDAQAW
+2445 
-2455 KQYLTGQ
+2455 
-2462 INKGAVKEDEVF
+2462 
-2474 WSGVREWL
+2474 
-2482 DAQQGKVSR
+2482 
-2491 QGVQDWLAGNH
+2491 
-2502 VRIEPVWEGLKYT
+2502 GLKT
-2515 VQDLDGDQVRFD
+2515 RSEL
-2527 SLQDA
+2527 LQDA
-2532 QAFYEELVQRAHDMV
+2532 DFQA
-2547 QVHEDDDEIIIEDTE
+2547 
-2562 DGTQETL
+2562 
-2569 TRDEDGVW
+2569 
-2577 TGDMS
+2577 
-2582 YEAFDTREAAL
+2582 AAARIARQ
-2593 QYAQSL
+2593 QYAKRQQS
-2599 ADAWRETWQERL
+2599 R
-2611 PQGPQRSGNRKYHE
+2611 
-2625 YSFADKGANYRE
+2625 FAGSLSDFVTDDGRA
-2637 LLLTAQVP
+2637 VP
-2645 DSHPVRQQLGVQQ
+2645 DI
-2658 HAQQRAAL
+2658 
-2666 ERQQKDVQDRLQSAR
+2666 ERQ
-2681 RLLQQAEQWQQ
+2681 
-2692 LTGWGD
+2692 
-2698 DERFAYFTGQ
+2698 
-2708 DGTRFFATRPE
+2708 
-2719 AEQYARQAAGIT
+2719 
-2731 SHEAL
+2731 
-2736 LSRVHENTINALR
+2736 
-2749 EYVAWQQKDSEEEA
+2749 EA
-2763 ARLERVL
+2763 ARLERHLSGDGVDVFAAREQL
-2770 AGLPA
+2770 ARKLRNKSLAQRFDNYVQALAASLSDGRVMDASPRAKPYTLDNVVDYMTRKLRGGENFNYGAGSVRAMVAAPIRSVAEAQGKRGRIISEEQWRHIKQEADARLAETLDALKPYYRFDADGWGYMDDASAAIAAGGRKLSEAFKLDDGARKLVADLRDYLKGLPTQYFEMKAQRAMPLDEFEAAVA
-2775 PGPMTGML
+2775 PKGTP
-2783 YGSNHWDTTD
+2783 
-2793 VIAHTRLTDFENGQ
+2793 
-2807 TLFVEELQ
+2807 
-2815 SDWAQDVRKGEASAH
+2815 SD
-2830 APFVDSTG
+2830 
-2838 KWLDLLLKKVLLQA
+2838 
-2852 AEGGY
+2852 
-2857 ARVAFIGG
+2857 
-2865 QQSADR
+2865 
-2871 YRLDRQISRIEYDN
+2871 
-2885 GRLVAYRKD
+2885 
-2894 GGGPIRHD
+2894 
-2902 VQPGQLKGVIGE
+2902 
-2914 QAAQKLL
+2914 LL
-2921 DAPVKDGVQVIE
+2921 DALRQRGLRVLSYDPARPGARAAAIE
-2933 GDDLKI
+2933 
-2939 GGEGMRAFYDNVV
+2939 RAGR
-2952 PKALGKLLKKADKS
+2952 AQGS
-2966 VQLQMREQPETGQKQ
+2966 IM
-2981 LSFEMTPAL
+2981 
-2990 REKLDEGLPLFSRK
+2990 FSRK

-3130 YDRPGQTP
+3130 YDRSGATP

-3175 KPGTAKILTEKHL
+3175 KPGTPRILTEKHL

-3197 QAQPDAH
+3197 QAQPGDEAAH

-3387 SDFAHLRQAVM
+3387 RDFAHLRQAVM

-3405 AAAQVVAAMQE
+3405 AAVQVVEAMQE
-3416 TMQGDAKRREAM
+3416 VMQGDAKRREAM

-3476 ESRREANVAAIHM
+3476 ESRREANVAAIHL

-3679 DMARPGHRY
+3679 DMTRPGHRY
-3688 EADLARDMKRAEEDG
+3688 EADLARDMAKAEEDG

-3729 RRGDALAAAANA
+3729 RRGDALAVAANA

-3759 NRRST
+3759 NRRCT

-3865 LIDGLAQLAGYNT
+3865 LVDGLAQLAGYNT

-3983 GADMLTTGSYRDA
+3983 GADMLATGSYRDA

-4015 FQPRSVAQVQEGNSF
+4015 FQPRSVAQVQEGNAF
-4030 LMRSKSFYQH
+4030 MMRSKSFYQH

>member
-1 MGQISDFLD
+1 M
-10 DDDKRREAASAGAG
+10 DKYLNEF
-24 ALQAATPQPA
+24 
-34 TPPAAPPARAA
+34 APN
-45 QPESEIS
+45 I
-52 RFLADAPPPERGLKG
+52 AP
-67 WAQDIGATAVKGLI
+67 
-81 GAAEAGMGL
+81 
-90 TDLATGGLSG
+90 
-100 RAAEGLGLRF
+100 RF
-110 KDWRE
+110 K
-115 KANDWH
+115 
-121 SEATKEAQRQYQQA
+121 
-135 EGVTGKAAAALQNP
+135 
-149 SVIATA
+149 
-155 VGEALPQMFAGG
+155 
-167 LIGRGLMLAG
+167 
-177 RAVPALAGRVGPAL
+177 
-191 AGALG
+191 
-196 EGIVGAGSAAEQIRQ
+196 IRQ

-217 LAGRQAGLAGLSGAT
+217 LTGRQAGLAGLSGVAD
-232 TAGFGLLGGK
+232 AGFGLLGGK
-242 MAQRWGASDVDTL
+242 MAQRLGIGDVETM
-255 LAGAGRASAKPA
+255 LAGAGRAAAKPA
-267 AQTAA
+267 AQTA
-272 QTAAQAAAQT
+272 
-282 AAQPVAKGLP
+282 AKGLP

-307 LPQSVTEQ
+307 LPQSVSEQ

-321 LDRPWQEDVD
+321 LDKPWQEDVD

-358 AAPEPLKP
+358 AGAEPLKP
-366 SQRMGLDAHAGQLSA
+366 SQRMGLDTNAGQLSA

-391 SPAALAAAA
+391 SPAAPAAAA
-400 QQGAQQGALQESAEA
+400 QQGAQQGALQASAEA
-415 QQAALAAGQAQGP
+415 QQAALAAGQAQEP

-459 APDGAQDAP
+459 APDGAQDEP

-487 EQLTQD
+487 ESLTQD
-493 WPRMQAGKALSF
+493 WPRMQAGKALRF

-590 GNARSIALKRV
+590 GNARSIAIKRV
-601 YAGQGPQAAA
+601 YAGPGPQAAA

-618 HAAEFGLTPEQV
+618 HAAEFGLMPEQV

-674 RMDSMDGLE
+674 RLDSMDGLE

-734 AKAWGAGEGGSDA
+734 AKAWGTGESGSDA

-828 ARALMQFMAGN
+828 ARALMQFMADN

-887 VQDAPAQSAA
+887 VQDAPAQGAAPESAP
-897 QEREAQEREAQD
+897 QEREAQD

-956 LAQAVKAAPEAAQ
+956 LAQAVKADVTQQKEGAQLETGKPAVAPTPGTYARNASAVSAPSVAPAGAADGLQSRDAGHDGREGLHQKATPGAQQQFEQTAAEYGGRAAYEKARAAGRTKLDWRQWVQVRTPAFKAWFGDWQAARAKKALQAMPPVEVPRDGVLEKGVMAVARQRAREMYRQLGTAETADGRVVRFPMSGFKETAQHAADRRVLLVIPRLPVLLEQAHHLWTEPSSKANKPNVLAFHHYGVKASFGGRQAFVRLVLREDNDGHVYYDNDATSIEALDAEKAPADERQPDRKPNPGEGAEGLSGNRLAQWWQSVKPENVSKVIDPQTGEPLVVYHGSRWAGFTQFGMGSVGATAGTGAFFTESARVASTFSGTNEAARLPPASQAQNDGYINERRWHRGNYAVFLNIRAPAIYDFQGREWDKYPAQVPWHSSDAGSLPWHVVDEYANRLALFATQEEAEKFAHERGDAVALHNDEIVESTDSLARHARRHGNADGALFQNVVDGGRGPDGNAPGTVWVAFRGDQIKSATDNTGAFDAAHDDIRFSREQ
-969 AALAS
+969 AA
-974 RRAKA
+974 
-979 LTDDE
+979 TE
-984 RAAVLQGPPVASLS
+984 SLP
-998 GDEAPRA
+998 G
-1005 GMQSVRQWATRLFA
+1005 
-1019 AQGGLAQNPE
+1019 
-1029 IGPVVMDA
+1029 
-1037 RSVRDSMAHGKANP
+1037 
-1051 FKYAAFAAV
+1051 
-1060 KDVLEQGVLVAS
+1060 
-1072 STHGN
+1072 
-1077 LDSFYISAPV
+1077 
-1087 QIAGTDDVVTV
+1087 
-1098 LVHRDPKDQRM
+1098 
-1109 YLHSVATKEYLLN
+1109 
-1122 RRVSGADAKAA
+1122 RRVSGADAEAA
-1133 SGHSGSSSSGDA
+1133 SGHSGSSGPADA
-1145 ASVAPAG
+1145 ASVAPA
-1152 APGKLPGRHVA
+1152 
-1163 QRLHEL
+1163 
-1169 LTRRVGAASAAPG
+1169 AAPG
-1182 RDNAGHE
+1182 LDNAGHE
-1189 TTHESAHES
+1189 STHESAHKSAHKSAHES

-1209 ADSRRLEQR
+1209 ADSRQLEGI
-1218 INGWRQRNAMPA
+1218 INRDLERSGQEAA
-1230 GMRFGHIPSQALP
+1230 FKALAVGADQLP
-1243 DALRHALDGFA
+1243 DALRGALAAFER
-1254 DATGTRVVLVRN
+1254 ATGARVVVFRN
-1266 FTPEI
+1266 LTPHAAG
-1271 DDFNGV
+1271 FNGV
-1277 NFGDGVIY
+1277 TVRDGTLF
-1285 INETSQYPLTL
+1285 INETSQSPITGV
-1296 TAAHEWLHNLR
+1296 AAHEWLHNLR
-1307 KTHPALYGQLAA
+1307 RTHPALYHELAA
-1319 EVQRQGRL
+1319 EVARQGDAQGFARQWGYA
-1327 PEYQQ
+1327 P
-1332 RLKRDG
+1332 G
-1338 EPRWEQADVAQ
+1338 EAQ

-1367 ARLAEQDGSLFARV
+1367 ARLAEKDGSLFARV

-1420 AYEQQA
+1420 AYEQAQQA
-1426 GQAGGVGQA
+1426 AGAPRVAIRQQLQALAEAARQPGNVNQTVDVGLVHPAHALALQGE
-1435 GLPQAMFQRVWHGTP
+1435 GLPVQSGWRHTADMFAVRHALARHSDAAKEQSRGQLPLTDADIRAIADVVRRPDAWVLGAKTPRGQDVVASIARQADGTLLYVQEVRTGRRTLAMTSMRKYPGTSDFKAIANGLLPTNARSDAGNVRIVQPPEASGQVTAAIFQRVWHGTP

-1456 TGFRLDKIGTGEGL
+1456 TGFRLDKIGTGEG
-1470 QVYGHGIYFASRREV
+1470 V
-1485 AEFYRGMRQGQVRL
+1485 
-1499 DGRLM
+1499 
-1504 TDGHHR
+1504 
-1510 GAASTGDAEVDA
+1510 
-1522 LLLDAQ
+1522 
-1528 GDVDQAIAWARDFGQ
+1528 
-1543 DAQAAKLERL
+1543 
-1553 RGRVQRGE
+1553 
-1561 PGQLYAAEI
+1561 
-1570 PEDDDL
+1570 
-1576 LDWDKPLDEQPAK
+1576 
-1589 VRRALLELAGSLPAD
+1589 
-1604 GRAAFRQ
+1604 
-1611 AMARRATGQDVYAF
+1611 
-1625 LARRAAGADTSAE
+1625 
-1638 GAQQGQRAASE
+1638 
-1649 LLLAHGIPG
+1649 
-1658 LRYLDGDS
+1658 
-1666 RNAGEGSHNY
+1666 
-1676 VIWDEGLLT
+1676 
-1685 PEAAQIAPQYS
+1685 
-1696 RKQATQAAYE
+1696 
-1706 RRIDELFAG
+1706 
-1715 GHASRQG
+1715 
-1722 AVLLDGSDVMGLLGH
+1722 
-1737 EHVPLVLNERH
+1737 
-1748 LLDGRSSHPEMTAA
+1748 
-1762 AWKRVP
+1762 
-1768 EWLENPAAVY
+1768 
-1778 DDPRHPGRLT
+1778 
-1788 AIAPETLAGYPV
+1788 
-1800 VMAVELEPDNPH
+1800 
-1812 DPRAHQLL
+1812 
-1820 VTAFAKTTGDLPALG
+1820 
-1835 FLAASGRLQYVD
+1835 
-1847 TKTAPVAWPDTGDV
+1847 
-1861 PRTAGR
+1861 
-1867 AHGAKR
+1867 
-1873 ILTENNL
+1873 
-1880 AGWRKAQAAKAGDA
+1880 
-1894 PAFSL
+1894 
-1899 PESRASR
+1899 
-1906 QVKREASALKVQQ
+1906 
-1919 AQRLV
+1919 
-1924 KALSRDWANAPEVV
+1924 
-1938 IASSVRDEALP
+1938 
-1949 ETARR
+1949 
-1954 AIAQQESRSAGGRV
+1954 
-1968 EGFYWQGKVYLVA
+1968 
-1981 GNLPSMHDVA
+1981 
-1991 RVYMHETLGHY
+1991 
-2002 GLRGVY
+2002 
-2008 GEKLNSILNRAGMA
+2008 
-2022 MRGEVIERARQYG
+2022 
-2035 FHGLGAAAKTASDAQ
+2035 
-2050 VWDSMT
+2050 
-2056 DKQKLDSAEEALAYL
+2056 
-2071 AQTGG
+2071 
-2076 KVGDEK
+2076 
-2082 SLGLLRELV
+2082 
-2091 AAIRSWLR
+2091 
-2099 AHVPVFANLRYSDDE
+2099 
-2114 IMREFILPA
+2114 
-2123 RRWVKNGSGQADDAS
+2123 
-2138 DVMFQLAWHGTP
+2138 
-2150 YRGIEK
+2150 
-2156 TGFKLNKIGTGEG
+2156 
-2169 AQAYGWGIYFASQRH
+2169 QAYGWGIYFASQRH

-2192 LTRDTPQAR
+2192 LTRDTPEAR

-2269 QMNELRALLGPGG
+2269 QMNELRTLLGPGG
-2282 SIVGGQL
+2282 SIAGGQL
-2289 YQTEVPED
+2289 YQTDVPED

-2323 QVSNGPAHPTQS
+2323 QVSSGPVRPTQS
-2335 DISRIHAAD
+2335 DIPRIHAAD

-2418 AAQIAPQYSRKLT
+2418 AAQIAPQYSRK
-2431 DGFYSALQEAVENA
+2431 
-2445 PMKAGDAQAW
+2445 
-2455 KQYLTGQ
+2455 
-2462 INKGAVKEDEVF
+2462 
-2474 WSGVREWL
+2474 
-2482 DAQQGKVSR
+2482 
-2491 QGVQDWLAGNH
+2491 
-2502 VRIEPVWEGLKYT
+2502 
-2515 VQDLDGDQVRFD
+2515 
-2527 SLQDA
+2527 
-2532 QAFYEELVQRAHDMV
+2532 
-2547 QVHEDDDEIIIEDTE
+2547 
-2562 DGTQETL
+2562 
-2569 TRDEDGVW
+2569 
-2577 TGDMS
+2577 
-2582 YEAFDTREAAL
+2582 
-2593 QYAQSL
+2593 
-2599 ADAWRETWQERL
+2599 
-2611 PQGPQRSGNRKYHE
+2611 
-2625 YSFADKGANYRE
+2625 
-2637 LLLTAQVP
+2637 
-2645 DSHPVRQQLGVQQ
+2645 
-2658 HAQQRAAL
+2658 
-2666 ERQQKDVQDRLQSAR
+2666 
-2681 RLLQQAEQWQQ
+2681 
-2692 LTGWGD
+2692 
-2698 DERFAYFTGQ
+2698 
-2708 DGTRFFATRPE
+2708 
-2719 AEQYARQAAGIT
+2719 
-2731 SHEAL
+2731 
-2736 LSRVHENTINALR
+2736 
-2749 EYVAWQQKDSEEEA
+2749 
-2763 ARLERVL
+2763 
-2770 AGLPA
+2770 
-2775 PGPMTGML
+2775 
-2783 YGSNHWDTTD
+2783 
-2793 VIAHTRLTDFENGQ
+2793 
-2807 TLFVEELQ
+2807 
-2815 SDWAQDVRKGEASAH
+2815 
-2830 APFVDSTG
+2830 
-2838 KWLDLLLKKVLLQA
+2838 
-2852 AEGGY
+2852 
-2857 ARVAFIGG
+2857 
-2865 QQSADR
+2865 
-2871 YRLDRQISRIEYDN
+2871 
-2885 GRLVAYRKD
+2885 
-2894 GGGPIRHD
+2894 
-2902 VQPGQLKGVIGE
+2902 
-2914 QAAQKLL
+2914 
-2921 DAPVKDGVQVIE
+2921 
-2933 GDDLKI
+2933 
-2939 GGEGMRAFYDNVV
+2939 
-2952 PKALGKLLKKADKS
+2952 
-2966 VQLQMREQPETGQKQ
+2966 
-2981 LSFEMTPAL
+2981 
-2990 REKLDEGLPLFSRK
+2990 

-3016 ALFAGGKAQRV
+3016 ALFAGAKPALQGV
-3027 GQRVLDRSDV
+3027 RVLDRSDV
-3037 LGLLGHADKPVLLQE
+3037 LGLLGFENRPVVLAE
-3052 SKVLQGQLNH
+3052 GKVKAGQANH
-3062 PRMTAQV
+3062 PRMSAAI
-3069 WKRVPEWLENPAAVF
+3069 WKQVPEWLENPAAVF
-3084 ESDTEAGRLVAIAPE
+3084 DSDTDEGLVFLAPE
-3099 TLGGAPVSIIVEPQP
+3099 MLGDAPISVIVRP
-3114 AASGSTR
+3114 
-3121 MDAQLLVNA
+3121 DAQQTGDLQAHLLLNA
-3130 YDRPGQTP
+3130 YDRSSSTP
-3138 FMRWIGD
+3138 FMRWLRD
-3145 GLLRYVDKKKFPA
+3145 GLLRFADTKKFPA
-3158 VFAQSVGRR
+3158 LFESASGRR
-3167 LPDTALQN
+3167 LPGTALQN
-3175 KPGTAKILTEKHL
+3175 KPGTARILTEKNL
-3188 AGWRKLHAG
+3188 AGWRRANPDAGAPGDAPAQAAWDFGGRSVQQLQRDYARLPGTDAGHVIDVDMVRELSPQYRADRSQAARIHRAASDLSKELFAQALARPVAQGRDPVAVFTAGGGGSGKSTAIRHLMGEGRADVTLDGTLSKLERARQQVQAALASDRRVEIRYVYRSPAKAAQGAIERAIASGRPVPVDVLAQAHANAPRVVKAL
-3197 QAQPDAH
+3197 AQEYDGHEKVRVLAIHNDGDSLADARLMRVEEIPDVDEQDARRQFERAVDAAWRRFHPLYPGLHETDSREGLRDARGEGAAGRAREIQRQPVPASAAQGRDASGGNALGAGGFSAKLYEAFTGHAPPGDEQAH

-3232 RVFSHPGTVSW
+3232 RVFKHPGTVSW

-3398 DAPDLRA
+3398 AAPDLRA
-3405 AAAQVVAAMQE
+3405 AAVQVVEAMQE
-3416 TMQGDAKRREAM
+3416 VMQSDAKRRDAM
-3428 RGAIEA
+3428 RKAIEA

-3476 ESRREANVAAIHM
+3476 ESRREANVAAIHL

-3679 DMARPGHRY
+3679 DMTRPGHRY
-3688 EADLARDMKRAEEDG
+3688 EADLARDMKKAEEDG

-3786 AVLETQFVYTKANK
+3786 AVLETQFLYTKANK

-3831 QGGTPG
+3831 QGGRQG

-3865 LIDGLAQLAGYNT
+3865 LVDGLAQLAGYNT

-3983 GADMLTTGSYRDA
+3983 GADMLATGSYRDA

-4015 FQPRSVAQVQEGNSF
+4015 FQPRSVAQVQEGNAF

-4058 AALQRVRQ
+4058 AALRRVRQ
-4066 RVADWNRHNPEQPI
+4066 RLADWNRHNPEQPI

-4089 RVREMGKE
+4089 RVREMGQE

>member
-34 TPPAAPPARAA
+34 TPSDAPPARAA

-67 WAQDIGATAVKGLI
+67 WAQDIGATAVKAAIAVPEMAVGL
-81 GAAEAGMGL
+81 A
-90 TDLATGGLSG
+90 DLATGGRAG

-110 KDWRE
+110 KEARE
-115 KANDWH
+115 IANDWH
-121 SEATKEAQRQYQQA
+121 SEATKEAQRKFQQA

-155 VGEALPQMFAGG
+155 VGESLPSMFTGG
-167 LIGRGLMLAG
+167 LIGRGLRLAG
-177 RAVPALAGRVGPAL
+177 RIGPAL

-211 ESPDGL
+211 ESPNGL
-217 LAGRQAGLAGLSGAT
+217 LTGRQAGLAGLSGVAD
-232 TAGFGLLGGK
+232 AGFGLLGGK
-242 MAQRWGASDVDTL
+242 MAQRLGIGDVETM
-255 LAGAGRASAKPA
+255 LAGAGRAAAKP
-267 AQTAA
+267 
-272 QTAAQAAAQT
+272 

-307 LPQSVTEQ
+307 LPQSVSEQ

-331 SAAVLGTLTGGV
+331 SAAVLGTLSGGV

-358 AAPEPLKP
+358 AGAEPLKP

-391 SPAALAAAA
+391 SPAAPAAAA
-400 QQGAQQGALQESAEA
+400 QHGAQPDAQQGALQASAEA

-428 REAAALERVAALDEQ
+428 REAASLERVAALDEQ

-459 APDGAQDAP
+459 APDGAQDEP

-487 EQLTQD
+487 ESLTQD
-493 WPRMQAGKALSF
+493 WPRMQAGKALRF

-734 AKAWGAGEGGSDA
+734 AKAWGTGEQGGDA

-828 ARALMQFMAGN
+828 ARALMQFMADN

-897 QEREAQEREAQD
+897 QEREAQD

-942 HADWSGLPAAMQQR
+942 HADWSDLPAAMQQR
-956 LAQAVKAAPEAAQ
+956 LAQA
-969 AALAS
+969 
-974 RRAKA
+974 
-979 LTDDE
+979 
-984 RAAVLQGPPVASLS
+984 
-998 GDEAPRA
+998 
-1005 GMQSVRQWATRLFA
+1005 
-1019 AQGGLAQNPE
+1019 
-1029 IGPVVMDA
+1029 
-1037 RSVRDSMAHGKANP
+1037 
-1051 FKYAAFAAV
+1051 
-1060 KDVLEQGVLVAS
+1060 
-1072 STHGN
+1072 
-1077 LDSFYISAPV
+1077 
-1087 QIAGTDDVVTV
+1087 
-1098 LVHRDPKDQRM
+1098 
-1109 YLHSVATKEYLLN
+1109 
-1122 RRVSGADAKAA
+1122 
-1133 SGHSGSSSSGDA
+1133 
-1145 ASVAPAG
+1145 
-1152 APGKLPGRHVA
+1152 
-1163 QRLHEL
+1163 
-1169 LTRRVGAASAAPG
+1169 VGAASAAPG

-1189 TTHESAHES
+1189 TTHQSAHES
-1198 GVPRGLAARET
+1198 GVPRGLAASET

-1218 INGWRQRNAMPA
+1218 INDWRRRSAMPA

-1285 INETSQYPLTL
+1285 INETSQYPITL

-1319 EVQRQGRL
+1319 EVRRQGRL

-1338 EPRWEQADVAQ
+1338 EPRWEQADVVQ

-1367 ARLAEQDGSLFARV
+1367 AQLAEKDGSLFARV

-1426 GQAGGVGQA
+1426 GQAGEMGQA

-1589 VRRALLELAGSLPAD
+1589 VRRALLELAGGLPAD

-1625 LARRAAGADTSAE
+1625 LAQRAAGADASAE
-1638 GAQQGQRAASE
+1638 GVQKGQRAASE

-1696 RKQATQAAYE
+1696 RKQATKAAYE

-1715 GHASRQG
+1715 GQPA
-1722 AVLLDGSDVMGLLGH
+1722 LDGVRVLDRSDVLSLLGMG
-1737 EHVPLVLNERH
+1737 EGPVRLAEGKVIAGIDN
-1748 LLDGRSSHPEMTAA
+1748 HPRMTAKV
-1762 AWKRVP
+1762 WKQIP
-1768 EWLENPAAVY
+1768 EWIENPAAVFKS
-1778 DDPRHPGRLT
+1778 DT
-1788 AIAPETLAGYPV
+1788 AEGLVFLAPETLGDAPV
-1800 VMAVELEPDNPH
+1800 SIIVRPNGAQKGALQ
-1812 DPRAHQLL
+1812 AHLL
-1820 VTAFAKTTGDLPALG
+1820 LNAYDRSARTPFMRWIHEGLLKYADTKKFPAL
-1835 FLAASGRLQYVD
+1835 FQRTSGRQLPG
-1847 TKTAPVAWPDTGDV
+1847 TALRNRPGTE
-1861 PRTAGR
+1861 
-1867 AHGAKR
+1867 R
-1873 ILTENNL
+1873 ILTEKSL
-1880 AGWRKAQAAKAGDA
+1880 AAWRKAQAAKAGDA

-1924 KALSRDWANAPEVV
+1924 KALSRGWANAPEVV

-1954 AIAQQESRSAGGRV
+1954 AIAKQESRSAGGRV

-2008 GEKLNSILNRAGMA
+2008 GEKLNSILNRTGIA

-2269 QMNELRALLGPGG
+2269 QMNELRQLLGPGG
-2282 SIVGGQL
+2282 SIAGGQL
-2289 YQTEVPED
+2289 YQTDVPED

-2323 QVSNGPAHPTQS
+2323 QVSNGPVHPTQS

-2349 IQNRKRSDALTG
+2349 IQDRKRSDALTG

-2379 EALRAA
+2379 EALHAA

-2515 VQDLDGDQVRFD
+2515 VQDLDGDKVRFD

-2547 QVHEDDDEIIIEDTE
+2547 QVQEDDDEIIIEDTE

-2593 QYAQSL
+2593 EYAQSL

-2625 YSFADKGANYRE
+2625 YSFADKGDNYRE

-2645 DSHPVRQQLGVQQ
+2645 DSHPVRQRLGVQQ

-2815 SDWAQDVRKGEASAH
+2815 SDWAQDVRKGEVSAH

-2871 YRLDRQISRIEYDN
+2871 YGLDRQISRIEYAN
-2885 GRLVAYRKD
+2885 GRLMAYRKD

-2914 QAAQKLL
+2914 EAAQKLL
-2921 DAPVKDGVQVIE
+2921 DAPVQDGVQVIE
-2933 GDDLKI
+2933 GDDLKM

-2952 PKALGKLLKKADKS
+2952 PKALGKLLKKADKNAR
-2966 VQLQMREQPETGQKQ
+2966 LEMREQPETGQKQ

-3004 QATQAA
+3004 QATKAA

-3037 LGLLGHADKPVLLQE
+3037 LGLLGHVDKPVLLQE

-3062 PRMTAQV
+3062 PRMTAHV
-3069 WKRVPEWLENPAAVF
+3069 WKQVPEWLENPAAVF

-3099 TLGGAPVSIIVEPQP
+3099 TLDGAPVSIIVEPQP
-3114 AASGSTR
+3114 TAGGEKLYAS
-3121 MDAQLLVNA
+3121 LLVNA

-3138 FMRWIGD
+3138 FMRWIRD

-3158 VFAQSVGRR
+3158 VFALSVGRR

-3210 EPLEPRPDE
+3210 EPLEPRPNE

-3232 RVFSHPGTVSW
+3232 RVFNHPGTVSW

-3387 SDFAHLRQAVM
+3387 RDFAHLRQAVM

-3405 AAAQVVAAMQE
+3405 AAVQVVEAMQE
-3416 TMQGDAKRREAM
+3416 VMQGDAKRREAM
-3428 RGAIEA
+3428 REAIEA

-3533 DKGQDKAFQAWLQLA
+3533 DKGQEQAFQAWLQLA

-3679 DMARPGHRY
+3679 DMTRPGHRY
-3688 EADLARDMKRAEEDG
+3688 EADLARDMAKAEEDG

-3800 PRWGRGAVGGA
+3800 ARWGRGAVGGA

-3865 LIDGLAQLAGYNT
+3865 LVDGLAQLAGYNT

-3945 PAGDLLARGFTAG
+3945 PAGDLLARGFAAG
-3958 RKLLTGDVGGA
+3958 RKLLTGDAGGA

-3983 GADMLTTGSYRDA
+3983 GADMLATGSYRDA

-4058 AALQRVRQ
+4058 ASLQRVRQ
-4066 RVADWNRHNPEQPI
+4066 RVADWNRRNSEQPI

-4097 RSQRI
+4097 RSRRI

>member
-10 DDDKRREAASAGAG
+10 DEDKRREAASAGAPPVTS
-24 ALQAATPQPA
+24 QAATPPA
-34 TPPAAPPARAA
+34 SAA

-52 RFLADAPPPERGLKG
+52 RFLADAPPPARGLKG

-155 VGEALPQMFAGG
+155 VGEALPQMLAGG

-217 LAGRQAGLAGLSGAT
+217 LAGRQAGLAGLSGVAD
-232 TAGFGLLGGK
+232 AGFGLLGGK
-242 MAQRWGASDVDTL
+242 LAQRLGIGDVETM
-255 LAGAGRASAKPA
+255 LAGAGRAAAKP
-267 AQTAA
+267 
-272 QTAAQAAAQT
+272 

-307 LPQSVTEQ
+307 LPQSVSEQ

-321 LDRPWQEDVD
+321 LDKPWQEDVD
-331 SAAVLGTLTGGV
+331 SAAVLGTLSGGV

-358 AAPEPLKP
+358 AGAEPLKP
-366 SQRMGLDAHAGQLSA
+366 SQRMGLDANAGQLSA

-400 QQGAQQGALQESAEA
+400 QQGVQPGVQPGAQQGALQASAEA

-428 REAAALERVAALDEQ
+428 SEAAALERVAALDEQ

-459 APDGAQDAP
+459 APDGAQDEP

-487 EQLTQD
+487 ESLTQD

-590 GNARSIALKRV
+590 GNARSIAIKRV

-734 AKAWGAGEGGSDA
+734 AKAWGTGEGGSDA

-828 ARALMQFMAGN
+828 ARALMQFMADN

-887 VQDAPAQSAA
+887 VQDAPAQGAAPESAP
-897 QEREAQEREAQD
+897 QERETQD
-909 RAQAAWNALPPEG
+909 RAQAVWNALPPEG

-956 LAQAVKAAPEAAQ
+956 LAQAV
-969 AALAS
+969 
-974 RRAKA
+974 
-979 LTDDE
+979 
-984 RAAVLQGPPVASLS
+984 
-998 GDEAPRA
+998 
-1005 GMQSVRQWATRLFA
+1005 
-1019 AQGGLAQNPE
+1019 
-1029 IGPVVMDA
+1029 
-1037 RSVRDSMAHGKANP
+1037 
-1051 FKYAAFAAV
+1051 
-1060 KDVLEQGVLVAS
+1060 
-1072 STHGN
+1072 
-1077 LDSFYISAPV
+1077 
-1087 QIAGTDDVVTV
+1087 
-1098 LVHRDPKDQRM
+1098 
-1109 YLHSVATKEYLLN
+1109 
-1122 RRVSGADAKAA
+1122 
-1133 SGHSGSSSSGDA
+1133 
-1145 ASVAPAG
+1145 
-1152 APGKLPGRHVA
+1152 
-1163 QRLHEL
+1163 
-1169 LTRRVGAASAAPG
+1169 GAASAAPG

-1189 TTHESAHES
+1189 TAHKSTHES
-1198 GVPRGLAARET
+1198 GVPRGLAASET
-1209 ADSRRLEQR
+1209 ADSRQLEGI
-1218 INGWRQRNAMPA
+1218 INRNLERSGQEAA
-1230 GMRFGHIPSQALP
+1230 FKALAVGADQLP
-1243 DALRHALDGFA
+1243 DALRGALAAFER
-1254 DATGTRVVLVRN
+1254 ATGARAVVFRN
-1266 FTPEI
+1266 LTPHVA
-1271 DDFNGV
+1271 DFNGV
-1277 NFGDGVIY
+1277 TVRDGTLFL
-1285 INETSQYPLTL
+1285 NETSQSPITGV
-1296 TAAHEWLHNLR
+1296 AAHEWLHNLR
-1307 KTHPALYGQLAA
+1307 RTHPALYHELAA
-1319 EVQRQGRL
+1319 EVARQGDAQGFARRWGYA
-1327 PEYQQ
+1327 P
-1332 RLKRDG
+1332 G
-1338 EPRWEQADVAQ
+1338 EAQ

-1426 GQAGGVGQA
+1426 GQAGKMGQA

-1450 HKGIEK
+1450 HKGIEQ

-1510 GAASTGDAEVDA
+1510 GAASTGDPEVDA

-1528 GDVDQAIAWARDFGQ
+1528 GDVDKAIAWARDFGQ

-1576 LDWDKPLDEQPAK
+1576 LDWDKPLDAQPAK
-1589 VRRALLELAGSLPAD
+1589 VRRALLELAGGLPAD

-1625 LARRAAGADTSAE
+1625 LAQRAAGADASAE

-1768 EWLENPAAVY
+1768 QWLESPAAVY

-1788 AIAPETLAGYPV
+1788 VIAPETLAGYPV

-1873 ILTENNL
+1873 ILTEKSL
-1880 AGWRKAQAAKAGDA
+1880 AAWRKAQAAKAGDA

-1924 KALSRDWANAPEVV
+1924 KALSRGWANAPEVV

-2008 GEKLNSILNRAGMA
+2008 GEKLNSILNRTGMA

-2035 FHGLGAAAKTASDAQ
+2035 FHGLGATAKTASDAQ

-2221 YLRYDEQGRV
+2221 YLRHDEQGRV

-2269 QMNELRALLGPGG
+2269 QMNELRTLLGPGG
-2282 SIVGGQL
+2282 SIAGGQL
-2289 YQTEVPED
+2289 YQTDVPED

-2323 QVSNGPAHPTQS
+2323 QVSNGPVHPTQS
-2335 DISRIHAAD
+2335 DIPRIHAAD

-2349 IQNRKRSDALTG
+2349 IQNSKRGDALTG

-2418 AAQIAPQYSRKLT
+2418 AAQIAPQYSRKRT
-2431 DGFYSALQEAVENA
+2431 DGFYSALQEAVETA

-2515 VQDLDGDQVRFD
+2515 VQDLDGDEVRFD

-2532 QAFYEELVQRAHDMV
+2532 QAFYEELVQRTHDMV

-2593 QYAQSL
+2593 EYAQSL

-2625 YSFADKGANYRE
+2625 YSFADKGDNYRE

-2645 DSHPVRQQLGVQQ
+2645 QSHPVRQQLGVQQ
-2658 HAQQRAAL
+2658 HAQRRAAL
-2666 ERQQKDVQDRLQSAR
+2666 ERQQKEVQDRLQSAR
-2681 RLLQQAEQWQQ
+2681 RLLQQAEQWQRQ
-2692 LTGWGD
+2692 TGWGD

-2719 AEQYARQAAGIT
+2719 AVQYARQAAGIT

-2736 LSRVHENTINALR
+2736 LSKVSVSTINALR
-2749 EYVAWQQKDSEEEA
+2749 EYVAWQQKASEEEA

-2770 AGLPA
+2770 AELPA
-2775 PGPMTGML
+2775 PGPMTGIL
-2783 YGSNHWDTTD
+2783 YGSSHWKTKD
-2793 VIAHTRLTDFENGQ
+2793 VIAHTRLTDFEHGQ

-2815 SDWAQDVRKGEASAH
+2815 SDWAQDVRKGEVSAH

-2871 YRLDRQISRIEYDN
+2871 YSLDRQISRLEYAN
-2885 GRLVAYRKD
+2885 GRLMAYRKD

-2902 VQPGQLKGVIGE
+2902 VQPGQLQGVIGE
-2914 QAAQKLL
+2914 EAAQKLL

-2952 PKALGKLLKKADKS
+2952 PKALSKLLKKADKS

-3004 QATQAA
+3004 QATKAA

-3016 ALFAGGKAQRV
+3016 ALFAGAKPALQGV
-3027 GQRVLDRSDV
+3027 RVLDRSDV
-3037 LGLLGHADKPVLLQE
+3037 LGLLGFENRPVVLAE
-3052 SKVLQGQLNH
+3052 GKVKAGQANH
-3062 PRMTAQV
+3062 PRMSAAI
-3069 WKRVPEWLENPAAVF
+3069 WKQVPEWLENPAAVF
-3084 ESDTEAGRLVAIAPE
+3084 DSDTDEGLVFLAPE
-3099 TLGGAPVSIIVEPQP
+3099 MLGDAPISIIVRP
-3114 AASGSTR
+3114 
-3121 MDAQLLVNA
+3121 DAQQTGDLQAHLLLNA
-3130 YDRPGQTP
+3130 YDRSSSTP
-3138 FMRWIGD
+3138 FMRWLRD
-3145 GLLRYVDKKKFPA
+3145 GLLRFADTKKFPA
-3158 VFAQSVGRR
+3158 LFESASGRR
-3167 LPDTALQN
+3167 LPGTALQN

-3188 AGWRKLHAG
+3188 AGWRKLHAS

-3210 EPLEPRPDE
+3210 EPLEPPPDE
-3219 AARLKES
+3219 AARLRQS

-3232 RVFSHPGTVSW
+3232 RVFNHPGTVSW

-3323 TRGKDGSLVKTDN
+3323 TRGKDGSLVQTDN

-3387 SDFAHLRQAVM
+3387 RDFAHLRQAVM

-3405 AAAQVVAAMQE
+3405 AAVQVVEAMQE
-3416 TMQGDAKRREAM
+3416 VMQGDAKRRDAM
-3428 RGAIEA
+3428 RKAIEA

-3533 DKGQDKAFQAWLQLA
+3533 DKGQDQAFQAWLQLA

-3679 DMARPGHRY
+3679 DMTRPGHRY
-3688 EADLARDMKRAEEDG
+3688 EADLARDMAKAEEDG

-3800 PRWGRGAVGGA
+3800 ARWGRGAVGGA

-3865 LIDGLAQLAGYNT
+3865 LVDGLAQLAGYNT

-4015 FQPRSVAQVQEGNSF
+4015 FQPRSVAQVQEGNAF
-4030 LMRSKSFYQH
+4030 MMRSKSFYQH

>member
-10 DDDKRREAASAGAG
+10 DDDKRREAASAGAP
-24 ALQAATPQPA
+24 QAATPQPA
-34 TPPAAPPARAA
+34 TPQPAVPQPAVPPAAPPARAE

-135 EGVTGKAAAALQNP
+135 EGVTGKVAAALQNP
-149 SVIATA
+149 SVIASA

-211 ESPDGL
+211 ESPNGL
-217 LAGRQAGLAGLSGAT
+217 LAGRQAGLAGLSGAA

-242 MAQRWGASDVDTL
+242 MAQRWGASDLETM
-255 LAGAGRASAKPA
+255 LAGAGRAAAKP
-267 AQTAA
+267 
-272 QTAAQAAAQT
+272 

-307 LPQSVTEQ
+307 LPQSVSEQ
-315 ALQNIA
+315 ALQNMA

-331 SAAVLGTLTGGV
+331 SAAVLGTLSGGV

-358 AAPEPLKP
+358 AGAEPLKP
-366 SQRMGLDAHAGQLSA
+366 SQRMGLDANAGQLSA

-391 SPAALAAAA
+391 SPAAQAAAA
-400 QQGAQQGALQESAEA
+400 QQGAQHGAQQGVQPGAQQGALQASAEA

-459 APDGAQDAP
+459 ALDGAQDEP

-487 EQLTQD
+487 ESLTQD

-590 GNARSIALKRV
+590 GNARSIAIKRV

-734 AKAWGAGEGGSDA
+734 AKAWGTGEQGGDA

-828 ARALMQFMAGN
+828 ARALMQFMADN

-897 QEREAQEREAQD
+897 QEREAQD

-956 LAQAVKAAPEAAQ
+956 LAQAV
-969 AALAS
+969 
-974 RRAKA
+974 
-979 LTDDE
+979 
-984 RAAVLQGPPVASLS
+984 
-998 GDEAPRA
+998 
-1005 GMQSVRQWATRLFA
+1005 
-1019 AQGGLAQNPE
+1019 
-1029 IGPVVMDA
+1029 
-1037 RSVRDSMAHGKANP
+1037 
-1051 FKYAAFAAV
+1051 
-1060 KDVLEQGVLVAS
+1060 
-1072 STHGN
+1072 
-1077 LDSFYISAPV
+1077 
-1087 QIAGTDDVVTV
+1087 
-1098 LVHRDPKDQRM
+1098 
-1109 YLHSVATKEYLLN
+1109 
-1122 RRVSGADAKAA
+1122 
-1133 SGHSGSSSSGDA
+1133 
-1145 ASVAPAG
+1145 
-1152 APGKLPGRHVA
+1152 
-1163 QRLHEL
+1163 
-1169 LTRRVGAASAAPG
+1169 GAASAASG

-1189 TTHESAHES
+1189 TTHQSAHES

-1218 INGWRQRNAMPA
+1218 INDWRRRNAMPA
-1230 GMRFGHIPSQALP
+1230 GMRFGQIPSQALP

-1338 EPRWEQADVAQ
+1338 EPRWEQADVVQ

-1426 GQAGGVGQA
+1426 GQAGEMGQA

-1528 GDVDQAIAWARDFGQ
+1528 GDVDKAIAWARDFGQ

-1589 VRRALLELAGSLPAD
+1589 VRRALLELAGGLPAD

-1625 LARRAAGADTSAE
+1625 LAQRAAGADTSAE
-1638 GAQQGQRAASE
+1638 GVQKGQRAASE

-1788 AIAPETLAGYPV
+1788 VIAPETLAGYPV
-1800 VMAVELEPDNPH
+1800 VMAVELEPARIAGGHEGPT
-1812 DPRAHQLL
+1812 QLL

-1847 TKTAPVAWPDTGDV
+1847 TKTAPVAWPDTGDI
-1861 PRTAGR
+1861 PRASGR

-1873 ILTENNL
+1873 ILTEKSL
-1880 AGWRKAQAAKAGDA
+1880 AAWRKAQAAKAGDA

-1924 KALSRDWANAPEVV
+1924 KALSRGWANAPEVV

-2156 TGFKLNKIGTGEG
+2156 TGFRLDKIGTGEG

-2282 SIVGGQL
+2282 SIAGGQL

-2323 QVSNGPAHPTQS
+2323 QVSNGPVHPTQS

-2349 IQNRKRSDALTG
+2349 IQDRKRSDALTG

-2418 AAQIAPQYSRKLT
+2418 AAQIAPQYSRKRT

-2692 LTGWGD
+2692 QTGWGD

-2815 SDWAQDVRKGEASAH
+2815 SDWAQDVRKGEVSAH

-2885 GRLVAYRKD
+2885 GRLMAYRKD
-2894 GGGPIRHD
+2894 GGGPIRYD

-2914 QAAQKLL
+2914 EAAQKLL

-3004 QATQAA
+3004 QATKAA

-3037 LGLLGHADKPVLLQE
+3037 LGLLGHVDKPVLLQE
-3052 SKVLQGQLNH
+3052 SKVLQGQINH
-3062 PRMTAQV
+3062 PRMTAHV
-3069 WKRVPEWLENPAAVF
+3069 WKQVPEWLENPAAVF
-3084 ESDTEAGRLVAIAPE
+3084 ESDTEAGRLVVIAPE

-3114 AASGSTR
+3114 TAGGEKLYAS
-3121 MDAQLLVNA
+3121 LLVNA

-3158 VFAQSVGRR
+3158 VFALSVGRR

-3210 EPLEPRPDE
+3210 EPLEPRPNE

-3232 RVFSHPGTVSW
+3232 RVFNHPGTVSW

-3323 TRGKDGSLVKTDN
+3323 TRGKDGSLVKTDD

-3387 SDFAHLRQAVM
+3387 RDFAHLRQAVM

-3405 AAAQVVAAMQE
+3405 AAAQVVEAMQE
-3416 TMQGDAKRREAM
+3416 VMQGDAKRREAM

-3476 ESRREANVAAIHM
+3476 ESRREANVAAIHL

-3679 DMARPGHRY
+3679 DMTRPGHRY
-3688 EADLARDMKRAEEDG
+3688 EADLARDMAKAEEDG

-3759 NRRST
+3759 NRRCT

-3800 PRWGRGAVGGA
+3800 ARWGRGAVGGA

-3818 SVSYLELMHRMWT
+3818 SVSYLELMHRMWA

-3865 LIDGLAQLAGYNT
+3865 LVDGLAQLAGYNT

-3958 RKLLTGDVGGA
+3958 RKLLTGDAGGA

-3983 GADMLTTGSYRDA
+3983 GADMLATGSYRDA

-4066 RVADWNRHNPEQPI
+4066 RVADWNQRNPEQPI

>member
-1 MGQISDFLD
+1 MLAGMGQISDFLD
-10 DDDKRREAASAGAG
+10 DDDKRREAASAGAPPVTSP
-24 ALQAATPQPA
+24 AA
-34 TPPAAPPARAA
+34 TPPAAPPAGAA

-67 WAQDIGATAVKGLI
+67 WAQDIGATAVKGAI
-81 GAAEAGMGL
+81 AVPEIAVGL
-90 TDLATGGLSG
+90 ADLATGGHAG

-110 KDWRE
+110 KEARE
-115 KANDWH
+115 IANDWH

-149 SVIATA
+149 SVIASA
-155 VGEALPQMFAGG
+155 VGESLPQMLAGG

-211 ESPDGL
+211 ESPNGL
-217 LAGRQAGLAGLSGAT
+217 LTGRQAGLAGLSGLAD
-232 TAGFGLLGGK
+232 AGFGLLGGK
-242 MAQRWGASDVDTL
+242 MAQRLGIGDVETM
-255 LAGAGRASAKPA
+255 LAGAGRAAAKP
-267 AQTAA
+267 
-272 QTAAQAAAQT
+272 

-307 LPQSVTEQ
+307 LPQSVSEQ

-331 SAAVLGTLTGGV
+331 SAAVLGTLSGGV

-358 AAPEPLKP
+358 AAPAPLKP
-366 SQRMGLDAHAGQLSA
+366 SQQMGLDAHGGQLSA

-400 QQGAQQGALQESAEA
+400 QQGAQQGVQQGALQESAQA
-415 QQAALAAGQAQGP
+415 QQAALAAHGGQGP

-443 LAAARQSLAA
+443 LAAARQSL
-453 LDAQAA
+453 
-459 APDGAQDAP
+459 
-468 QQAARAQLAQQVQ
+468 
-481 QLQAER
+481 
-487 EQLTQD
+487 TQG
-493 WPRMQAGKALSF
+493 WPRMQAGKALRF

-590 GNARSIALKRV
+590 GNARSIAIKRV

-667 QARADAA
+667 QARADAE
-674 RMDSMDGLE
+674 RLDSMDGLE

-734 AKAWGAGEGGSDA
+734 AKAWGTGEQGGDA

-828 ARALMQFMAGN
+828 TRALMQFMAGN

-887 VQDAPAQSAA
+887 VQDAPAQGAA
-897 QEREAQEREAQD
+897 QEREAQESAAQEREAQD

-956 LAQAVKAAPEAAQ
+956 LAQAV
-969 AALAS
+969 
-974 RRAKA
+974 
-979 LTDDE
+979 
-984 RAAVLQGPPVASLS
+984 
-998 GDEAPRA
+998 
-1005 GMQSVRQWATRLFA
+1005 
-1019 AQGGLAQNPE
+1019 
-1029 IGPVVMDA
+1029 
-1037 RSVRDSMAHGKANP
+1037 
-1051 FKYAAFAAV
+1051 
-1060 KDVLEQGVLVAS
+1060 
-1072 STHGN
+1072 
-1077 LDSFYISAPV
+1077 
-1087 QIAGTDDVVTV
+1087 
-1098 LVHRDPKDQRM
+1098 
-1109 YLHSVATKEYLLN
+1109 
-1122 RRVSGADAKAA
+1122 
-1133 SGHSGSSSSGDA
+1133 
-1145 ASVAPAG
+1145 
-1152 APGKLPGRHVA
+1152 
-1163 QRLHEL
+1163 
-1169 LTRRVGAASAAPG
+1169 GAASAAPG

-1189 TTHESAHES
+1189 TAHKSTHES

-1209 ADSRRLEQR
+1209 ADSRQLEGI
-1218 INGWRQRNAMPA
+1218 INRNLERSGQEASFKA
-1230 GMRFGHIPSQALP
+1230 LAVGADQLP
-1243 DALRHALDGFA
+1243 DALRGALAAFER
-1254 DATGTRVVLVRN
+1254 ATGARVVVFRN
-1266 FTPEI
+1266 LTPHVA
-1271 DDFNGV
+1271 DFNGV
-1277 NFGDGVIY
+1277 TVRDGTLF
-1285 INETSQYPLTL
+1285 INETSQSPITGV
-1296 TAAHEWLHNLR
+1296 AAHEWLHNLR
-1307 KTHPALYGQLAA
+1307 RTHPALYHELAA
-1319 EVQRQGRL
+1319 EVARQGDAQGFARQWGYA
-1327 PEYQQ
+1327 P
-1332 RLKRDG
+1332 G
-1338 EPRWEQADVAQ
+1338 EAQ

-1420 AYEQQA
+1420 AYEQQT
-1426 GQAGGVGQA
+1426 GQAGEMGQA

-1528 GDVDQAIAWARDFGQ
+1528 GDVDKAIAWARDFGQ

-1589 VRRALLELAGSLPAD
+1589 VRRALLELAGGLPAD

-1625 LARRAAGADTSAE
+1625 LAQRAAGADASAE
-1638 GAQQGQRAASE
+1638 GVQKGQRAASE

-1696 RKQATQAAYE
+1696 RK
-1706 RRIDELFAG
+1706 R
-1715 GHASRQG
+1715 
-1722 AVLLDGSDVMGLLGH
+1722 
-1737 EHVPLVLNERH
+1737 
-1748 LLDGRSSHPEMTAA
+1748 
-1762 AWKRVP
+1762 
-1768 EWLENPAAVY
+1768 
-1778 DDPRHPGRLT
+1778 
-1788 AIAPETLAGYPV
+1788 
-1800 VMAVELEPDNPH
+1800 
-1812 DPRAHQLL
+1812 
-1820 VTAFAKTTGDLPALG
+1820 
-1835 FLAASGRLQYVD
+1835 
-1847 TKTAPVAWPDTGDV
+1847 
-1861 PRTAGR
+1861 
-1867 AHGAKR
+1867 
-1873 ILTENNL
+1873 
-1880 AGWRKAQAAKAGDA
+1880 
-1894 PAFSL
+1894 
-1899 PESRASR
+1899 
-1906 QVKREASALKVQQ
+1906 
-1919 AQRLV
+1919 
-1924 KALSRDWANAPEVV
+1924 
-1938 IASSVRDEALP
+1938 
-1949 ETARR
+1949 
-1954 AIAQQESRSAGGRV
+1954 
-1968 EGFYWQGKVYLVA
+1968 
-1981 GNLPSMHDVA
+1981 
-1991 RVYMHETLGHY
+1991 
-2002 GLRGVY
+2002 
-2008 GEKLNSILNRAGMA
+2008 
-2022 MRGEVIERARQYG
+2022 
-2035 FHGLGAAAKTASDAQ
+2035 
-2050 VWDSMT
+2050 
-2056 DKQKLDSAEEALAYL
+2056 
-2071 AQTGG
+2071 
-2076 KVGDEK
+2076 
-2082 SLGLLRELV
+2082 
-2091 AAIRSWLR
+2091 
-2099 AHVPVFANLRYSDDE
+2099 
-2114 IMREFILPA
+2114 
-2123 RRWVKNGSGQADDAS
+2123 
-2138 DVMFQLAWHGTP
+2138 
-2150 YRGIEK
+2150 
-2156 TGFKLNKIGTGEG
+2156 
-2169 AQAYGWGIYFASQRH
+2169 
-2184 VAEEYRRN
+2184 
-2192 LTRDTPQAR
+2192 
-2201 YEMLGKHKD
+2201 
-2210 MLDRQIRQGGS
+2210 
-2221 YLRYDEQGRV
+2221 
-2231 IAQGLALKDGADMKG
+2231 
-2246 VVIQPYSKWKLAKL
+2246 
-2260 KKQAAELEA
+2260 
-2269 QMNELRALLGPGG
+2269 
-2282 SIVGGQL
+2282 
-2289 YQTEVPED
+2289 
-2297 KDLLIWDSPWN
+2297 
-2308 KQPLKVRRAVVNFLR
+2308 
-2323 QVSNGPAHPTQS
+2323 
-2335 DISRIHAAD
+2335 
-2344 ALKHR
+2344 
-2349 IQNRKRSDALTG
+2349 
-2361 KDLYTAFRDIF
+2361 
-2372 GGPKAAS
+2372 
-2379 EALRAA
+2379 
-2385 GVPGLRYLDGMS
+2385 
-2397 RAGGEGT
+2397 
-2404 YNYVIWDEALLTPE
+2404 
-2418 AAQIAPQYSRKLT
+2418 T

-2593 QYAQSL
+2593 EYAQSL

-2698 DERFAYFTGQ
+2698 DERFAYFSGQ

-2793 VIAHTRLTDFENGQ
+2793 VMAHTRLTDFENGQ

-2815 SDWAQDVRKGEASAH
+2815 SDWAQDVRKGEVSAH

-2885 GRLVAYRKD
+2885 GRLMAYRKD

-2914 QAAQKLL
+2914 EAAQKLL
-2921 DAPVKDGVQVIE
+2921 DAPVRDGVQVIE

-2990 REKLDEGLPLFSRK
+2990 RAKLDEGLPLFSRK
-3004 QATQAA
+3004 QATKAA

-3016 ALFAGGKAQRV
+3016 ALFAGARPALQGV
-3027 GQRVLDRSDV
+3027 RVLDRSDV
-3037 LGLLGHADKPVLLQE
+3037 LGLLGMSDGPVHLVE
-3052 SKVLQGQLNH
+3052 SKVEQGRFNH
-3062 PRMTAQV
+3062 GLTASD
-3069 WKRVPEWLENPAAVF
+3069 WKKVPEWLDRPAAVF
-3084 ESDTEAGRLVAIAPE
+3084 DSETTPGRLVFIAPE
-3099 TLGGAPVSIIVEPQP
+3099 HVRGAPV
-3114 AASGSTR
+3114 R
-3121 MDAQLLVNA
+3121 MVIDPREQGKGVNLLINA
-3130 YDRPGQTP
+3130 YDAERNP
-3138 FMRWIGD
+3138 FARWERE
-3145 GLLRYVDKKKFPA
+3145 GLLRYFDRQQAQKAAPA
-3158 VFAQSVGRR
+3158 TGSFQPRLTGLPGERGR
-3167 LPDTALQN
+3167 
-3175 KPGTAKILTEKHL
+3175 GKILTEKHL

-3210 EPLEPRPDE
+3210 EPIEPPPDE
-3219 AARLKES
+3219 AARLRES

-3232 RVFSHPGTVSW
+3232 RVFNHPGTVSW

-3323 TRGKDGSLVKTDN
+3323 TRGKDGSLAQTDN

-3359 IELYRQARAAID
+3359 IDLYRQARAAID

-3387 SDFAHLRQAVM
+3387 RDFAHLRQAVM

-3405 AAAQVVAAMQE
+3405 AAVQVVEAMQE
-3416 TMQGDAKRREAM
+3416 AMQSDAKRRDALREAI
-3428 RGAIEA
+3428 AA

-3476 ESRREANVAAIHM
+3476 ESRREANVAAIHL

-3679 DMARPGHRY
+3679 DMTRPGHRY
-3688 EADLARDMKRAEEDG
+3688 EADLARDMKKAEEDG

-3753 ALAEQF
+3753 ALAEQI

-3800 PRWGRGAVGGA
+3800 ARWGRGAVGGA

-3831 QGGTPG
+3831 QGGKPG

-3958 RKLLTGDVGGA
+3958 RKLLTGDAGGA
-3969 AMELAPTAARNLAK
+3969 AMELAPTAVRNLAK
-3983 GADMLTTGSYRDA
+3983 GADMLATGSYRDA

>member
-10 DDDKRREAASAGAG
+10 DDDKRREAASAGAP
-24 ALQAATPQPA
+24 QAATPQPA
-34 TPPAAPPARAA
+34 VPQPAVPPAAPPASAA

-67 WAQDIGATAVKGLI
+67 WAQDIGATAVKGAI
-81 GAAEAGMGL
+81 AVPEIAVGL
-90 TDLATGGLSG
+90 ADLATGGHAG

-110 KDWRE
+110 KEARE
-115 KANDWH
+115 IANDWH
-121 SEATKEAQRQYQQA
+121 SEATKEAQRQFQQA

-155 VGEALPQMFAGG
+155 VGEALPQMLAGG

-177 RAVPALAGRVGPAL
+177 RIGPAL

-211 ESPDGL
+211 ESPNGL
-217 LAGRQAGLAGLSGAT
+217 LTGRQAGLAGLSGVAD
-232 TAGFGLLGGK
+232 AGFGLLGGK
-242 MAQRWGASDVDTL
+242 MAQRLGIGDVETM
-255 LAGAGRASAKPA
+255 LAGAGRAAAKP
-267 AQTAA
+267 
-272 QTAAQAAAQT
+272 

-307 LPQSVTEQ
+307 LPQSVSEQ
-315 ALQNIA
+315 ALQNMA

-331 SAAVLGTLTGGV
+331 SAAVLGTLSGGV

-358 AAPEPLKP
+358 AGAEPLKP
-366 SQRMGLDAHAGQLSA
+366 SQRMGLDANAGQLSA

-400 QQGAQQGALQESAEA
+400 QHGAQQGALQESAEA
-415 QQAALAAGQAQGP
+415 QQAALAAGPAQEP

-459 APDGAQDAP
+459 APDGAQDEP

-487 EQLTQD
+487 ESLTQG
-493 WPRMQAGKALSF
+493 WPRMQAGKALRF

-518 LAEADQLVTSHDEG
+518 LVEADQLVTSHDEG

-691 GAASRGFVRRFMAR
+691 GAASRGFVHRFMAR

-734 AKAWGAGEGGSDA
+734 AKAWGTGEQGGDA

-887 VQDAPAQSAA
+887 VQDAPAQGAA

-909 RAQAAWNALPPEG
+909 RVQAAWNALPQEG

-956 LAQAVKAAPEAAQ
+956 LAQAV
-969 AALAS
+969 
-974 RRAKA
+974 
-979 LTDDE
+979 
-984 RAAVLQGPPVASLS
+984 
-998 GDEAPRA
+998 
-1005 GMQSVRQWATRLFA
+1005 
-1019 AQGGLAQNPE
+1019 
-1029 IGPVVMDA
+1029 
-1037 RSVRDSMAHGKANP
+1037 
-1051 FKYAAFAAV
+1051 
-1060 KDVLEQGVLVAS
+1060 
-1072 STHGN
+1072 
-1077 LDSFYISAPV
+1077 
-1087 QIAGTDDVVTV
+1087 
-1098 LVHRDPKDQRM
+1098 
-1109 YLHSVATKEYLLN
+1109 
-1122 RRVSGADAKAA
+1122 
-1133 SGHSGSSSSGDA
+1133 
-1145 ASVAPAG
+1145 
-1152 APGKLPGRHVA
+1152 
-1163 QRLHEL
+1163 
-1169 LTRRVGAASAAPG
+1169 GAASTAPG
-1182 RDNAGHE
+1182 RDNAAHKSTHKSAHE
-1189 TTHESAHES
+1189 TAHQSTHES

-1209 ADSRRLEQR
+1209 ADSRQLEGI
-1218 INGWRQRNAMPA
+1218 INRNLERSGQEAA
-1230 GMRFGHIPSQALP
+1230 FKALAVGADQLP
-1243 DALRHALDGFA
+1243 DALRGALAAFER
-1254 DATGTRVVLVRN
+1254 ATGARAVVFRN
-1266 FTPEI
+1266 LTPHVA
-1271 DDFNGV
+1271 DFNGV
-1277 NFGDGVIY
+1277 TVRDGTLF
-1285 INETSQYPLTL
+1285 INETSQSPVTGV
-1296 TAAHEWLHNLR
+1296 AAHEWLHNLR
-1307 KTHPALYGQLAA
+1307 RTHPALYHELAA
-1319 EVQRQGRL
+1319 EVARQGDAQGFARQWGYA
-1327 PEYQQ
+1327 P
-1332 RLKRDG
+1332 G
-1338 EPRWEQADVAQ
+1338 EAQ

-1367 ARLAEQDGSLFARV
+1367 ARLAEKDGSLFARV

-1589 VRRALLELAGSLPAD
+1589 VRRALLELAGGLPAD

-1625 LARRAAGADTSAE
+1625 LAQRAAGADASAE
-1638 GAQQGQRAASE
+1638 GVQKGQRAASE

-1696 RKQATQAAYE
+1696 RKQATKAAYE

-1788 AIAPETLAGYPV
+1788 VIAPETLAGYPV
-1800 VMAVELEPDNPH
+1800 VMAVELEPARIAGGHEGPT
-1812 DPRAHQLL
+1812 QLL

-1861 PRTAGR
+1861 PRASGR

-1873 ILTENNL
+1873 ILTEKSL
-1880 AGWRKAQAAKAGDA
+1880 AAWRKAQAAKAGDA

-1899 PESRASR
+1899 PESRASS

-1924 KALSRDWANAPEVV
+1924 KALSRGWANAPEVV

-2008 GEKLNSILNRAGMA
+2008 GEKLNSILNRAGIA

-2282 SIVGGQL
+2282 SIAGGQL

-2418 AAQIAPQYSRKLT
+2418 AAQIAPQYSRKRT

-2482 DAQQGKVSR
+2482 DAQAGKVSR

-2645 DSHPVRQQLGVQQ
+2645 DSHPVRQRLGVQQ

-2692 LTGWGD
+2692 QTGWGD
-2698 DERFAYFTGQ
+2698 DERFAYFSGQ

-2736 LSRVHENTINALR
+2736 LSKVRENTINALR

-2783 YGSNHWDTTD
+2783 YGSSHWDTTD

-2815 SDWAQDVRKGEASAH
+2815 SDWAQDVRKGEVSAH

-2885 GRLVAYRKD
+2885 GRLMAYRKD
-2894 GGGPIRHD
+2894 GGGPIRYD

-3004 QATQAA
+3004 QATKAA
-3010 YDKRID
+3010 YEQRID

-3037 LGLLGHADKPVLLQE
+3037 LGLLGHVDKPVLLQE

-3062 PRMTAQV
+3062 PRMTAHV
-3069 WKRVPEWLENPAAVF
+3069 WKQVPEWLENPAAVF

-3114 AASGSTR
+3114 TAGGEKLYAS
-3121 MDAQLLVNA
+3121 LLVNA

-3138 FMRWIGD
+3138 FMRWIRD

-3158 VFAQSVGRR
+3158 VFALSVGRR

-3197 QAQPDAH
+3197 QAQPGDEAAH

-3210 EPLEPRPDE
+3210 EPLEPRPNE

-3351 RFGLTPAQ
+3351 RFGLTPVQ

-3405 AAAQVVAAMQE
+3405 AAVRVVEAMQE
-3416 TMQGDAKRREAM
+3416 VMQGDAKRREAM

-3533 DKGQDKAFQAWLQLA
+3533 DKGQDQAFQAWLQLA

-3679 DMARPGHRY
+3679 DMTRPGHRY
-3688 EADLARDMKRAEEDG
+3688 EADLARDMAKAEEDG

-3786 AVLETQFVYTKANK
+3786 AVLETQFLYTKANK

-3945 PAGDLLARGFTAG
+3945 PAGDLLARGFAAG
-3958 RKLLTGDVGGA
+3958 RKLLTGDAGGA
-3969 AMELAPTAARNLAK
+3969 AMELAPTAVRNLAK
-3983 GADMLTTGSYRDA
+3983 GADMLATGSYRDA

-4066 RVADWNRHNPEQPI
+4066 RVADWNRRNPEQPI

>member
-10 DDDKRREAASAGAG
+10 DEDKRREAASAGAPPVTS
-24 ALQAATPQPA
+24 QAATPPA
-34 TPPAAPPARAA
+34 SAA

-135 EGVTGKAAAALQNP
+135 EGVTGKVAAALQNP

-155 VGEALPQMFAGG
+155 VGEALPQMLAGG

-177 RAVPALAGRVGPAL
+177 RAVPALAGRIGPAL

-211 ESPDGL
+211 ESPNGL
-217 LAGRQAGLAGLSGAT
+217 LAGRQAGLAGLSGAA

-242 MAQRWGASDVDTL
+242 MAQRWGASDLETM
-255 LAGAGRASAKPA
+255 LAGAGRAAAKP
-267 AQTAA
+267 
-272 QTAAQAAAQT
+272 

-307 LPQSVTEQ
+307 LPQSVSEQ
-315 ALQNIA
+315 ALQNMA
-321 LDRPWQEDVD
+321 LDKPWQEDVD

-358 AAPEPLKP
+358 AGAEPLKP
-366 SQRMGLDAHAGQLSA
+366 SQRMGLDANAGQLSA

-400 QQGAQQGALQESAEA
+400 QQGAQQGAQPGALQASAEA

-459 APDGAQDAP
+459 APDGAQDEP

-487 EQLTQD
+487 ESLTQD
-493 WPRMQAGKALSF
+493 WPRMHAGKALSF

-734 AKAWGAGEGGSDA
+734 AKAWGTGEQGGDA

-887 VQDAPAQSAA
+887 VQDAPAQGAA
-897 QEREAQEREAQD
+897 QESAAPEREVQESATQEREAQD

-956 LAQAVKAAPEAAQ
+956 LAQAVKAAPETAQ

-1060 KDVLEQGVLVAS
+1060 KDVLERGVLVAS

-1145 ASVAPAG
+1145 TSVASAG
-1152 APGKLPGRHVA
+1152 APGKLPGHHVA

-1169 LTRRVGAASAAPG
+1169 LTRRMGAASAAPG
-1182 RDNAGHE
+1182 RDNAAHKSAHKSAHE
-1189 TTHESAHES
+1189 TAHKSTHES

-1209 ADSRRLEQR
+1209 ADSRQLEGI
-1218 INGWRQRNAMPA
+1218 INRNLERS
-1230 GMRFGHIPSQALP
+1230 GQAAAFKALAVGADQLP
-1243 DALRHALDGFA
+1243 DALRGALAAFER
-1254 DATGTRVVLVRN
+1254 ATGARAVVFRNLTPRVA
-1266 FTPEI
+1266 
-1271 DDFNGV
+1271 DFNGV
-1277 NFGDGVIY
+1277 TVRDGTLF
-1285 INETSQYPLTL
+1285 INETSQSPITGV
-1296 TAAHEWLHNLR
+1296 AAHEWLHNLR
-1307 KTHPALYGQLAA
+1307 RTHPALYHELAA
-1319 EVQRQGRL
+1319 EVARQGDAQGFARQWGYA
-1327 PEYQQ
+1327 P
-1332 RLKRDG
+1332 G
-1338 EPRWEQADVAQ
+1338 EAQ

-1426 GQAGGVGQA
+1426 GQAGKMGQA

-1456 TGFRLDKIGTGEGL
+1456 TGFRLDKIGTGEG
-1470 QVYGHGIYFASRREV
+1470 
-1485 AEFYRGMRQGQVRL
+1485 
-1499 DGRLM
+1499 
-1504 TDGHHR
+1504 
-1510 GAASTGDAEVDA
+1510 
-1522 LLLDAQ
+1522 
-1528 GDVDQAIAWARDFGQ
+1528 
-1543 DAQAAKLERL
+1543 
-1553 RGRVQRGE
+1553 
-1561 PGQLYAAEI
+1561 
-1570 PEDDDL
+1570 
-1576 LDWDKPLDEQPAK
+1576 
-1589 VRRALLELAGSLPAD
+1589 
-1604 GRAAFRQ
+1604 
-1611 AMARRATGQDVYAF
+1611 
-1625 LARRAAGADTSAE
+1625 
-1638 GAQQGQRAASE
+1638 
-1649 LLLAHGIPG
+1649 
-1658 LRYLDGDS
+1658 
-1666 RNAGEGSHNY
+1666 
-1676 VIWDEGLLT
+1676 
-1685 PEAAQIAPQYS
+1685 
-1696 RKQATQAAYE
+1696 
-1706 RRIDELFAG
+1706 
-1715 GHASRQG
+1715 
-1722 AVLLDGSDVMGLLGH
+1722 
-1737 EHVPLVLNERH
+1737 
-1748 LLDGRSSHPEMTAA
+1748 
-1762 AWKRVP
+1762 
-1768 EWLENPAAVY
+1768 
-1778 DDPRHPGRLT
+1778 
-1788 AIAPETLAGYPV
+1788 
-1800 VMAVELEPDNPH
+1800 
-1812 DPRAHQLL
+1812 
-1820 VTAFAKTTGDLPALG
+1820 
-1835 FLAASGRLQYVD
+1835 
-1847 TKTAPVAWPDTGDV
+1847 
-1861 PRTAGR
+1861 
-1867 AHGAKR
+1867 
-1873 ILTENNL
+1873 
-1880 AGWRKAQAAKAGDA
+1880 
-1894 PAFSL
+1894 
-1899 PESRASR
+1899 
-1906 QVKREASALKVQQ
+1906 
-1919 AQRLV
+1919 
-1924 KALSRDWANAPEVV
+1924 
-1938 IASSVRDEALP
+1938 
-1949 ETARR
+1949 
-1954 AIAQQESRSAGGRV
+1954 
-1968 EGFYWQGKVYLVA
+1968 
-1981 GNLPSMHDVA
+1981 
-1991 RVYMHETLGHY
+1991 
-2002 GLRGVY
+2002 
-2008 GEKLNSILNRAGMA
+2008 
-2022 MRGEVIERARQYG
+2022 
-2035 FHGLGAAAKTASDAQ
+2035 
-2050 VWDSMT
+2050 
-2056 DKQKLDSAEEALAYL
+2056 
-2071 AQTGG
+2071 
-2076 KVGDEK
+2076 
-2082 SLGLLRELV
+2082 
-2091 AAIRSWLR
+2091 
-2099 AHVPVFANLRYSDDE
+2099 
-2114 IMREFILPA
+2114 
-2123 RRWVKNGSGQADDAS
+2123 
-2138 DVMFQLAWHGTP
+2138 
-2150 YRGIEK
+2150 
-2156 TGFKLNKIGTGEG
+2156 

-2192 LTRDTPQAR
+2192 LTRDTPEAR

-2269 QMNELRALLGPGG
+2269 QMNELRTLLGPGG
-2282 SIVGGQL
+2282 SIAGGQL
-2289 YQTEVPED
+2289 YQTDVPED

-2323 QVSNGPAHPTQS
+2323 QVSNGPVHPTQS
-2335 DISRIHAAD
+2335 DIPRIHAAD

-2349 IQNRKRSDALTG
+2349 IQDRKRSDALTG

-2418 AAQIAPQYSRKLT
+2418 AAQIAPQYSRKAVRADAASQPEDLYLGHNISPEGLRHALQLGGLAAPSLAVARTSTGGLESYGSITLLANKDLIGRADMPLFDADIYSPRQPRGRYKVNASQFRTFVDGLREWPKTFARPDSEDFAEKGIEALARREVVQLQFLKEAGEPFALPQMRLSPTEKTALKQAQSKGLKTRSELLQDADFQAAAARIARQQYAKRQQSRFAGSLSDFVTDDGRAVPDIERQEAARLERHLSGDGVDVFAAREQLARKLRNKSLAQRFDNYVQALAASLSDGRVMDASPRAKPYTLDNVVDYMTRKLRGGENFNYGAGSVRAMVAAPIRSVAEAQGKRGRIISEEQWRHIKQEADARLAETLDALKPYYRFDADGWGYMDDASAAIAAGGRKLSEAFKLDDGARKLVADLRDYLKGLPTQYFEMKAQRAMPLDEFEAAVAPKGTPSDLLDALRQRGLRVLSYDPARPGARAAAIERAGRAQGSIMFSRKQATKAAYDKRIDALFAGGKAQRVGQRVLDRSDVLGLLGHENKPVLLQESKVLQGQLNHPRMTAHVWKQVPEWLENPAAVFESDTEAGRLVVIAPETLGGAPVSIIVEPQPTAGGENLYASLLVNAYDRPGQTPFMRWIGDGLLRYVDKKKFPAVFALSVGRRLPDTALQNKPGTVRILTEKNLAGWRKAHAADAGGDARFSRKRT

-2625 YSFADKGANYRE
+2625 YSFADKGDNYRE

-2666 ERQQKDVQDRLQSAR
+2666 ERQQKDAQDRLQSAR

-2692 LTGWGD
+2692 QTGWGD
-2698 DERFAYFTGQ
+2698 DERFAYFSGQ

-2736 LSRVHENTINALR
+2736 LSRVRENTINALR

-2815 SDWAQDVRKGEASAH
+2815 SDWAQDVRKGEVSAH

-2871 YRLDRQISRIEYDN
+2871 YRLDRQISRIEYAN
-2885 GRLVAYRKD
+2885 GRLMAYRKD
-2894 GGGPIRHD
+2894 GGGPIRYD

-2914 QAAQKLL
+2914 QAAHKLL

-2990 REKLDEGLPLFSRK
+2990 REKLDEGLCPCS
-3004 QATQAA
+3004 
-3010 YDKRID
+3010 
-3016 ALFAGGKAQRV
+3016 
-3027 GQRVLDRSDV
+3027 
-3037 LGLLGHADKPVLLQE
+3037 
-3052 SKVLQGQLNH
+3052 
-3062 PRMTAQV
+3062 
-3069 WKRVPEWLENPAAVF
+3069 
-3084 ESDTEAGRLVAIAPE
+3084 
-3099 TLGGAPVSIIVEPQP
+3099 
-3114 AASGSTR
+3114 AAS
-3121 MDAQLLVNA
+3121 
-3130 YDRPGQTP
+3130 RPQ
-3138 FMRWIGD
+3138 R
-3145 GLLRYVDKKKFPA
+3145 
-3158 VFAQSVGRR
+3158 
-3167 LPDTALQN
+3167 
-3175 KPGTAKILTEKHL
+3175 
-3188 AGWRKLHAG
+3188 
-3197 QAQPDAH
+3197 
-3204 FSRRAP
+3204 
-3210 EPLEPRPDE
+3210 PLMT
-3219 AARLKES
+3219 S
-3226 ALEQLD
+3226 ALTPCL
-3232 RVFSHPGTVSW
+3232 PG
-3243 WHKTVGTMRNLAER
+3243 
-3257 QPLFKPV
+3257 P
-3264 YEAAQQFIDDVS
+3264 
-3276 HFANDAADFA
+3276 
-3286 PRLLPRL
+3286 
-3293 ESWRD
+3293 
-3298 LGKRAVSAADSQAV
+3298 
-3312 AAPLFEGTLSY
+3312 
-3323 TRGKDGSLVKTDN
+3323 
-3336 VDAAGV
+3336 
-3342 VFTDAELKG
+3342 
-3351 RFGLTPAQ
+3351 
-3359 IELYRQARAAID
+3359 
-3371 RSIDT
+3371 
-3376 TARADI
+3376 
-3382 LRLAG
+3382 
-3387 SDFAHLRQAVM
+3387 
-3398 DAPDLRA
+3398 
-3405 AAAQVVAAMQE
+3405 
-3416 TMQGDAKRREAM
+3416 
-3428 RGAIEA
+3428 
-3434 AQERVQTAQALM
+3434 
-3446 QRGYAP
+3446 
-3452 LTRFGRYTLDVV
+3452 
-3464 DAQGQRQYFGLY
+3464 
-3476 ESRREANVAAIHM
+3476 
-3489 RSQYPGAQVTQG
+3489 
-3501 TLSDDAYKLFAGITP
+3501 
-3516 ESLELFGDLLAA
+3516 
-3528 PGQGK
+3528 
-3533 DKGQDKAFQAWLQLA
+3533 
-3548 RNNRSAIKRLIH
+3548 
-3560 RKGVAGYSQDAGRVL
+3560 
-3575 ASFIY
+3575 
-3580 ANARQTAGALN
+3580 
-3591 AGRMDRAIAAIPKEQ
+3591 
-3606 GQLRDVA
+3606 
-3613 MALRDYTQN
+3613 N
-3622 PREEGQAIRGMLFAQ
+3622 PRCKACVCWTEVMC
-3637 YLGGSLASAAVNMT
+3637 
-3651 QPFAVTLPWLSQFG
+3651 
-3665 GMRQAAAQM
+3665 
-3674 TRALA
+3674 
-3679 DMARPGHRY
+3679 
-3688 EADLARDMKRAEEDG
+3688 
-3703 VVSPQEIHQLMA
+3703 
-3715 QARGAGALRSGDGT
+3715 
-3729 RRGDALAAAANA
+3729 
-3741 WERLK
+3741 
-3746 VAWGQPF
+3746 WGC
-3753 ALAEQF
+3753 
-3759 NRRST
+3759 
-3764 YIAAWRL
+3764 
-3771 ARQQGMADADAFARR
+3771 
-3786 AVLETQFVYTKANK
+3786 
-3800 PRWGRGAVGGA
+3800 
-3811 LFTFKTY
+3811 
-3818 SVSYLELMHRMWT
+3818 
-3831 QGGTPG
+3831 
-3837 KQGVAWMLAMLL
+3837 
-3849 LMGGAGGLPFM
+3849 
-3860 EDAED
+3860 
-3865 LIDGLAQLAGYNT
+3865 
-3878 SVKQWRR
+3878 
-3885 QALQDIVGDGL
+3885 
-3896 AEFIESGVS
+3896 
-3905 GLPGAPIDISGRL
+3905 
-3918 GMGNLLPGTG
+3918 
-3928 LLLTKQ
+3928 
-3934 NRERDLLDVAG
+3934 
-3945 PAGDLLARGFTAG
+3945 
-3958 RKLLTGDVGGA
+3958 
-3969 AMELAPTAARNLAK
+3969 
-3983 GADMLTTGSYRDA
+3983 
-3996 KGYKVLDTTALEAL
+3996 
-4010 AKAAG
+4010 
-4015 FQPRSVAQVQEGNSF
+4015 
-4030 LMRSKSFYQH
+4030 
-4040 TSAEI
+4040 
-4045 KAQWARALFEKDE
+4045 WA
-4058 AALQRVRQ
+4058 
-4066 RVADWNRHNPEQPI
+4066 
-4080 TVRMPDIWR
+4080 
-4089 RVREMGKE
+4089 
-4097 RSQRI
+4097 
-4102 ADSAPRALR
+4102 
-4111 QQMRQALAQE
+4111 
-4121 G
+4121 

>member
-1 MGQISDFLD
+1 MLAGMGQISDFLD
-10 DDDKRREAASAGAG
+10 DDDKRREAASAG

-45 QPESEIS
+45 QSESEIS

-67 WAQDIGATAVKGLI
+67 WAQDIGATAVKGAI
-81 GAAEAGMGL
+81 AVPEIAVGL
-90 TDLATGGLSG
+90 ADMVTGGHAG

-110 KDWRE
+110 KEARE
-115 KANDWH
+115 IANDWH
-121 SEATKEAQRQYQQA
+121 SEATKEAQRQFQQA

-155 VGEALPQMFAGG
+155 VGESLPSMFTGG

-177 RAVPALAGRVGPAL
+177 RIGPAL

-211 ESPDGL
+211 ESPNGL
-217 LAGRQAGLAGLSGAT
+217 LTGRQAGLAGLSGVAD
-232 TAGFGLLGGK
+232 AGFGLLGGK
-242 MAQRWGASDVDTL
+242 MAQRLGIGDVETM
-255 LAGAGRASAKPA
+255 LAGAGRAAAKP
-267 AQTAA
+267 
-272 QTAAQAAAQT
+272 

-307 LPQSVTEQ
+307 LPQSVSEQ

-331 SAAVLGTLTGGV
+331 SAAVLGTLSGGV

-358 AAPEPLKP
+358 AAPAPLKP
-366 SQRMGLDAHAGQLSA
+366 SQQMGLDAHGGQLSA

-400 QQGAQQGALQESAEA
+400 QQGAQQGEQQGALQESAEA
-415 QQAALAAGQAQGP
+415 QQAALAAHGGQGP

-459 APDGAQDAP
+459 APDGAQDEP

-487 EQLTQD
+487 EQLTQG

-590 GNARSIALKRV
+590 GNARSIAIKRV
-601 YAGQGPQAAA
+601 YAGPGPQAAA

-618 HAAEFGLTPEQV
+618 HAAEFGLMPEQV

-828 ARALMQFMAGN
+828 ARALMQFMADN
-839 ARRPRRIAQ
+839 ARRPRRIAK

-860 GDPHQQGMFG
+860 GDPHQQGMFD

-887 VQDAPAQSAA
+887 VQDAPAQGAAPESAP
-897 QEREAQEREAQD
+897 QERETQD
-909 RAQAAWNALPPEG
+909 RAQAAWNALPLEG

-942 HADWSGLPAAMQQR
+942 HADWSSLPAAMQQR
-956 LAQAVKAAPEAAQ
+956 LAQAV
-969 AALAS
+969 
-974 RRAKA
+974 
-979 LTDDE
+979 
-984 RAAVLQGPPVASLS
+984 
-998 GDEAPRA
+998 
-1005 GMQSVRQWATRLFA
+1005 
-1019 AQGGLAQNPE
+1019 
-1029 IGPVVMDA
+1029 
-1037 RSVRDSMAHGKANP
+1037 
-1051 FKYAAFAAV
+1051 
-1060 KDVLEQGVLVAS
+1060 
-1072 STHGN
+1072 
-1077 LDSFYISAPV
+1077 
-1087 QIAGTDDVVTV
+1087 
-1098 LVHRDPKDQRM
+1098 
-1109 YLHSVATKEYLLN
+1109 
-1122 RRVSGADAKAA
+1122 
-1133 SGHSGSSSSGDA
+1133 
-1145 ASVAPAG
+1145 
-1152 APGKLPGRHVA
+1152 
-1163 QRLHEL
+1163 
-1169 LTRRVGAASAAPG
+1169 GAASAAPG
-1182 RDNAGHE
+1182 RDNAAHKSAHE
-1189 TTHESAHES
+1189 TAHKSPHES
-1198 GVPRGLAARET
+1198 GVPRGLAARGT
-1209 ADSRRLEQR
+1209 ADSRQLEGI
-1218 INGWRQRNAMPA
+1218 INRNLERSGQEAA
-1230 GMRFGHIPSQALP
+1230 FKALAVGADQLP
-1243 DALRHALDGFA
+1243 DALRGALAAFER
-1254 DATGTRVVLVRN
+1254 ATGARAVVFRN
-1266 FTPEI
+1266 LTPHVA
-1271 DDFNGV
+1271 DFNGV
-1277 NFGDGVIY
+1277 TVRDGTLF
-1285 INETSQYPLTL
+1285 INEASQSLITGV
-1296 TAAHEWLHNLR
+1296 AAHEWLHNLR
-1307 KTHPALYGQLAA
+1307 RTHPALYHELAA
-1319 EVQRQGRL
+1319 EVARQGDAQGFARQWGYA
-1327 PEYQQ
+1327 P
-1332 RLKRDG
+1332 G
-1338 EPRWEQADVAQ
+1338 EAQ

-1367 ARLAEQDGSLFARV
+1367 ARLAEKDGSLFARV

-1395 WRSQGSNAYLR
+1395 WRSQGGNAYLR

-1510 GAASTGDAEVDA
+1510 GAASTGDPEVDA

-1528 GDVDQAIAWARDFGQ
+1528 GDVDKAMAWARDFGQ

-1576 LDWDKPLDEQPAK
+1576 LDWDKPLDGQPAK
-1589 VRRALLELAGSLPAD
+1589 VRRALLELAGGLPAD

-1625 LARRAAGADTSAE
+1625 LAQRAAGADASAE
-1638 GAQQGQRAASE
+1638 GVQKGQRAASE

-1696 RKQATQAAYE
+1696 RKLADGFYSALQKAVENAPMKAGDAQAWKQYLTGQINKGAVKEDEVFWSGVREWLDAQQGKVSRQGVQDWLAGSHVRIEPVQLDTQYVVRGTDEKEHVFDSREEAQQFYDDEMDWAASASGVSEDEDEISIYDNDETTETITREAQQVWLDEYGDEVDLERYLRLDDYTQEDGDTLTVYDEDGDARATFTRGEIESWKSDRGREFDSRGEALEYAQEQADGNNAYWKSLVRFDANERQGTKYHDYSFAGKGDNYRELLLTAQAPESNPAWKKAAGQVHLQKIADKQQVLRQKQDELASSRRLLQQAVALQQSAGQEDEDEDIVRVHVLKAGDGHERAVFVSHEQALDYALQVLGIPREEAARKTQAQTVGHLRSQARGAEHAIKVLERDIADLQTRQHDFVGESYNSAHWDEPNVIAHTRLTDFEDGQTLFVEELQSDWAQDVRKGEASAHAPFVDSTGKWLDLLLKKVLLQAAEGGYARVAFIGGQQSADRYSLDKQISRIEYANGHMTAHRKDGGRPIEHDVQPDKLEGVIGREAAQKLLDAPVKDGVQVIEGDDLKMGGEGMRAFYDNVVPKALGKLLKKADKSVRLEMREQPETGQKQLSFEMTPALREKLDEGLPLFSRKQATKAAYE

-1873 ILTENNL
+1873 ILTEKSL
-1880 AGWRKAQAAKAGDA
+1880 AAWRKAQAAKAGDA

-1924 KALSRDWANAPEVV
+1924 KALSRGWANAPEVV
-1938 IASSVRDEALP
+1938 IASSVRDDALP

-2022 MRGEVIERARQYG
+2022 MRGGVIERARQYG

-2192 LTRDTPQAR
+2192 LTRDTPEAR

-2221 YLRYDEQGRV
+2221 YLRYDEQGQV

-2269 QMNELRALLGPGG
+2269 QMNELRTLLGPGG
-2282 SIVGGQL
+2282 SIAGGQL

-2323 QVSNGPAHPTQS
+2323 QVSNGPVRPTQS
-2335 DISRIHAAD
+2335 DIPRIHAAD
-2344 ALKHR
+2344 DLKHR
-2349 IQNRKRSDALTG
+2349 IQDRKRSDALTG

-2379 EALRAA
+2379 EALHAA
-2385 GVPGLRYLDGMS
+2385 GVPGLRYLDGMR
-2397 RAGGEGT
+2397 RAGGKGT

-2418 AAQIAPQYSRKLT
+2418 AAQIEPMYSLAQSDGEAVDGEHGWGVPFADLKEVAQRYEGLKDEAPKNSDVLVWERLLSRQPTEVQRAVDNSITNLPRRAWDALGASSRFDLEAALLADTFTAADLYGRLQKALGSAREASLALRSWGIRGLRFDDNGQKGYVIWDKALLPDAVAQKDALQGWELAAVNAANDDST
-2431 DGFYSALQEAVENA
+2431 AAYTAHVALEHERDGVREQLYYEAKNQHTLQGQPIADEATLEDEDALQEFMQSDEFVELLGKHVDEVLASEGASKPLESLEDIDKRGTHSQAAEAVAAALDEMGVPYERTNDGFDSNYIFVRRHDFDED
-2445 PMKAGDAQAW
+2445 MVGE
-2455 KQYLTGQ
+2455 
-2462 INKGAVKEDEVF
+2462 EDEN
-2474 WSGVREWL
+2474 G
-2482 DAQQGKVSR
+2482 
-2491 QGVQDWLAGNH
+2491 
-2502 VRIEPVWEGLKYT
+2502 
-2515 VQDLDGDQVRFD
+2515 
-2527 SLQDA
+2527 
-2532 QAFYEELVQRAHDMV
+2532 
-2547 QVHEDDDEIIIEDTE
+2547 DEIEDI
-2562 DGTQETL
+2562 
-2569 TRDEDGVW
+2569 
-2577 TGDMS
+2577 
-2582 YEAFDTREAAL
+2582 AL
-2593 QYAQSL
+2593 KL
-2599 ADAWRETWQERL
+2599 R
-2611 PQGPQRSGNRKYHE
+2611 
-2625 YSFADKGANYRE
+2625 FADHGN
-2637 LLLTAQVP
+2637 
-2645 DSHPVRQQLGVQQ
+2645 
-2658 HAQQRAAL
+2658 
-2666 ERQQKDVQDRLQSAR
+2666 QSIYHSDADYNWVSG
-2681 RLLQQAEQWQQ
+2681 E
-2692 LTGWGD
+2692 GMEG
-2698 DERFAYFTGQ
+2698 Y
-2708 DGTRFFATRPE
+2708 
-2719 AEQYARQAAGIT
+2719 
-2731 SHEAL
+2731 
-2736 LSRVHENTINALR
+2736 LR
-2749 EYVAWQQKDSEEEA
+2749 EIIEA
-2763 ARLERVL
+2763 ARDFY
-2770 AGLPA
+2770 AGNESI
-2775 PGPMTGML
+2775 TG
-2783 YGSNHWDTTD
+2783 G
-2793 VIAHTRLTDFENGQ
+2793 
-2807 TLFVEELQ
+2807 
-2815 SDWAQDVRKGEASAH
+2815 
-2830 APFVDSTG
+2830 
-2838 KWLDLLLKKVLLQA
+2838 
-2852 AEGGY
+2852 
-2857 ARVAFIGG
+2857 
-2865 QQSADR
+2865 
-2871 YRLDRQISRIEYDN
+2871 
-2885 GRLVAYRKD
+2885 
-2894 GGGPIRHD
+2894 
-2902 VQPGQLKGVIGE
+2902 
-2914 QAAQKLL
+2914 
-2921 DAPVKDGVQVIE
+2921 
-2933 GDDLKI
+2933 
-2939 GGEGMRAFYDNVV
+2939 
-2952 PKALGKLLKKADKS
+2952 
-2966 VQLQMREQPETGQKQ
+2966 
-2981 LSFEMTPAL
+2981 
-2990 REKLDEGLPLFSRK
+2990 
-3004 QATQAA
+3004 
-3010 YDKRID
+3010 
-3016 ALFAGGKAQRV
+3016 
-3027 GQRVLDRSDV
+3027 
-3037 LGLLGHADKPVLLQE
+3037 
-3052 SKVLQGQLNH
+3052 
-3062 PRMTAQV
+3062 
-3069 WKRVPEWLENPAAVF
+3069 
-3084 ESDTEAGRLVAIAPE
+3084 
-3099 TLGGAPVSIIVEPQP
+3099 
-3114 AASGSTR
+3114 
-3121 MDAQLLVNA
+3121 
-3130 YDRPGQTP
+3130 
-3138 FMRWIGD
+3138 
-3145 GLLRYVDKKKFPA
+3145 
-3158 VFAQSVGRR
+3158 
-3167 LPDTALQN
+3167 
-3175 KPGTAKILTEKHL
+3175 
-3188 AGWRKLHAG
+3188 
-3197 QAQPDAH
+3197 AH

-3232 RVFSHPGTVSW
+3232 RVFKHPGTVSW

-3387 SDFAHLRQAVM
+3387 RDFAHLRQAVM

-3405 AAAQVVAAMQE
+3405 AAVQVVEAMQE
-3416 TMQGDAKRREAM
+3416 VMRGDAKRRDAM
-3428 RGAIEA
+3428 RKAIEA
-3434 AQERVQTAQALM
+3434 VQERVQTAQALM

-3533 DKGQDKAFQAWLQLA
+3533 DKGQDQAFQAWLQLA

-3679 DMARPGHRY
+3679 DMTRPGHRY
-3688 EADLARDMKRAEEDG
+3688 EADLARDMAKAEEDG

-3865 LIDGLAQLAGYNT
+3865 LVDGLAQLAGYNT
-3878 SVKQWRR
+3878 SAKQWRQ

-3958 RKLLTGDVGGA
+3958 RKLLTGDAGGA
-3969 AMELAPTAARNLAK
+3969 AMELAPTAVRNLAK
-3983 GADMLTTGSYRDA
+3983 GADMLATGSYRDA

-4066 RVADWNRHNPEQPI
+4066 RVADWNRRNPEQPI

>member
-34 TPPAAPPARAA
+34 TPPAAPPASAA

-67 WAQDIGATAVKGLI
+67 WAQDIGATAVKGAI
-81 GAAEAGMGL
+81 AVPEIAVGL
-90 TDLATGGLSG
+90 ADMVTGGHAG
-100 RAAEGLGLRF
+100 HAAEGLGLRF
-110 KDWRE
+110 KEARE
-115 KANDWH
+115 IANDWH
-121 SEATKEAQRQYQQA
+121 SEATKEAQRQFQQA

-155 VGEALPQMFAGG
+155 VGESLPQMFAGG

-177 RAVPALAGRVGPAL
+177 RMGPAL

-211 ESPDGL
+211 ESPNGL
-217 LAGRQAGLAGLSGAT
+217 LAGRQAGLAGLSGAA

-242 MAQRWGASDVDTL
+242 MAQRLGIGDVETM
-255 LAGAGRASAKPA
+255 LAGAGRAAAKP
-267 AQTAA
+267 
-272 QTAAQAAAQT
+272 

-307 LPQSVTEQ
+307 LPQSVSEQ

-331 SAAVLGTLTGGV
+331 SAAVLGTLSGGV

-358 AAPEPLKP
+358 AGAEPLKP
-366 SQRMGLDAHAGQLSA
+366 SQRMGLDAHGGQLSA

-400 QQGAQQGALQESAEA
+400 QQGAQPDAQQGALQESAEA

-453 LDAQAA
+453 LAAQAA
-459 APDGAQDAP
+459 APDGAQDEP

-487 EQLTQD
+487 ESLTQG
-493 WPRMQAGKALSF
+493 WPRMQAGKALRF

-828 ARALMQFMAGN
+828 ARALMQFMADN

-860 GDPHQQGMFG
+860 GDPHQQGIFG

-887 VQDAPAQSAA
+887 VQDAPAQGAAQERETQEREVQESAAQESAA
-897 QEREAQEREAQD
+897 QERETQEREAQD

-984 RAAVLQGPPVASLS
+984 RAAVLQGPPVASLT

-1019 AQGGLAQNPE
+1019 AQGGLARNPE

-1072 STHGN
+1072 STHGR
-1077 LDSFYISAPV
+1077 DGESHFISAPV
-1087 QIAGTDDVVTV
+1087 QIAGKDDVVTV
-1098 LVHRDPKDQRM
+1098 LVRRDPNEQRM

-1122 RRVSGADAKAA
+1122 RRVSGTDTA
-1133 SGHSGSSSSGDA
+1133 SDVERSGSSSSGDA

-1152 APGKLPGRHVA
+1152 APGKLPGHHVA

-1189 TTHESAHES
+1189 TAHKSAHQSAHES

-1209 ADSRRLEQR
+1209 ADSRQLEGI
-1218 INGWRQRNAMPA
+1218 INRNLERSGQEAA
-1230 GMRFGHIPSQALP
+1230 FKALAVGADQLP
-1243 DALRHALDGFA
+1243 DALRGALAAFER
-1254 DATGTRVVLVRN
+1254 ATGARAVVFRN
-1266 FTPEI
+1266 LTPHVA
-1271 DDFNGV
+1271 DFNGV
-1277 NFGDGVIY
+1277 TVRDGTLF
-1285 INETSQYPLTL
+1285 INETSQSPITGV
-1296 TAAHEWLHNLR
+1296 AAHEWLHNLR
-1307 KTHPALYGQLAA
+1307 RTHPGLYHELAA
-1319 EVQRQGRL
+1319 EVARQGDAQGFARQWGYA
-1327 PEYQQ
+1327 P
-1332 RLKRDG
+1332 G
-1338 EPRWEQADVAQ
+1338 EAQ

-1426 GQAGGVGQA
+1426 GQAGKMGQA

-1528 GDVDQAIAWARDFGQ
+1528 GDVDKAIAWARDFGQ

-1589 VRRALLELAGSLPAD
+1589 VRRALLELAGGLPAD
-1604 GRAAFRQ
+1604 GRVAFRQ

-1625 LARRAAGADTSAE
+1625 LAQRAAGADASAE
-1638 GAQQGQRAASE
+1638 GVQKGQRAASE

-1696 RKQATQAAYE
+1696 RK
-1706 RRIDELFAG
+1706 R
-1715 GHASRQG
+1715 
-1722 AVLLDGSDVMGLLGH
+1722 
-1737 EHVPLVLNERH
+1737 
-1748 LLDGRSSHPEMTAA
+1748 
-1762 AWKRVP
+1762 
-1768 EWLENPAAVY
+1768 
-1778 DDPRHPGRLT
+1778 
-1788 AIAPETLAGYPV
+1788 
-1800 VMAVELEPDNPH
+1800 
-1812 DPRAHQLL
+1812 
-1820 VTAFAKTTGDLPALG
+1820 
-1835 FLAASGRLQYVD
+1835 
-1847 TKTAPVAWPDTGDV
+1847 
-1861 PRTAGR
+1861 
-1867 AHGAKR
+1867 
-1873 ILTENNL
+1873 
-1880 AGWRKAQAAKAGDA
+1880 
-1894 PAFSL
+1894 
-1899 PESRASR
+1899 
-1906 QVKREASALKVQQ
+1906 
-1919 AQRLV
+1919 
-1924 KALSRDWANAPEVV
+1924 
-1938 IASSVRDEALP
+1938 
-1949 ETARR
+1949 
-1954 AIAQQESRSAGGRV
+1954 
-1968 EGFYWQGKVYLVA
+1968 
-1981 GNLPSMHDVA
+1981 
-1991 RVYMHETLGHY
+1991 
-2002 GLRGVY
+2002 
-2008 GEKLNSILNRAGMA
+2008 
-2022 MRGEVIERARQYG
+2022 
-2035 FHGLGAAAKTASDAQ
+2035 
-2050 VWDSMT
+2050 
-2056 DKQKLDSAEEALAYL
+2056 
-2071 AQTGG
+2071 
-2076 KVGDEK
+2076 
-2082 SLGLLRELV
+2082 
-2091 AAIRSWLR
+2091 
-2099 AHVPVFANLRYSDDE
+2099 
-2114 IMREFILPA
+2114 
-2123 RRWVKNGSGQADDAS
+2123 
-2138 DVMFQLAWHGTP
+2138 
-2150 YRGIEK
+2150 
-2156 TGFKLNKIGTGEG
+2156 
-2169 AQAYGWGIYFASQRH
+2169 
-2184 VAEEYRRN
+2184 
-2192 LTRDTPQAR
+2192 
-2201 YEMLGKHKD
+2201 
-2210 MLDRQIRQGGS
+2210 
-2221 YLRYDEQGRV
+2221 
-2231 IAQGLALKDGADMKG
+2231 
-2246 VVIQPYSKWKLAKL
+2246 
-2260 KKQAAELEA
+2260 
-2269 QMNELRALLGPGG
+2269 
-2282 SIVGGQL
+2282 
-2289 YQTEVPED
+2289 
-2297 KDLLIWDSPWN
+2297 
-2308 KQPLKVRRAVVNFLR
+2308 
-2323 QVSNGPAHPTQS
+2323 
-2335 DISRIHAAD
+2335 
-2344 ALKHR
+2344 
-2349 IQNRKRSDALTG
+2349 
-2361 KDLYTAFRDIF
+2361 
-2372 GGPKAAS
+2372 
-2379 EALRAA
+2379 
-2385 GVPGLRYLDGMS
+2385 
-2397 RAGGEGT
+2397 
-2404 YNYVIWDEALLTPE
+2404 
-2418 AAQIAPQYSRKLT
+2418 T

-2645 DSHPVRQQLGVQQ
+2645 DSHPVRQRLGVQQ

-2666 ERQQKDVQDRLQSAR
+2666 ERQQKDAQDRLQSAR

-2692 LTGWGD
+2692 QTGWGD

-2838 KWLDLLLKKVLLQA
+2838 KWLDLLLKQVLLQA

-2885 GRLVAYRKD
+2885 GRLMAYRKD
-2894 GGGPIRHD
+2894 GGGPIRYD

-2966 VQLQMREQPETGQKQ
+2966 VQLQMHEQPETGQKQ

-3004 QATQAA
+3004 QATKAA

-3016 ALFAGGKAQRV
+3016 ALFAGAKPALQGV
-3027 GQRVLDRSDV
+3027 RVLDRSDV
-3037 LGLLGHADKPVLLQE
+3037 LGLLGMSDGPVHLVE
-3052 SKVLQGQLNH
+3052 SKVEQGRFNH
-3062 PRMTAQV
+3062 GLTASD
-3069 WKRVPEWLENPAAVF
+3069 WKKVPEWLDRPAAVF
-3084 ESDTEAGRLVAIAPE
+3084 DSETTPGRLVFIAPE
-3099 TLGGAPVSIIVEPQP
+3099 RVRGAPV
-3114 AASGSTR
+3114 R
-3121 MDAQLLVNA
+3121 MVIDPREQDKGVNLLINA
-3130 YDRPGQTP
+3130 YDAERNP
-3138 FMRWIGD
+3138 FARWERE
-3145 GLLRYVDKKKFPA
+3145 GLLRYFDRQQAQKAAPA
-3158 VFAQSVGRR
+3158 TGSFQPRLTGLPGERGRR
-3167 LPDTALQN
+3167 
-3175 KPGTAKILTEKHL
+3175 KILTEKHL

-3197 QAQPDAH
+3197 QAQPGDEAAR

-3323 TRGKDGSLVKTDN
+3323 TRGKDGSLVKTDD

-3387 SDFAHLRQAVM
+3387 RDFAHLRQAVM

-3405 AAAQVVAAMQE
+3405 AAVQVVEAMQE
-3416 TMQGDAKRREAM
+3416 VMQGDAKRRDAM

-3688 EADLARDMKRAEEDG
+3688 EADLARDMKKAEEDG

-3800 PRWGRGAVGGA
+3800 ARWSRGAVGGA

-3865 LIDGLAQLAGYNT
+3865 LVDGLAQLAGYNT
-3878 SVKQWRR
+3878 SAKQWRQ

-3945 PAGDLLARGFTAG
+3945 PAGDLLARGFAAG
-3958 RKLLTGDVGGA
+3958 RKLLTGDAGGA
-3969 AMELAPTAARNLAK
+3969 AMELAPTAVRNLAK
-3983 GADMLTTGSYRDA
+3983 GADMLATGSYRDA

-4066 RVADWNRHNPEQPI
+4066 RVADWNRRNPEQPI

>member
-10 DDDKRREAASAGAG
+10 DDDKRREAASA
-24 ALQAATPQPA
+24 ATPQPA
-34 TPPAAPPARAA
+34 TPQPAVPPAAPPASAA

-121 SEATKEAQRQYQQA
+121 SEATKEAQRQYEQA

-155 VGEALPQMFAGG
+155 VGESLPSMFAGG
-167 LIGRGLMLAG
+167 LIGRGLRLAS
-177 RAVPALAGRVGPAL
+177 RMVPALAGRMGPAL

-217 LAGRQAGLAGLSGAT
+217 LSGRQAGLAGLSGAA

-242 MAQRWGASDVDTL
+242 MAQRWGASDVETL
-255 LAGAGRASAKPA
+255 LAGAGRAAAKPA

-272 QTAAQAAAQT
+272 QA

-307 LPQSVTEQ
+307 LPQSVAEQ

-331 SAAVLGTLTGGV
+331 SAAVLGTLSGGV

-358 AAPEPLKP
+358 AGAEPLKP
-366 SQRMGLDAHAGQLSA
+366 SQRMGLDANAGQLSA

-400 QQGAQQGALQESAEA
+400 QQGALQASAEA

-487 EQLTQD
+487 ESLTQG
-493 WPRMQAGKALSF
+493 WPRMQAGKALRF

-518 LAEADQLVTSHDEG
+518 LVEADQLMTSHDEG

-590 GNARSIALKRV
+590 GNARSIAIKRV

-734 AKAWGAGEGGSDA
+734 AKAWGTGEQGGDA

-887 VQDAPAQSAA
+887 VQDAPAQGA
-897 QEREAQEREAQD
+897 AQEREAQD

-956 LAQAVKAAPEAAQ
+956 LAQAV
-969 AALAS
+969 
-974 RRAKA
+974 
-979 LTDDE
+979 
-984 RAAVLQGPPVASLS
+984 
-998 GDEAPRA
+998 
-1005 GMQSVRQWATRLFA
+1005 
-1019 AQGGLAQNPE
+1019 
-1029 IGPVVMDA
+1029 
-1037 RSVRDSMAHGKANP
+1037 
-1051 FKYAAFAAV
+1051 
-1060 KDVLEQGVLVAS
+1060 
-1072 STHGN
+1072 
-1077 LDSFYISAPV
+1077 
-1087 QIAGTDDVVTV
+1087 
-1098 LVHRDPKDQRM
+1098 
-1109 YLHSVATKEYLLN
+1109 
-1122 RRVSGADAKAA
+1122 
-1133 SGHSGSSSSGDA
+1133 
-1145 ASVAPAG
+1145 
-1152 APGKLPGRHVA
+1152 
-1163 QRLHEL
+1163 
-1169 LTRRVGAASAAPG
+1169 GAAGAAPG

-1189 TTHESAHES
+1189 TTHETAHKSTHES

-1218 INGWRQRNAMPA
+1218 INDWRRRNAMLA
-1230 GMRFGHIPSQALP
+1230 GMRFGQIPSQALP

-1266 FTPEI
+1266 LTPEI

-1338 EPRWEQADVAQ
+1338 EPRWEQADVVQ

-1367 ARLAEQDGSLFARV
+1367 ARLAEKDGGLFARV

-1510 GAASTGDAEVDA
+1510 GAASTGDAEVGA

-1589 VRRALLELAGSLPAD
+1589 VRRALLELAGGLPAD
-1604 GRAAFRQ
+1604 GREAFRQ

-1625 LARRAAGADTSAE
+1625 LAQRAAGADASAE
-1638 GAQQGQRAASE
+1638 GVQKGQRAASE

-1666 RNAGEGSHNY
+1666 RHAGEGSHNY

-1696 RKQATQAAYE
+1696 RKQATKAAYE

-1788 AIAPETLAGYPV
+1788 VIAPETLAGYPV

-1873 ILTENNL
+1873 ILTEKSL
-1880 AGWRKAQAAKAGDA
+1880 AAWRKAQAAKAGDA

-1924 KALSRDWANAPEVV
+1924 KALSRGWANAPEVV

-1954 AIAQQESRSAGGRV
+1954 AIAKQESRSAGGRV

-2008 GEKLNSILNRAGMA
+2008 GEKLNSILNRTGIA

-2269 QMNELRALLGPGG
+2269 QMNELRTLLGPGG
-2282 SIVGGQL
+2282 SIAGGQL

-2323 QVSNGPAHPTQS
+2323 QVSNGPVHPTQS

-2418 AAQIAPQYSRKLT
+2418 AAQIAPQYSRKRT
-2431 DGFYSALQEAVENA
+2431 DADWQRAEAAAAAAAQEADGVLMQSARDEL
-2445 PMKAGDAQAW
+2445 QQRFW
-2455 KQYLTGQ
+2455 
-2462 INKGAVKEDEVF
+2462 DEVQEYGTVDEQPV
-2474 WSGVREWL
+2474 ST
-2482 DAQQGKVSR
+2482 QGL
-2491 QGVQDWLAGNH
+2491 Q
-2502 VRIEPVWEGLKYT
+2502 T
-2515 VQDLDGDQVRFD
+2515 V
-2527 SLQDA
+2527 
-2532 QAFYEELVQRAHDMV
+2532 
-2547 QVHEDDDEIIIEDTE
+2547 
-2562 DGTQETL
+2562 
-2569 TRDEDGVW
+2569 DEDGDPDDDYQNTAEWQRRV
-2577 TGDMS
+2577 
-2582 YEAFDTREAAL
+2582 YEAVDAAVQRHL
-2593 QYAQSL
+2593 PAPFASFEDV
-2599 ADAWRETWQERL
+2599 DAHGTASQA
-2611 PQGPQRSGNRKYHE
+2611 
-2625 YSFADKGANYRE
+2625 FAA
-2637 LLLTAQVP
+2637 A
-2645 DSHPVRQQLGVQQ
+2645 
-2658 HAQQRAAL
+2658 RAAL
-2666 ERQQKDVQDRLQSAR
+2666 DALGVPYDERGSGAGGYTGYIFVHRGGFDAGGGRAEDVSLKLRFADHGNQSAR
-2681 RLLQQAEQWQQ
+2681 HSEADYNW
-2692 LTGWGD
+2692 
-2698 DERFAYFTGQ
+2698 FGQ
-2708 DGTRFFATRPE
+2708 RGVDRMSEP
-2719 AEQYARQAAGIT
+2719 
-2731 SHEAL
+2731 
-2736 LSRVHENTINALR
+2736 LR
-2749 EYVAWQQKDSEEEA
+2749 N
-2763 ARLERVL
+2763 
-2770 AGLPA
+2770 
-2775 PGPMTGML
+2775 M
-2783 YGSNHWDTTD
+2783 
-2793 VIAHTRLTDFENGQ
+2793 
-2807 TLFVEELQ
+2807 VE
-2815 SDWAQDVRKGEASAH
+2815 DA
-2830 APFVDSTG
+2830 
-2838 KWLDLLLKKVLLQA
+2838 
-2852 AEGGY
+2852 
-2857 ARVAFIGG
+2857 VAFHDG
-2865 QQSADR
+2865 DK
-2871 YRLDRQISRIEYDN
+2871 RIT
-2885 GRLVAYRKD
+2885 G
-2894 GGGPIRHD
+2894 
-2902 VQPGQLKGVIGE
+2902 
-2914 QAAQKLL
+2914 
-2921 DAPVKDGVQVIE
+2921 
-2933 GDDLKI
+2933 
-2939 GGEGMRAFYDNVV
+2939 
-2952 PKALGKLLKKADKS
+2952 S
-2966 VQLQMREQPETGQKQ
+2966 VH
-2981 LSFEMTPAL
+2981 
-2990 REKLDEGLPLFSRK
+2990 FSRK

-3016 ALFAGGKAQRV
+3016 ALFAGARPALQGV
-3027 GQRVLDRSDV
+3027 RVLDRSDV
-3037 LGLLGHADKPVLLQE
+3037 LGLLGMSDGPVHLVE
-3052 SKVLQGQLNH
+3052 SKVEQGRFHHGL
-3062 PRMTAQV
+3062 TASD
-3069 WKRVPEWLENPAAVF
+3069 WKKVPEWLDRPAAVF
-3084 ESDTEAGRLVAIAPE
+3084 DSETTPGRLVFIAPE
-3099 TLGGAPVSIIVEPQP
+3099 RVRGTPV
-3114 AASGSTR
+3114 R
-3121 MDAQLLVNA
+3121 MVIDPREQDKGVNLLINA
-3130 YDRPGQTP
+3130 YDAERNP
-3138 FMRWIGD
+3138 FARWERE
-3145 GLLRYVDKKKFPA
+3145 GLLRYFDRQQAQKAAPA
-3158 VFAQSVGRR
+3158 TGSFQPRLTGLPGERGR
-3167 LPDTALQN
+3167 
-3175 KPGTAKILTEKHL
+3175 GKILTEKHL

-3197 QAQPDAH
+3197 QAQPGDEAAR

-3405 AAAQVVAAMQE
+3405 AAVQVVEAMQE
-3416 TMQGDAKRREAM
+3416 VMQGDAKQREAM
-3428 RGAIEA
+3428 REAIEA

-3679 DMARPGHRY
+3679 DMTRPGHRY
-3688 EADLARDMKRAEEDG
+3688 EADLARDMAKAEEDG

-3800 PRWGRGAVGGA
+3800 ARWGRGAVGGA

-3945 PAGDLLARGFTAG
+3945 PAGDLLARGFAAG
-3958 RKLLTGDVGGA
+3958 RKLLTGDAGGA
-3969 AMELAPTAARNLAK
+3969 AMELAPTAVRNLAK
-3983 GADMLTTGSYRDA
+3983 GADMLATGSYRDA

-4066 RVADWNRHNPEQPI
+4066 RVADWNRRNPEQPI

-4111 QQMRQALAQE
+4111 QQMRQALVQE

>member
-10 DDDKRREAASAGAG
+10 DDDKRREAA
-24 ALQAATPQPA
+24 
-34 TPPAAPPARAA
+34 
-45 QPESEIS
+45 
-52 RFLADAPPPERGLKG
+52 
-67 WAQDIGATAVKGLI
+67 
-81 GAAEAGMGL
+81 
-90 TDLATGGLSG
+90 
-100 RAAEGLGLRF
+100 
-110 KDWRE
+110 
-115 KANDWH
+115 
-121 SEATKEAQRQYQQA
+121 
-135 EGVTGKAAAALQNP
+135 
-149 SVIATA
+149 
-155 VGEALPQMFAGG
+155 
-167 LIGRGLMLAG
+167 
-177 RAVPALAGRVGPAL
+177 
-191 AGALG
+191 
-196 EGIVGAGSAAEQIRQ
+196 GAGSAAEQIRQ
-211 ESPDGL
+211 ESPNGL
-217 LAGRQAGLAGLSGAT
+217 LTGRQAGLAGLSGVAD
-232 TAGFGLLGGK
+232 AGFGLLGGK
-242 MAQRWGASDVDTL
+242 MAQRLGIGDVETM
-255 LAGAGRASAKPA
+255 LAGAGRAAAKP
-267 AQTAA
+267 
-272 QTAAQAAAQT
+272 

-307 LPQSVTEQ
+307 LPQSVSEQ

-358 AAPEPLKP
+358 AGPEPLKP
-366 SQRMGLDAHAGQLSA
+366 SQRMGLDANAGQLSA

-400 QQGAQQGALQESAEA
+400 QPGVQQGVQQGALQESAEA
-415 QQAALAAGQAQGP
+415 QQAALAAHGGQGP

-459 APDGAQDAP
+459 ALDGAQDEP

-487 EQLTQD
+487 ESLTQD

-618 HAAEFGLTPEQV
+618 HAAEFGLMPEQV

-734 AKAWGAGEGGSDA
+734 AKAWGTGEQGGDA

-828 ARALMQFMAGN
+828 ARALMQFMADN

-887 VQDAPAQSAA
+887 VQDAPAQGAA
-897 QEREAQEREAQD
+897 QERAAPEREVQERATQEREAQD

-956 LAQAVKAAPEAAQ
+956 LAQAVKADVTQQKEGAQLETGKPAVAPTPGTYALNTSAASAPSVASAGAADGLQSRDAGHDGREGLHQKATPGAQQQFEQTAAEYGGRAAYEKARAAGRTKLDWRQWVQVRTPAFKAWFGDWQAARAKKALQAMPPVEVPRDGVLEKGVMAVARQRAREMYRQLGTAETADGRVVRFPMSGFKETAQHAADRRVLLVIPRLPVLLEQAHHLWTEPSSKANKPNVLAFHHYGVKASFGGRQAFVRLVLREDNDGHVYYDNDATSIEALDAEKAPADERQPDRKPNPGEGAEGLSGNRLAQWWQSVKPENVSKVIDPQTGEPLVVYHGSRWAGFTQFGMGSVGATAGTGAFFTESARVASTFSGTNEAARLPPASQAQNDGYIEERRWHRGNYAVFLNIRAPAIYDFQGRKWDKYPAKVPWHSSDAGSLPWHVVDEYANRLALFATQEEAEKFAHERGDAVALHNDEIVESTDSLARHARRHGNADGALFQNVVDGGRGPDGNAPGTVWVAFRGDQIKSATDNTGAFDAAHDDIRFSREQ
-969 AALAS
+969 AATESLPGRRVSGTDTAS
-974 RRAKA
+974 GVERSGSSGPADA
-979 LTDDE
+979 TSVAPLTDDA
-984 RAAVLQGPPVASLS
+984 RAAVLQGPPVASLT
-998 GDEAPRA
+998 GDEAPKGYPLLRA
-1005 GMQSVRQWATRLFA
+1005 WAIRLFK
-1019 AQGGLAQNPE
+1019 AQGGYAQNPE
-1029 IGPVVMDA
+1029 LGRVTLDE
-1037 RSVRDSMAHGKANP
+1037 RSVRDSMAHRMNP
-1051 FKYAAFAAV
+1051 FKAAAFAAV
-1060 KDVLEQGVLVAS
+1060 KDVIERGVVVAS
-1072 STHGN
+1072 AEHDG
-1077 LDSFYISAPV
+1077 LQSFYVSAPV
-1087 QIAGTDDVVTV
+1087 QIAGKDDIVTA
-1098 LVHRDPKDQRM
+1098 LVRRGLKDQRM
-1109 YLHSVATKEYLLN
+1109 YLHSVATKESLLKLIN
-1122 RRVSGADAKAA
+1122 SEAA
-1133 SGHSGSSSSGDA
+1133 SAGLALRDHGLSRSGGVS
-1145 ASVAPAG
+1145 SVAPAG
-1152 APGKLPGRHVA
+1152 APGKLPGHHVA

-1189 TTHESAHES
+1189 SAHETAHESTHES

-1209 ADSRRLEQR
+1209 ADSRQLEGI
-1218 INGWRQRNAMPA
+1218 INRDLERSGQEAA
-1230 GMRFGHIPSQALP
+1230 FKALAVGADQLP
-1243 DALRHALDGFA
+1243 DALRGALAAFER
-1254 DATGTRVVLVRN
+1254 ATGARAVVFRN
-1266 FTPEI
+1266 LTPHVA
-1271 DDFNGV
+1271 DFNGV
-1277 NFGDGVIY
+1277 TVRDGTLF
-1285 INETSQYPLTL
+1285 INETSQSPITGV
-1296 TAAHEWLHNLR
+1296 AAHEWLHNLR
-1307 KTHPALYGQLAA
+1307 RTHPALYHELAA
-1319 EVQRQGRL
+1319 EVARQGDAQGFARQWGYA
-1327 PEYQQ
+1327 P
-1332 RLKRDG
+1332 G
-1338 EPRWEQADVAQ
+1338 EAQ

-1367 ARLAEQDGSLFARV
+1367 ARLAEQGGSLFARV

-1426 GQAGGVGQA
+1426 GQAGQMGQA
-1435 GLPQAMFQRVWHGTP
+1435 GLPQATFQRVWHGTP

-1456 TGFRLDKIGTGEGL
+1456 TSFRLDKIGTGEGL

-1589 VRRALLELAGSLPAD
+1589 VRRALLALAGGLPAD

-1625 LARRAAGADTSAE
+1625 LAQRAAGADASAE

-1696 RKQATQAAYE
+1696 RQQATKAAYE
-1706 RRIDELFAG
+1706 R
-1715 GHASRQG
+1715 
-1722 AVLLDGSDVMGLLGH
+1722 
-1737 EHVPLVLNERH
+1737 
-1748 LLDGRSSHPEMTAA
+1748 
-1762 AWKRVP
+1762 
-1768 EWLENPAAVY
+1768 
-1778 DDPRHPGRLT
+1778 
-1788 AIAPETLAGYPV
+1788 
-1800 VMAVELEPDNPH
+1800 
-1812 DPRAHQLL
+1812 
-1820 VTAFAKTTGDLPALG
+1820 
-1835 FLAASGRLQYVD
+1835 
-1847 TKTAPVAWPDTGDV
+1847 
-1861 PRTAGR
+1861 
-1867 AHGAKR
+1867 
-1873 ILTENNL
+1873 
-1880 AGWRKAQAAKAGDA
+1880 
-1894 PAFSL
+1894 
-1899 PESRASR
+1899 
-1906 QVKREASALKVQQ
+1906 
-1919 AQRLV
+1919 
-1924 KALSRDWANAPEVV
+1924 
-1938 IASSVRDEALP
+1938 
-1949 ETARR
+1949 
-1954 AIAQQESRSAGGRV
+1954 
-1968 EGFYWQGKVYLVA
+1968 
-1981 GNLPSMHDVA
+1981 
-1991 RVYMHETLGHY
+1991 
-2002 GLRGVY
+2002 
-2008 GEKLNSILNRAGMA
+2008 
-2022 MRGEVIERARQYG
+2022 
-2035 FHGLGAAAKTASDAQ
+2035 
-2050 VWDSMT
+2050 
-2056 DKQKLDSAEEALAYL
+2056 
-2071 AQTGG
+2071 
-2076 KVGDEK
+2076 
-2082 SLGLLRELV
+2082 
-2091 AAIRSWLR
+2091 
-2099 AHVPVFANLRYSDDE
+2099 
-2114 IMREFILPA
+2114 
-2123 RRWVKNGSGQADDAS
+2123 
-2138 DVMFQLAWHGTP
+2138 
-2150 YRGIEK
+2150 
-2156 TGFKLNKIGTGEG
+2156 
-2169 AQAYGWGIYFASQRH
+2169 
-2184 VAEEYRRN
+2184 
-2192 LTRDTPQAR
+2192 
-2201 YEMLGKHKD
+2201 
-2210 MLDRQIRQGGS
+2210 
-2221 YLRYDEQGRV
+2221 
-2231 IAQGLALKDGADMKG
+2231 
-2246 VVIQPYSKWKLAKL
+2246 
-2260 KKQAAELEA
+2260 
-2269 QMNELRALLGPGG
+2269 
-2282 SIVGGQL
+2282 
-2289 YQTEVPED
+2289 
-2297 KDLLIWDSPWN
+2297 
-2308 KQPLKVRRAVVNFLR
+2308 
-2323 QVSNGPAHPTQS
+2323 
-2335 DISRIHAAD
+2335 
-2344 ALKHR
+2344 
-2349 IQNRKRSDALTG
+2349 
-2361 KDLYTAFRDIF
+2361 
-2372 GGPKAAS
+2372 
-2379 EALRAA
+2379 
-2385 GVPGLRYLDGMS
+2385 
-2397 RAGGEGT
+2397 
-2404 YNYVIWDEALLTPE
+2404 
-2418 AAQIAPQYSRKLT
+2418 
-2431 DGFYSALQEAVENA
+2431 
-2445 PMKAGDAQAW
+2445 
-2455 KQYLTGQ
+2455 
-2462 INKGAVKEDEVF
+2462 
-2474 WSGVREWL
+2474 
-2482 DAQQGKVSR
+2482 
-2491 QGVQDWLAGNH
+2491 
-2502 VRIEPVWEGLKYT
+2502 
-2515 VQDLDGDQVRFD
+2515 
-2527 SLQDA
+2527 
-2532 QAFYEELVQRAHDMV
+2532 
-2547 QVHEDDDEIIIEDTE
+2547 
-2562 DGTQETL
+2562 
-2569 TRDEDGVW
+2569 
-2577 TGDMS
+2577 
-2582 YEAFDTREAAL
+2582 
-2593 QYAQSL
+2593 
-2599 ADAWRETWQERL
+2599 
-2611 PQGPQRSGNRKYHE
+2611 
-2625 YSFADKGANYRE
+2625 
-2637 LLLTAQVP
+2637 
-2645 DSHPVRQQLGVQQ
+2645 
-2658 HAQQRAAL
+2658 
-2666 ERQQKDVQDRLQSAR
+2666 
-2681 RLLQQAEQWQQ
+2681 
-2692 LTGWGD
+2692 
-2698 DERFAYFTGQ
+2698 
-2708 DGTRFFATRPE
+2708 
-2719 AEQYARQAAGIT
+2719 
-2731 SHEAL
+2731 
-2736 LSRVHENTINALR
+2736 
-2749 EYVAWQQKDSEEEA
+2749 
-2763 ARLERVL
+2763 
-2770 AGLPA
+2770 
-2775 PGPMTGML
+2775 
-2783 YGSNHWDTTD
+2783 
-2793 VIAHTRLTDFENGQ
+2793 
-2807 TLFVEELQ
+2807 
-2815 SDWAQDVRKGEASAH
+2815 
-2830 APFVDSTG
+2830 
-2838 KWLDLLLKKVLLQA
+2838 
-2852 AEGGY
+2852 
-2857 ARVAFIGG
+2857 
-2865 QQSADR
+2865 
-2871 YRLDRQISRIEYDN
+2871 
-2885 GRLVAYRKD
+2885 
-2894 GGGPIRHD
+2894 
-2902 VQPGQLKGVIGE
+2902 
-2914 QAAQKLL
+2914 
-2921 DAPVKDGVQVIE
+2921 
-2933 GDDLKI
+2933 
-2939 GGEGMRAFYDNVV
+2939 
-2952 PKALGKLLKKADKS
+2952 
-2966 VQLQMREQPETGQKQ
+2966 
-2981 LSFEMTPAL
+2981 
-2990 REKLDEGLPLFSRK
+2990 
-3004 QATQAA
+3004 
-3010 YDKRID
+3010 RID

-3037 LGLLGHADKPVLLQE
+3037 LGLLGHANKPVLLQE

-3062 PRMTAQV
+3062 PRMTAHV
-3069 WKRVPEWLENPAAVF
+3069 WKQVPEWLENPAAVF

-3099 TLGGAPVSIIVEPQP
+3099 TLDGAPVSIIIEPKP
-3114 AASGSTR
+3114 TAGGENLYAS
-3121 MDAQLLVNA
+3121 LLVNA
-3130 YDRPGQTP
+3130 YDRSGATP

-3158 VFAQSVGRR
+3158 VFALSVGRR

-3175 KPGTAKILTEKHL
+3175 RPGTPKILTEKNL
-3188 AGWRKLHAG
+3188 DGWRRANPDAGAGSEASAQAAWDFGGRSVQQLQRDYAQLPGTDAGHVIDVDMVRELSPQYRADRSQAARIHRAASDLSKELFAQALARPVAQGRDPVAVFTAGGGGSGKSTAIRHLMGEGRADVTLDGTLSKLERARQQVQAALDSGRDVQIRYVYRSPAKAAQGAIERAIASGRPVPVDVLAQAHANAPRVVKALAQEYAGHEKVEIIFIHNDGESLADAFVAPVEEIPDVDEQEARSAFESAVDAAWRAHHAPVIHPDSG
-3197 QAQPDAH
+3197 QSAFAGRAPVPASAAQRRDASGANALGAGGFSAKLYEAFTGHAPPGDEQAH

-3210 EPLEPRPDE
+3210 EPLEPRPNE

-3405 AAAQVVAAMQE
+3405 AAVQVVEAMQE
-3416 TMQGDAKRREAM
+3416 VMQGDAKRREAM
-3428 RGAIEA
+3428 REAIEA

-3679 DMARPGHRY
+3679 DMTRPGHRY
-3688 EADLARDMKRAEEDG
+3688 EADLARDMAKAEEDG

-3729 RRGDALAAAANA
+3729 RRGDALAAANA

-3800 PRWGRGAVGGA
+3800 ARWGRGAVGGA

-3831 QGGTPG
+3831 QGGKPG
-3837 KQGVAWMLAMLL
+3837 KQGVVWMLAMLL

-3865 LIDGLAQLAGYNT
+3865 LVDGLAQLAGYNT
-3878 SVKQWRR
+3878 SAKQWRR

-3958 RKLLTGDVGGA
+3958 RKLLTGDAGGA

-3983 GADMLTTGSYRDA
+3983 GADMLATGSYRDA

-4066 RVADWNRHNPEQPI
+4066 RVADWNRRNPEQPI

>member
-10 DDDKRREAASAGAG
+10 DDDKRREAASADAP
-24 ALQAATPQPA
+24 QAATPQPA
-34 TPPAAPPARAA
+34 TPPATPPAAPPASAA

-135 EGVTGKAAAALQNP
+135 EGVTGKVAAALQNP
-149 SVIATA
+149 SVIASA

-177 RAVPALAGRVGPAL
+177 RAVPALAGRIGPAL

-217 LAGRQAGLAGLSGAT
+217 LAGRQAGLAGLSGAA

-255 LAGAGRASAKPA
+255 LAGAGRAAAKPA

-272 QTAAQAAAQT
+272 QTAAQA

-307 LPQSVTEQ
+307 LPQSVAEQ

-331 SAAVLGTLTGGV
+331 SAAVLGTLSGGV

-358 AAPEPLKP
+358 AGAEPLKP

-400 QQGAQQGALQESAEA
+400 QQGAQQGVQQGALQASAEA
-415 QQAALAAGQAQGP
+415 QQAALAAGQAQEP

-459 APDGAQDAP
+459 ALDGAQDEP

-487 EQLTQD
+487 ESLTQD

-734 AKAWGAGEGGSDA
+734 AKAWGTGEQGGDA

-828 ARALMQFMAGN
+828 ARALMQFMADN

-887 VQDAPAQSAA
+887 VQDAPAQGAAPESAPQA
-897 QEREAQEREAQD
+897 REAQD

-942 HADWSGLPAAMQQR
+942 HADWSGLPVAMQQR
-956 LAQAVKAAPEAAQ
+956 LAQAV
-969 AALAS
+969 
-974 RRAKA
+974 
-979 LTDDE
+979 
-984 RAAVLQGPPVASLS
+984 
-998 GDEAPRA
+998 
-1005 GMQSVRQWATRLFA
+1005 
-1019 AQGGLAQNPE
+1019 
-1029 IGPVVMDA
+1029 
-1037 RSVRDSMAHGKANP
+1037 
-1051 FKYAAFAAV
+1051 
-1060 KDVLEQGVLVAS
+1060 
-1072 STHGN
+1072 
-1077 LDSFYISAPV
+1077 
-1087 QIAGTDDVVTV
+1087 
-1098 LVHRDPKDQRM
+1098 
-1109 YLHSVATKEYLLN
+1109 
-1122 RRVSGADAKAA
+1122 
-1133 SGHSGSSSSGDA
+1133 
-1145 ASVAPAG
+1145 
-1152 APGKLPGRHVA
+1152 
-1163 QRLHEL
+1163 
-1169 LTRRVGAASAAPG
+1169 GAASAAPS

-1189 TTHESAHES
+1189 TAHESTHESAHES

-1218 INGWRQRNAMPA
+1218 INDWRRRNAMPA

-1338 EPRWEQADVAQ
+1338 EPRWEQADVVQ

-1367 ARLAEQDGSLFARV
+1367 ARLAEKDGSLFARV

-1426 GQAGGVGQA
+1426 GQAGKMGQA
-1435 GLPQAMFQRVWHGTP
+1435 GLPQATFQRVWHGTP

-1528 GDVDQAIAWARDFGQ
+1528 GDVDKAIAWARDFGQ

-1589 VRRALLELAGSLPAD
+1589 VRRALLELAGGLPAD
-1604 GRAAFRQ
+1604 GQAAFRQ

-1625 LARRAAGADTSAE
+1625 LAQRAAGADASAE
-1638 GAQQGQRAASE
+1638 GVQKGQRAASE

-1696 RKQATQAAYE
+1696 RKQATKAAYE

-1788 AIAPETLAGYPV
+1788 VIAPETLAGYPV

-1873 ILTENNL
+1873 ILTEKSL
-1880 AGWRKAQAAKAGDA
+1880 AAWRKAQAAKAGDA

-1906 QVKREASALKVQQ
+1906 QVQREASALKVQQ

-1924 KALSRDWANAPEVV
+1924 KALSRGWANAPEVV

-1954 AIAQQESRSAGGRV
+1954 AIAKQESRSAGGRV

-2008 GEKLNSILNRAGMA
+2008 GEKLNSILNRTGIA

-2269 QMNELRALLGPGG
+2269 QMNELRPLLGPGG
-2282 SIVGGQL
+2282 SIAGGQL

-2323 QVSNGPAHPTQS
+2323 QVSNGPVHPTQS

-2418 AAQIAPQYSRKLT
+2418 AAQIAPQYSRKRT

-2445 PMKAGDAQAW
+2445 PMKMGDAQAW

-2645 DSHPVRQQLGVQQ
+2645 DSHPVRQRLGVQQ

-2666 ERQQKDVQDRLQSAR
+2666 ERQQKDAQDRLQSAR

-2698 DERFAYFTGQ
+2698 DERFAYFSGQ

-2838 KWLDLLLKKVLLQA
+2838 KWLDLLLKQVLLQA

-2885 GRLVAYRKD
+2885 GRLMAYRKD
-2894 GGGPIRHD
+2894 GGGPIRYD

-2966 VQLQMREQPETGQKQ
+2966 VQLQMHEQPETGQKQ

-3004 QATQAA
+3004 QATKAA

-3037 LGLLGHADKPVLLQE
+3037 LGLLGHVDKPVLLQE
-3052 SKVLQGQLNH
+3052 GKVLQGQLNH
-3062 PRMTAQV
+3062 PRMTAPV
-3069 WKRVPEWLENPAAVF
+3069 WKQVPEWLENPAAVF
-3084 ESDTEAGRLVAIAPE
+3084 ESDTEAGRLVVIAPE
-3099 TLGGAPVSIIVEPQP
+3099 TLGGAPVSIIIEPKP
-3114 AASGSTR
+3114 TASGSTR

-3130 YDRPGQTP
+3130 YDRSRSTP

-3197 QAQPDAH
+3197 PAQPDAH

-3232 RVFSHPGTVSW
+3232 RVFKHPGTVSW

-3286 PRLLPRL
+3286 PSLLPRL

-3323 TRGKDGSLVKTDN
+3323 TRGKDGSLVKTDD

-3387 SDFAHLRQAVM
+3387 RDFAHLRQAVM

-3405 AAAQVVAAMQE
+3405 AAVQVVEAMQE
-3416 TMQGDAKRREAM
+3416 VMQGDAKRRDAM

-3533 DKGQDKAFQAWLQLA
+3533 DKGQEQAFQAWLQLA

-3679 DMARPGHRY
+3679 DMTRPGHRY
-3688 EADLARDMKRAEEDG
+3688 EADLARDMKKAEEDG

-3865 LIDGLAQLAGYNT
+3865 LVDGLAQLAGYNT
-3878 SVKQWRR
+3878 SVKQWRQ

-3945 PAGDLLARGFTAG
+3945 PAGDLLARGFAAG
-3958 RKLLTGDVGGA
+3958 RKLLTGDAGGA
-3969 AMELAPTAARNLAK
+3969 AMELAPTAVRNLAK
-3983 GADMLTTGSYRDA
+3983 GADMLATGSYRDA

-4066 RVADWNRHNPEQPI
+4066 RVADWNRRNPEQPI

>member
-67 WAQDIGATAVKGLI
+67 WAQDIGATAVKGAI
-81 GAAEAGMGL
+81 AVPEIAVGL
-90 TDLATGGLSG
+90 ADLATGGHAG

-110 KDWRE
+110 KE
-115 KANDWH
+115 AKEIANDWH
-121 SEATKEAQRQYQQA
+121 SEATKEAQRQFQQA

-155 VGEALPQMFAGG
+155 VGESLPTMFAGG

-211 ESPDGL
+211 ESPNGL
-217 LAGRQAGLAGLSGAT
+217 LTGRQAGLAGLSGVAD
-232 TAGFGLLGGK
+232 AGFGLLGGK
-242 MAQRWGASDVDTL
+242 MAQRLGIGDVETM
-255 LAGAGRASAKPA
+255 LAGAGRAAAKP
-267 AQTAA
+267 
-272 QTAAQAAAQT
+272 

-307 LPQSVTEQ
+307 LPQSVAEQ

-331 SAAVLGTLTGGV
+331 SAAVLGTLSGGV

-366 SQRMGLDAHAGQLSA
+366 SQRMGLDANAGQLSA

-391 SPAALAAAA
+391 SPAAPAAAA
-400 QQGAQQGALQESAEA
+400 QQGVQPGAQQGVQQGALQASAEA

-459 APDGAQDAP
+459 APDGAQDEP

-487 EQLTQD
+487 ESLTQG
-493 WPRMQAGKALSF
+493 WPRMQAGKALRF

-590 GNARSIALKRV
+590 GNARSIAIKRV

-828 ARALMQFMAGN
+828 ARALMQFMADN

-860 GDPHQQGMFG
+860 GGPHQQGMFG

-956 LAQAVKAAPEAAQ
+956 LAQAV
-969 AALAS
+969 
-974 RRAKA
+974 
-979 LTDDE
+979 
-984 RAAVLQGPPVASLS
+984 
-998 GDEAPRA
+998 
-1005 GMQSVRQWATRLFA
+1005 
-1019 AQGGLAQNPE
+1019 
-1029 IGPVVMDA
+1029 
-1037 RSVRDSMAHGKANP
+1037 
-1051 FKYAAFAAV
+1051 
-1060 KDVLEQGVLVAS
+1060 
-1072 STHGN
+1072 
-1077 LDSFYISAPV
+1077 
-1087 QIAGTDDVVTV
+1087 
-1098 LVHRDPKDQRM
+1098 
-1109 YLHSVATKEYLLN
+1109 
-1122 RRVSGADAKAA
+1122 
-1133 SGHSGSSSSGDA
+1133 
-1145 ASVAPAG
+1145 
-1152 APGKLPGRHVA
+1152 
-1163 QRLHEL
+1163 
-1169 LTRRVGAASAAPG
+1169 GAASAAPG

-1189 TTHESAHES
+1189 TAHESTHES
-1198 GVPRGLAARET
+1198 GVPRGLAASET

-1218 INGWRQRNAMPA
+1218 INDWRRRSAMPA

-1338 EPRWEQADVAQ
+1338 EPRWEQADVVQ

-1426 GQAGGVGQA
+1426 GQAGEMGQA

-1510 GAASTGDAEVDA
+1510 GAASTGDPEVDA

-1528 GDVDQAIAWARDFGQ
+1528 GDVDKAIAWARDFGQ

-1570 PEDDDL
+1570 SEDDDL

-1589 VRRALLELAGSLPAD
+1589 VRRALLELAGGLPAD
-1604 GRAAFRQ
+1604 GRVAFRQ

-1625 LARRAAGADTSAE
+1625 LARRAAGADASAE
-1638 GAQQGQRAASE
+1638 GAQKGQRAASE

-1873 ILTENNL
+1873 ILTEKSL
-1880 AGWRKAQAAKAGDA
+1880 AAWRKAQAAKAGDA

-1906 QVKREASALKVQQ
+1906 QVQREASALKVQQ

-1924 KALSRDWANAPEVV
+1924 KALSRGWANAPEVV

-1954 AIAQQESRSAGGRV
+1954 AIAKQESRSAGGRV

-2008 GEKLNSILNRAGMA
+2008 GEKLNSILNRTGIA

-2150 YRGIEK
+2150 YRGIET

-2269 QMNELRALLGPGG
+2269 QMNELRALLGPDG
-2282 SIVGGQL
+2282 SIAGGQL

-2323 QVSNGPAHPTQS
+2323 QVSNGPVHPTQS

-2349 IQNRKRSDALTG
+2349 IQDRKRSDALTG

-2418 AAQIAPQYSRKLT
+2418 AAQIAPQYSRKRT

-2482 DAQQGKVSR
+2482 DAQAGKVSR
-2491 QGVQDWLAGNH
+2491 QGVQDWLAGSH

-2593 QYAQSL
+2593 EYAQSL

-2645 DSHPVRQQLGVQQ
+2645 DSHPVRQRLGVEQ

-2698 DERFAYFTGQ
+2698 DERFAYFSGQ

-2815 SDWAQDVRKGEASAH
+2815 SDWAQDVRKGEVSAH

-2871 YRLDRQISRIEYDN
+2871 YSLDRQISRIEYAN
-2885 GRLVAYRKD
+2885 GRLMAYRKD

-2902 VQPGQLKGVIGE
+2902 VQPGQLQGVIGE
-2914 QAAQKLL
+2914 EAAQKLL

-3004 QATQAA
+3004 QATKAA

-3016 ALFAGGKAQRV
+3016 ALFAGAKPALQGV
-3027 GQRVLDRSDV
+3027 RVLDRSDV
-3037 LGLLGHADKPVLLQE
+3037 LGLLGMSDGPVHLVE
-3052 SKVLQGQLNH
+3052 SKVEQGRFNH
-3062 PRMTAQV
+3062 GLTASD
-3069 WKRVPEWLENPAAVF
+3069 WKKVPEWLDRPAAVF
-3084 ESDTEAGRLVAIAPE
+3084 DSETTPGRLVFIAPE
-3099 TLGGAPVSIIVEPQP
+3099 HVRGAPV
-3114 AASGSTR
+3114 R
-3121 MDAQLLVNA
+3121 MVIDPREQDKGVNLLINA
-3130 YDRPGQTP
+3130 YDAERNP
-3138 FMRWIGD
+3138 FARWERE
-3145 GLLRYVDKKKFPA
+3145 GLLRYFDRQQAQKAAPA
-3158 VFAQSVGRR
+3158 TGSFQPRLTGLPGERGR
-3167 LPDTALQN
+3167 
-3175 KPGTAKILTEKHL
+3175 GKILTEKHL

-3197 QAQPDAH
+3197 QAQPGDESAH

-3210 EPLEPRPDE
+3210 EPRPDE

-3387 SDFAHLRQAVM
+3387 RDFAHLRQAVM

-3405 AAAQVVAAMQE
+3405 AAVQVVEAMQE
-3416 TMQGDAKRREAM
+3416 VMQGDAKRRDAM
-3428 RGAIEA
+3428 REAIEA

-3679 DMARPGHRY
+3679 DMTRPGHRY
-3688 EADLARDMKRAEEDG
+3688 EADLARDMAKAEEDG

-3759 NRRST
+3759 NRRCT

-3786 AVLETQFVYTKANK
+3786 AVLETQFLYTKANK

-3928 LLLTKQ
+3928 LLLTRQ

-3969 AMELAPTAARNLAK
+3969 AMELAPTAVRNLAK
-3983 GADMLTTGSYRDA
+3983 GADMLATGSYRDA

-4066 RVADWNRHNPEQPI
+4066 RVADWNRRNPEQPI

-4102 ADSAPRALR
+4102 ADSVPRALR
-4111 QQMRQALAQE
+4111 QQMRQALARE

>member
-10 DDDKRREAASAGAG
+10 DDDKRREAA
-24 ALQAATPQPA
+24 
-34 TPPAAPPARAA
+34 
-45 QPESEIS
+45 
-52 RFLADAPPPERGLKG
+52 
-67 WAQDIGATAVKGLI
+67 
-81 GAAEAGMGL
+81 
-90 TDLATGGLSG
+90 
-100 RAAEGLGLRF
+100 
-110 KDWRE
+110 
-115 KANDWH
+115 
-121 SEATKEAQRQYQQA
+121 
-135 EGVTGKAAAALQNP
+135 
-149 SVIATA
+149 
-155 VGEALPQMFAGG
+155 
-167 LIGRGLMLAG
+167 
-177 RAVPALAGRVGPAL
+177 
-191 AGALG
+191 
-196 EGIVGAGSAAEQIRQ
+196 GAGSAAEQIRQ
-211 ESPDGL
+211 ESPNGL
-217 LAGRQAGLAGLSGAT
+217 LTGRQAGLAGLSGVAD
-232 TAGFGLLGGK
+232 AGFGLLGGK
-242 MAQRWGASDVDTL
+242 MAQRLGIGDVETM
-255 LAGAGRASAKPA
+255 LAGAGRAAAKP
-267 AQTAA
+267 
-272 QTAAQAAAQT
+272 

-307 LPQSVTEQ
+307 LPQSVSEQ

-358 AAPEPLKP
+358 AGTEPLKP

-400 QQGAQQGALQESAEA
+400 QPGAQPGAQQGVQQGALQESAEA

-428 REAAALERVAALDEQ
+428 REAASLERVAALDEQ

-459 APDGAQDAP
+459 APDGAQDEP

-487 EQLTQD
+487 ESLTQD

-559 MAQRLQPERLAHS
+559 MAQRLQPDRLAHS

-611 YKDFLQA
+611 YKDFLQT

-734 AKAWGAGEGGSDA
+734 AKAWGTGEGGSDA

-887 VQDAPAQSAA
+887 VQDAPAQGAA
-897 QEREAQEREAQD
+897 QEREAQD
-909 RAQAAWNALPPEG
+909 KAQATWNALPPEG

-956 LAQAVKAAPEAAQ
+956 LAQAVQAAPEAAQ
-969 AALAS
+969 SALSS

-984 RAAVLQGPPVASLS
+984 RAAVLQGPPVASLT

-1019 AQGGLAQNPE
+1019 AQGGLARNPE

-1060 KDVLEQGVLVAS
+1060 KDVLEHGVLVAS

-1152 APGKLPGRHVA
+1152 APGKLPGHHVA

-1169 LTRRVGAASAAPG
+1169 LARRVGAASAAPG

-1189 TTHESAHES
+1189 TAHQSTHES

-1209 ADSRRLEQR
+1209 ADSRQLEGI
-1218 INGWRQRNAMPA
+1218 INRNLERS
-1230 GMRFGHIPSQALP
+1230 GQAAAFKALAVGADQLP
-1243 DALRHALDGFA
+1243 DALRGALAAFER
-1254 DATGTRVVLVRN
+1254 ATGARAVVFRN
-1266 FTPEI
+1266 LTPHVA
-1271 DDFNGV
+1271 DFNGV
-1277 NFGDGVIY
+1277 TVRDGTLF
-1285 INETSQYPLTL
+1285 INETSQSPVTGV
-1296 TAAHEWLHNLR
+1296 AAHEWLHNLR
-1307 KTHPALYGQLAA
+1307 RTHPALYHELAA
-1319 EVQRQGRL
+1319 EVARQGDAQGFARQWGYA
-1327 PEYQQ
+1327 P
-1332 RLKRDG
+1332 G
-1338 EPRWEQADVAQ
+1338 EAQ

-1367 ARLAEQDGSLFARV
+1367 ARLAEKDGSLFARV

-1426 GQAGGVGQA
+1426 GQAGGMGQA

-1450 HKGIEK
+1450 HNGIEK

-1543 DAQAAKLERL
+1543 DAQAAKLQRL

-1589 VRRALLELAGSLPAD
+1589 VRRALLELAGGLPAD

-1625 LARRAAGADTSAE
+1625 LAQRAAGADASAE
-1638 GAQQGQRAASE
+1638 GVQKGQRAASE

-1696 RKQATQAAYE
+1696 RKQATKAAYERRIDELFAGGRPALDGVRVLDRSDVLSLLGMGEGPVRLAEGKVIAGIDSHPRMTAKVWKQIPEWIENPAAVFESDTAEGLVFLAPETLGDAPVSIIVRPDGAQKGALQAHLLLNAYDRSARTPFMRWIHEGLLKYADTKKFPALLQRASGRQLPGTALRNRPGTERILTENNLAGWRKAQAAKAGDAPAFSLPESRASRQVKREASALKVQQAQRLVKALSRGWANAPEVVIASSVRDEALPETARRAIAQQESRGVGGRVEGFYWQGKVYLVAGNLPSMHDVARVYMHETLGHYGLRGVYGEKLNSILNRAGMAMRGEVIERARQYGFHGLGAAAKTASDAQVWDSMTAKQKLDSTEEALAYLAQTGGKVGDEKSLGLLRELVAAIRSWLRAHVPVFANLRYSDDEIMREFILPARRWVKNGSGQADDAGDVMFQLAWHGTPYRGIEKTGFRLDKIGTGEGVQAYGWGIYFASQRHVAEEYRRNLTRGTPQARYEMLGKHKDMLDRQIRQGGSYLRYDDQGRVIAQGLALKDGADMKGVVIQPYSKWKLAKLKKEATELEAQMNELRTLLGPGGSVVGGQLYQTDVPEDKDLLIWDSPWNKQPLKVRRAVVNFLRQVSNDPVRPTQSDISRIHAADALKHRIQDRERSDALTGKDLYTAFRDIFGGPKAASEALRAAGVPGLRYLDGMSRAGGEGTYNYVIWDEALLTPEAAQIAPQYSRKQATKAAYE

-1800 VMAVELEPDNPH
+1800 VMAVELEPDNQH

-1873 ILTENNL
+1873 ILTEKSL
-1880 AGWRKAQAAKAGDA
+1880 AAWRKAHAAGAGGDA
-1894 PAFSL
+1894 RFSRKRTDADWQ
-1899 PESRASR
+1899 RA
-1906 QVKREASALKVQQ
+1906 E
-1919 AQRLV
+1919 
-1924 KALSRDWANAPEVV
+1924 
-1938 IASSVRDEALP
+1938 
-1949 ETARR
+1949 
-1954 AIAQQESRSAGGRV
+1954 
-1968 EGFYWQGKVYLVA
+1968 
-1981 GNLPSMHDVA
+1981 
-1991 RVYMHETLGHY
+1991 
-2002 GLRGVY
+2002 
-2008 GEKLNSILNRAGMA
+2008 
-2022 MRGEVIERARQYG
+2022 
-2035 FHGLGAAAKTASDAQ
+2035 AAAAAAAQ
-2050 VWDSMT
+2050 EADGVLMQSARNELQQRFWDEV
-2056 DKQKLDSAEEALAYL
+2056 QEY
-2071 AQTGG
+2071 
-2076 KVGDEK
+2076 
-2082 SLGLLRELV
+2082 
-2091 AAIRSWLR
+2091 
-2099 AHVPVFANLRYSDDE
+2099 
-2114 IMREFILPA
+2114 
-2123 RRWVKNGSGQADDAS
+2123 
-2138 DVMFQLAWHGTP
+2138 GT
-2150 YRGIEK
+2150 
-2156 TGFKLNKIGTGEG
+2156 
-2169 AQAYGWGIYFASQRH
+2169 
-2184 VAEEYRRN
+2184 V
-2192 LTRDTPQAR
+2192 
-2201 YEMLGKHKD
+2201 
-2210 MLDRQIRQGGS
+2210 
-2221 YLRYDEQGRV
+2221 DEQPV
-2231 IAQGLALKDGADMKG
+2231 STQGL
-2246 VVIQPYSKWKLAKL
+2246 
-2260 KKQAAELEA
+2260 
-2269 QMNELRALLGPGG
+2269 
-2282 SIVGGQL
+2282 
-2289 YQTEVPED
+2289 QTV
-2297 KDLLIWDSPWN
+2297 
-2308 KQPLKVRRAVVNFLR
+2308 
-2323 QVSNGPAHPTQS
+2323 
-2335 DISRIHAAD
+2335 
-2344 ALKHR
+2344 
-2349 IQNRKRSDALTG
+2349 
-2361 KDLYTAFRDIF
+2361 
-2372 GGPKAAS
+2372 
-2379 EALRAA
+2379 
-2385 GVPGLRYLDGMS
+2385 
-2397 RAGGEGT
+2397 
-2404 YNYVIWDEALLTPE
+2404 
-2418 AAQIAPQYSRKLT
+2418 
-2431 DGFYSALQEAVENA
+2431 
-2445 PMKAGDAQAW
+2445 
-2455 KQYLTGQ
+2455 
-2462 INKGAVKEDEVF
+2462 
-2474 WSGVREWL
+2474 
-2482 DAQQGKVSR
+2482 
-2491 QGVQDWLAGNH
+2491 
-2502 VRIEPVWEGLKYT
+2502 
-2515 VQDLDGDQVRFD
+2515 
-2527 SLQDA
+2527 
-2532 QAFYEELVQRAHDMV
+2532 
-2547 QVHEDDDEIIIEDTE
+2547 
-2562 DGTQETL
+2562 
-2569 TRDEDGVW
+2569 DEDGDPDDDYQNTAEWQRRVH
-2577 TGDMS
+2577 
-2582 YEAFDTREAAL
+2582 EAVDAAVQRHL
-2593 QYAQSL
+2593 PAPFASFEDV
-2599 ADAWRETWQERL
+2599 DAHGTANQA
-2611 PQGPQRSGNRKYHE
+2611 
-2625 YSFADKGANYRE
+2625 FAA
-2637 LLLTAQVP
+2637 A
-2645 DSHPVRQQLGVQQ
+2645 
-2658 HAQQRAAL
+2658 RAAL
-2666 ERQQKDVQDRLQSAR
+2666 DALGVPYDERGSGAGGYTGYIFVHRGGFDAGGDRAEDVSLKLRFADHGNQSAR
-2681 RLLQQAEQWQQ
+2681 HSAADYNW
-2692 LTGWGD
+2692 
-2698 DERFAYFTGQ
+2698 FGQ
-2708 DGTRFFATRPE
+2708 R
-2719 AEQYARQAAGIT
+2719 
-2731 SHEAL
+2731 
-2736 LSRVHENTINALR
+2736 
-2749 EYVAWQQKDSEEEA
+2749 
-2763 ARLERVL
+2763 
-2770 AGLPA
+2770 
-2775 PGPMTGML
+2775 
-2783 YGSNHWDTTD
+2783 
-2793 VIAHTRLTDFENGQ
+2793 
-2807 TLFVEELQ
+2807 
-2815 SDWAQDVRKGEASAH
+2815 
-2830 APFVDSTG
+2830 
-2838 KWLDLLLKKVLLQA
+2838 
-2852 AEGGY
+2852 
-2857 ARVAFIGG
+2857 
-2865 QQSADR
+2865 SADR
-2871 YRLDRQISRIEYDN
+2871 MSEPLRNMVEDA
-2885 GRLVAYRKD
+2885 VAFHD
-2894 GGGPIRHD
+2894 G
-2902 VQPGQLKGVIGE
+2902 
-2914 QAAQKLL
+2914 
-2921 DAPVKDGVQVIE
+2921 
-2933 GDDLKI
+2933 
-2939 GGEGMRAFYDNVV
+2939 
-2952 PKALGKLLKKADKS
+2952 
-2966 VQLQMREQPETGQKQ
+2966 
-2981 LSFEMTPAL
+2981 
-2990 REKLDEGLPLFSRK
+2990 
-3004 QATQAA
+3004 
-3010 YDKRID
+3010 DKRI
-3016 ALFAGGKAQRV
+3016 
-3027 GQRVLDRSDV
+3027 
-3037 LGLLGHADKPVLLQE
+3037 
-3052 SKVLQGQLNH
+3052 
-3062 PRMTAQV
+3062 T
-3069 WKRVPEWLENPAAVF
+3069 
-3084 ESDTEAGRLVAIAPE
+3084 
-3099 TLGGAPVSIIVEPQP
+3099 
-3114 AASGSTR
+3114 GS
-3121 MDAQLLVNA
+3121 V
-3130 YDRPGQTP
+3130 
-3138 FMRWIGD
+3138 
-3145 GLLRYVDKKKFPA
+3145 
-3158 VFAQSVGRR
+3158 
-3167 LPDTALQN
+3167 
-3175 KPGTAKILTEKHL
+3175 
-3188 AGWRKLHAG
+3188 
-3197 QAQPDAH
+3197 H

-3323 TRGKDGSLVKTDN
+3323 TRGKDGSLVKTDD

-3342 VFTDAELKG
+3342 VFADAELKG

-3387 SDFAHLRQAVM
+3387 RDFAHLRQAVM

-3405 AAAQVVAAMQE
+3405 AAVQVVEAMQE
-3416 TMQGDAKRREAM
+3416 VMQGDAKRREAM
-3428 RGAIEA
+3428 RKAIEA

-3679 DMARPGHRY
+3679 DMTRPGHRY
-3688 EADLARDMKRAEEDG
+3688 EADLARDMAKAEEDG

-3865 LIDGLAQLAGYNT
+3865 LVDGLAQLAGYNT
-3878 SVKQWRR
+3878 SAKQWRQ

-3969 AMELAPTAARNLAK
+3969 AMDLAPTAARNLAK
-3983 GADMLTTGSYRDA
+3983 GADMLATGSYRDA

-4066 RVADWNRHNPEQPI
+4066 RVADWNRRNPEQPI

>member
-1 MGQISDFLD
+1 MLAGMGQISDFLD

-34 TPPAAPPARAA
+34 TPQPATPPAAPPASAE

-67 WAQDIGATAVKGLI
+67 WAQDIGATAVKAAIAVPEIAVGL
-81 GAAEAGMGL
+81 ADMV
-90 TDLATGGLSG
+90 TGGHAG

-110 KDWRE
+110 KE
-115 KANDWH
+115 AKEIANDWH
-121 SEATKEAQRQYQQA
+121 SEATKEAQRQFQQA
-135 EGVTGKAAAALQNP
+135 EGLTGKAAAALQNP
-149 SVIATA
+149 SVIASA

-177 RAVPALAGRVGPAL
+177 RAVPALAGRIGPAL

-211 ESPDGL
+211 ESPNGL
-217 LAGRQAGLAGLSGAT
+217 LTGRQAGLAGLSGLAD
-232 TAGFGLLGGK
+232 AGFGLLGGK
-242 MAQRWGASDVDTL
+242 MAQRLGIGDVETM
-255 LAGAGRASAKPA
+255 LAGAGRAAAKP
-267 AQTAA
+267 
-272 QTAAQAAAQT
+272 

-307 LPQSVTEQ
+307 LPQSVSEQ

-358 AAPEPLKP
+358 AGAEPLKP
-366 SQRMGLDAHAGQLSA
+366 SQRMGLDANAGQLSA

-400 QQGAQQGALQESAEA
+400 QQGAQHGAQQGVQQGALQESAEA

-459 APDGAQDAP
+459 APDGAQDTP

-487 EQLTQD
+487 ESLTQG

-590 GNARSIALKRV
+590 GNARSIAIKRV

-734 AKAWGAGEGGSDA
+734 AKAWGTGEQGGDA

-828 ARALMQFMAGN
+828 ARALMQFMADN

-887 VQDAPAQSAA
+887 VQDAPAQGAA
-897 QEREAQEREAQD
+897 QERETQEREAQD

-984 RAAVLQGPPVASLS
+984 RAAVLQGPPVASLT

-1019 AQGGLAQNPE
+1019 AQGGLARNPE

-1060 KDVLEQGVLVAS
+1060 KDVLERGVLVAS

-1152 APGKLPGRHVA
+1152 APGKLPGHHVA

-1169 LTRRVGAASAAPG
+1169 LTRRMGAASAAPG

-1189 TTHESAHES
+1189 TAHQSAHES

-1209 ADSRRLEQR
+1209 ADSRQLEGI
-1218 INGWRQRNAMPA
+1218 INRNLERSGQEAA
-1230 GMRFGHIPSQALP
+1230 FKALAVGADQLP
-1243 DALRHALDGFA
+1243 DALRGALAAFER
-1254 DATGTRVVLVRN
+1254 ATGARAVVFRN
-1266 FTPEI
+1266 LTPHVA
-1271 DDFNGV
+1271 DFNGV
-1277 NFGDGVIY
+1277 TVRDGTLF
-1285 INETSQYPLTL
+1285 INETSQSPITGV
-1296 TAAHEWLHNLR
+1296 AAHEWLHNLR
-1307 KTHPALYGQLAA
+1307 RTHPALYHELAA
-1319 EVQRQGRL
+1319 EVARQGDAQGFARQWGYA
-1327 PEYQQ
+1327 P
-1332 RLKRDG
+1332 G
-1338 EPRWEQADVAQ
+1338 EAQ

-1528 GDVDQAIAWARDFGQ
+1528 GDVDKAIAWARDFGQ

-1576 LDWDKPLDEQPAK
+1576 LDWDKPLDAQPAK
-1589 VRRALLELAGSLPAD
+1589 VRRALLELAGGLPAD

-1611 AMARRATGQDVYAF
+1611 AMSRRATGQDVYAF
-1625 LARRAAGADTSAE
+1625 LAQRAAGADASAE
-1638 GAQQGQRAASE
+1638 GVQKGQRAASE

-1696 RKQATQAAYE
+1696 RKQAT
-1706 RRIDELFAG
+1706 
-1715 GHASRQG
+1715 
-1722 AVLLDGSDVMGLLGH
+1722 
-1737 EHVPLVLNERH
+1737 
-1748 LLDGRSSHPEMTAA
+1748 
-1762 AWKRVP
+1762 K
-1768 EWLENPAAVY
+1768 
-1778 DDPRHPGRLT
+1778 
-1788 AIAPETLAGYPV
+1788 
-1800 VMAVELEPDNPH
+1800 
-1812 DPRAHQLL
+1812 
-1820 VTAFAKTTGDLPALG
+1820 
-1835 FLAASGRLQYVD
+1835 
-1847 TKTAPVAWPDTGDV
+1847 
-1861 PRTAGR
+1861 
-1867 AHGAKR
+1867 
-1873 ILTENNL
+1873 
-1880 AGWRKAQAAKAGDA
+1880 
-1894 PAFSL
+1894 
-1899 PESRASR
+1899 
-1906 QVKREASALKVQQ
+1906 
-1919 AQRLV
+1919 
-1924 KALSRDWANAPEVV
+1924 
-1938 IASSVRDEALP
+1938 
-1949 ETARR
+1949 
-1954 AIAQQESRSAGGRV
+1954 
-1968 EGFYWQGKVYLVA
+1968 
-1981 GNLPSMHDVA
+1981 
-1991 RVYMHETLGHY
+1991 
-2002 GLRGVY
+2002 
-2008 GEKLNSILNRAGMA
+2008 
-2022 MRGEVIERARQYG
+2022 
-2035 FHGLGAAAKTASDAQ
+2035 
-2050 VWDSMT
+2050 
-2056 DKQKLDSAEEALAYL
+2056 
-2071 AQTGG
+2071 
-2076 KVGDEK
+2076 
-2082 SLGLLRELV
+2082 
-2091 AAIRSWLR
+2091 
-2099 AHVPVFANLRYSDDE
+2099 
-2114 IMREFILPA
+2114 
-2123 RRWVKNGSGQADDAS
+2123 
-2138 DVMFQLAWHGTP
+2138 
-2150 YRGIEK
+2150 
-2156 TGFKLNKIGTGEG
+2156 
-2169 AQAYGWGIYFASQRH
+2169 
-2184 VAEEYRRN
+2184 
-2192 LTRDTPQAR
+2192 
-2201 YEMLGKHKD
+2201 
-2210 MLDRQIRQGGS
+2210 
-2221 YLRYDEQGRV
+2221 
-2231 IAQGLALKDGADMKG
+2231 
-2246 VVIQPYSKWKLAKL
+2246 
-2260 KKQAAELEA
+2260 
-2269 QMNELRALLGPGG
+2269 
-2282 SIVGGQL
+2282 
-2289 YQTEVPED
+2289 
-2297 KDLLIWDSPWN
+2297 
-2308 KQPLKVRRAVVNFLR
+2308 
-2323 QVSNGPAHPTQS
+2323 
-2335 DISRIHAAD
+2335 
-2344 ALKHR
+2344 
-2349 IQNRKRSDALTG
+2349 
-2361 KDLYTAFRDIF
+2361 
-2372 GGPKAAS
+2372 
-2379 EALRAA
+2379 
-2385 GVPGLRYLDGMS
+2385 
-2397 RAGGEGT
+2397 
-2404 YNYVIWDEALLTPE
+2404 
-2418 AAQIAPQYSRKLT
+2418 
-2431 DGFYSALQEAVENA
+2431 
-2445 PMKAGDAQAW
+2445 
-2455 KQYLTGQ
+2455 
-2462 INKGAVKEDEVF
+2462 
-2474 WSGVREWL
+2474 
-2482 DAQQGKVSR
+2482 
-2491 QGVQDWLAGNH
+2491 
-2502 VRIEPVWEGLKYT
+2502 
-2515 VQDLDGDQVRFD
+2515 
-2527 SLQDA
+2527 
-2532 QAFYEELVQRAHDMV
+2532 
-2547 QVHEDDDEIIIEDTE
+2547 
-2562 DGTQETL
+2562 
-2569 TRDEDGVW
+2569 
-2577 TGDMS
+2577 
-2582 YEAFDTREAAL
+2582 
-2593 QYAQSL
+2593 
-2599 ADAWRETWQERL
+2599 
-2611 PQGPQRSGNRKYHE
+2611 
-2625 YSFADKGANYRE
+2625 
-2637 LLLTAQVP
+2637 
-2645 DSHPVRQQLGVQQ
+2645 
-2658 HAQQRAAL
+2658 
-2666 ERQQKDVQDRLQSAR
+2666 
-2681 RLLQQAEQWQQ
+2681 
-2692 LTGWGD
+2692 
-2698 DERFAYFTGQ
+2698 
-2708 DGTRFFATRPE
+2708 
-2719 AEQYARQAAGIT
+2719 
-2731 SHEAL
+2731 
-2736 LSRVHENTINALR
+2736 
-2749 EYVAWQQKDSEEEA
+2749 
-2763 ARLERVL
+2763 
-2770 AGLPA
+2770 
-2775 PGPMTGML
+2775 
-2783 YGSNHWDTTD
+2783 
-2793 VIAHTRLTDFENGQ
+2793 
-2807 TLFVEELQ
+2807 
-2815 SDWAQDVRKGEASAH
+2815 
-2830 APFVDSTG
+2830 
-2838 KWLDLLLKKVLLQA
+2838 
-2852 AEGGY
+2852 
-2857 ARVAFIGG
+2857 
-2865 QQSADR
+2865 
-2871 YRLDRQISRIEYDN
+2871 
-2885 GRLVAYRKD
+2885 
-2894 GGGPIRHD
+2894 
-2902 VQPGQLKGVIGE
+2902 
-2914 QAAQKLL
+2914 
-2921 DAPVKDGVQVIE
+2921 
-2933 GDDLKI
+2933 
-2939 GGEGMRAFYDNVV
+2939 
-2952 PKALGKLLKKADKS
+2952 
-2966 VQLQMREQPETGQKQ
+2966 
-2981 LSFEMTPAL
+2981 
-2990 REKLDEGLPLFSRK
+2990 
-3004 QATQAA
+3004 AA

-3037 LGLLGHADKPVLLQE
+3037 LGLLGYVDKPVLLQE

-3062 PRMTAQV
+3062 PRMTAHV
-3069 WKRVPEWLENPAAVF
+3069 WKQVPEWLENPAAVF

-3114 AASGSTR
+3114 TAGGEKLYAS
-3121 MDAQLLVNA
+3121 LLVNA

-3138 FMRWIGD
+3138 FMRWIRD

-3158 VFAQSVGRR
+3158 VFALSVGRR

-3188 AGWRKLHAG
+3188 AAWRKLHAG
-3197 QAQPDAH
+3197 QAQPGDEAAR

-3210 EPLEPRPDE
+3210 EPLEPRPNE

-3312 AAPLFEGTLSY
+3312 ATPLFEGTLSY

-3359 IELYRQARAAID
+3359 IGLYRQARAAID

-3387 SDFAHLRQAVM
+3387 RDFAHLRQAVM

-3405 AAAQVVAAMQE
+3405 AAVQVVEAMQE
-3416 TMQGDAKRREAM
+3416 VMQGDAKRRDAM

-3476 ESRREANVAAIHM
+3476 ESRREANVAAIHL

-3651 QPFAVTLPWLSQFG
+3651 QLFAVTLPWLSQFG

-3688 EADLARDMKRAEEDG
+3688 EADLARDMKKAEEDG

-3837 KQGVAWMLAMLL
+3837 KQGVAWMLVMLL

-3865 LIDGLAQLAGYNT
+3865 LVDGLAQLAGYNT
-3878 SVKQWRR
+3878 SVKQWRQ

-3945 PAGDLLARGFTAG
+3945 PAGDLLARGFAAG
-3958 RKLLTGDVGGA
+3958 RKLLTGDAGGA
-3969 AMELAPTAARNLAK
+3969 AMELAPTAVRNLAK
-3983 GADMLTTGSYRDA
+3983 GADMLATGSYRDA

-4010 AKAAG
+4010 TKAAG